1 MSTEIENRVVQLEMN
16 NKSLEKNSK
25 QSIKTLE
32 KLDKAL
38 EFKNGRKSFEDVEKA
53 AEKCNFEPLLKAA
66 DTVSTRFST
75 MGIIGVRALE
85 RITDKALDAG
95 AALVKSLT
103 IDQITAGYS
112 KYEQKTSSIQT
123 LVNSTGLS
131 VKEINKYLDQLMWF
145 SDETSYSFTE
155 MVNALATMSSSGG
168 DINSLI
174 PMIQGVANATA
185 FAGKGATEF
194 SRVMYNLNQS
204 YTAGYLSYMDWK
216 SVEQAGAASKQLKQI
231 FLDTAVAEGKLA
243 KGQADISNFNNLLSK
258 KVFTRDI
265 MEKSFGYFNEMT
277 QKAYEMIGT
286 LDDQGNVIETAS
298 QAYEILGQQYDTV
311 SLRAAKSAQEA
322 KSFSEAIN
330 ATKDAVSSQ
339 WLKMFES
346 IFGDYEQ
353 QVELWTGLSEG
364 LYNIFAAPLSDV
376 ADLIDE
382 AFQSTPISTIE
393 ESLADCG
400 IELDAFKEKLVN
412 TAKASGKF
420 PDELI
425 DATAGSAK
433 SIQDLLSLHWVD
445 SSMVSSVM
453 AGYSNALESGEK
465 VTKEFTTAAELADR
479 MMTGEF
485 GNRWNYK
492 ELTKN
497 LQEAGYD
504 IANAK
509 DIFKLAKSDPTAQ
522 IRLLGEL
529 TDKNAVSLENAAE
542 AAKNFNHEFYASN
555 SGRTIALEGVKNIL
569 SAIGDRIS
577 TVKKAWGDIFP
588 SATAGSIKNAIIAF
602 HQWTETLKM
611 GEDEGN
617 RIYSVASKV
626 FGALKTG
633 ISVVGRII
641 GLAGNL
647 VKSVIR
653 IGKAFFALA
662 PVQGFISSIRTG
674 LSDIYHYVGN
684 KILNALQWCE
694 NFINNKLNPS
704 ADDLSDIF
712 DRISKKLAPLYKFA
726 KRVGSYAL
734 GVLGRIWQLLSPY
747 ANFLYTNLVSPFA
760 QFISEVVNSD
770 DPIATLASGVS
781 SFIKKVSTGLSNVVQ
796 KIKNFSISDLFK
808 SANTKF
814 QEFLDAF
821 PELKTAFE
829 NLQDVVDNLKEH
841 LDFGQLLAIFTGTA
855 LVIGVG
861 KFAQALSD
869 LSGVAVEIKK
879 TLGNLNSIIKRKSGS
894 GFAANMKA
902 ISIAIGVL
910 AASLF
915 LLSTIPSEDLSRV
928 AKYLGG
934 MMAVLI
940 VVSAIAAIVATKLP
954 EDKLQK
960 VRGIIKPLLALSA
973 AMLILSIASK
983 NASIAAGEGEGSWKK
998 VWKIL
1003 VVIGGLAVEL
1013 VGVTALLGLLGGK
1026 ITVAA
1031 IVLMVVS
1038 VAILKLAQAVKLLEN
1053 IKLSDDAIKLG
1064 WIVAAIMIVGIL
1076 ASAVTKVGKGM
1087 SGFANAALGI
1097 LAFVASIYLLTITF
1111 EKITS
1116 EGMKETWKKFGE
1128 HSSIIIP
1135 VLLILG
1141 GLVIAL
1147 IAISKRMGEMSKSL
1161 AKLGIGVFAMV
1172 GAMYLITLLFERLS
1186 DFADVDHYWAGWLGV
1201 FLIGVIVVLMVETL
1215 GRAAQMSDGGKG
1227 ALKLAATVIVM
1238 TVAIGVMM
1246 LLFKAM
1252 ALLTKSMTVEEIWSA
1267 IGYLFVLGVIIG
1279 ALTLVAGKAAQ
1290 LGGGKGL
1297 TIIIGVITG
1306 MVALVLMMIT
1316 LTSFKLE
1323 QIGPAILGILG
1334 IAIALG
1340 GVIMAVGYAAQA
1352 ASKNKG
1358 GAASL
1363 FAMMGILLAV
1373 GISLSLLAKYGWTQ
1387 LLAAA
1392 VSISAVLAVLAGAM
1406 DYMSKAIQAVGGSA
1420 GSVVSLFAVIGVL
1433 AAIAGALYFLAPMPW
1448 PQLLAAAGAMAAVL
1462 FSVAFAM
1469 QILGNATPNIV
1480 NVLLAVL
1487 LLGTIFFGLWA
1498 IIPAMEALAKVDT
1511 MSLLINMG
1519 ILLAAVLLLS
1529 LIAAGLAVAMA
1540 AFPPL
1545 VLAFV
1550 VVIGIFLA
1558 IAVMMAAVSLAIY
1571 TFADAAERLQGVDL
1585 FSIAG
1590 GMSTMAGAMA
1600 LVALAGIALLVGN
1613 IGIYAFILALT
1624 ILGVSM
1630 ALATISITAFNF
1642 ALIALGNTIS
1652 AIANAFQN
1660 ANGNILGGLANLRD
1674 EFAKSAE
1681 STAGSAKLMWDAIAG
1696 GGDQDASGI
1705 LDGLV
1710 STSGEKGSQGGSNY
1724 GQEFTTTASAEISNG
1739 DILSEVNTDAETKG
1753 VEGAQAYS
1761 LAYTENTD
1769 IEIDNES
1776 VFEEST
1782 EASKTAGGDA
1792 ATAYVD
1798 QFETDFNAGFDELSP
1813 DIQSKLGDLFKGGG
1827 VDPSQGFSGMG
1838 NFGMTGIDFSGTD
1851 SDAMKNDI
1859 SKFANSMVST
1869 DEFNDAGQ
1877 KNTKAF
1883 VAGMVAYLGSGE
1895 ASESAKTAITTWL
1908 EENLTPTDEWETMT
1922 PIGTDIAT
1930 KIEQEINEAFV
1941 STADT
1946 STTSQS
1952 LLTLLGNAVNGT
1964 DFTSIGSLIST
1975 NVMGSVSTS
1984 LSSGQ
1989 AGGEE
1994 GAIGNFLPL
2003 LTSMVAGTDAT
2014 EPANTLGLSFIT
2026 KLGASLTSVKNL
2038 NDLNN
2043 SGVSMGNEVNSGG
2056 QSVDTTA
2063 TGSYWGQGLKDGVW
2077 AWAQRIWQAGYDLA
2091 QKLISGTQS
2100 GINSN
2105 SPSKE
2110 AYKLGVYFDMGLINA
2125 VVAGYDEVESV
2136 AYSLGTRACDGLNEG
2151 IQNGVEG
2158 GITPVI
2164 DMSDV
2169 MDALDDFD
2177 STYRP
2182 TIKPRL
2188 DMSDV
2193 DPALSNMNAVASYMG
2208 SRGVEKSQETEP
2220 STPASFNFTQ
2230 NNYSPKALSRI
2241 DIYRQTRN
2249 QFSTVKD
2256 MIKK

>member
-66 DTVSTRFST
+66 NTVSTRFST
-75 MGIIGVRALE
+75 MGIIGVRTLE

-103 IDQITAGYS
+103 IDQITSGYS

-131 VKEINKYLDQLMWF
+131 VKEINRYLDQLMWF

-155 MVNALATMSSSGG
+155 MVNALATMSASGG

-243 KGQADISNFNNLLSK
+243 KSQADISNFTNLLSK

-322 KSFSEAIN
+322 KSFSEAVD

-339 WLKMFES
+339 WLKIFES

-353 QVELWTGLSEG
+353 QVGLWTGLSES
-364 LYNIFAAPLSDV
+364 LYNIFASPLSDV
-376 ADLIDE
+376 SDLIDE
-382 AFQSTPISTIE
+382 AFQSTSIGTIE

-400 IELDAFKEKLVN
+400 IELDAFKEKLVAV
-412 TAKASGKF
+412 AKESGKF
-420 PDELI
+420 PDKLI
-425 DATAGSAK
+425 DATAGSAE
-433 SIQDLLSLHWVD
+433 SIQDLLSLNWVD
-445 SSMVSSVM
+445 SSMISTIM
-453 AGYSNALESGEK
+453 GGYTKALESGEK
-465 VTKEFTTAAELADR
+465 VTKEFTTATELANR

-504 IANAK
+504 IANAQ
-509 DIFKLAKSDPTAQ
+509 DIFKLAKNDPTAQ

-529 TDKNAVSLENAAE
+529 TDKNAISLENAAE

-577 TVKKAWGDIFP
+577 MVKKAWGDIFP
-588 SATAGSIKNAIIAF
+588 SATVGSIKNAIVSF

-617 RIYSVASKV
+617 RIYDVASKV

-633 ISVVGRII
+633 ISIVGRII
-641 GLAGNL
+641 GLSGNL
-647 VKSVIR
+647 TKSVIR

-704 ADDLSDIF
+704 ADDLSDIL
-712 DRISKKLAPLYKFA
+712 DRISKKFAPLYKFA

-781 SFIKKVSTGLSNVVQ
+781 RFIKKVSTGLSNVAQ

-808 SANTKF
+808 NANAKF
-814 QEFLDAF
+814 KEFFDAF
-821 PELKTAFE
+821 PGLKTAFE
-829 NLQDVVDNLKEH
+829 NLQKVVDNLKEH
-841 LDFGQLLAIFTGTA
+841 LDFGQLLAIFTGAT

-861 KFAQALSD
+861 KFTKALSH
-869 LSGVAVEIKK
+869 LSDVAVEIKR
-879 TLGNLNSIIKRKSGS
+879 TLGSLNSIIKRKSGS
-894 GFAANMKA
+894 GFAANMRA

-915 LLSTIPSEDLSRV
+915 ILSKIPSEDLSRV

-940 VVSAIAAIVATKLP
+940 VVSAIAALVATKLSAN
-954 EDKLQK
+954 KLKK
-960 VRGIIKPLLALSA
+960 VKGAIKPLLALSA

-1031 IVLMVVS
+1031 IVLMVIS

-1076 ASAVTKVGKGM
+1076 ASAITKVGNGM

-1097 LAFVASIYLLTITF
+1097 FAFVASIYLLTITL

-1135 VLLILG
+1135 VLVTLG

-1147 IAISKRMGEMSKSL
+1147 IAISKRMSEMSKSL

-1201 FLIGVIVVLMVETL
+1201 FLIGAIVAVMAETL

-1227 ALKLAATVIVM
+1227 ALKLAAAVIVM
-1238 TVAIGVMM
+1238 TVAIGVIMT
-1246 LLFKAM
+1246 LFKAM
-1252 ALLTKSMTVEEIWSA
+1252 ALLTKSMMVEEIWSA

-1279 ALTLVAGKAAQ
+1279 ALTLVVGKAAQ

-1297 TIIIGVITG
+1297 TIIIGAVAGI
-1306 MVALVLMMIT
+1306 VALALMMIT
-1316 LTSFKLE
+1316 LTSFTWS
-1323 QIGPAILGILG
+1323 QIWPVMVGILG
-1334 IAIALG
+1334 IAVALAGVMVALG
-1340 GVIMAVGYAAQA
+1340 FAAKV

-1358 GAASL
+1358 GSVSL
-1363 FAMMGILLAV
+1363 FAMMGVLLTVGVSLAV
-1373 GISLSLLAKYGWTQ
+1373 LSNMPIDAMMWAAITMVSVI
-1387 LLAAA
+1387 AA
-1392 VSISAVLAVLAGAM
+1392 VSIAVSYLG
-1406 DYMSKAIQAVGGSA
+1406 KAQVNIIN
-1420 GSVVSLFAVIGVL
+1420 AVI
-1433 AAIAGALYFLAPMPW
+1433 
-1448 PQLLAAAGAMAAVL
+1448 AAGL
-1462 FSVAFAM
+1462 
-1469 QILGNATPNIV
+1469 LIV
-1480 NVLLAVL
+1480 
-1487 LLGTIFFGLWA
+1487 IFGGLYA
-1498 IIPAMEALAKVDT
+1498 IIPLMAAFAQADT
-1511 MSLLINMG
+1511 MSLLANMG
-1519 ILLAAVLLLS
+1519 ILLGAVAILVVIAAV
-1529 LIAAGLAVAMA
+1529 LAVAMA
-1540 AFPPL
+1540 KFPPL
-1545 VLAFV
+1545 VL
-1550 VVIGIFLA
+1550 GLL
-1558 IAVMMAAVSLAIY
+1558 AVMGLFLSISVMMLTVSLAIH
-1571 TFADAAERLQGVDL
+1571 TFADAAEKLQGVNL
-1585 FSIAG
+1585 FSIAS
-1590 GMSTMAGAMA
+1590 GMAAMAGAMA
-1600 LVALAGIALLVGN
+1600 LVAITGIALLIGN
-1613 IGIYAFILALT
+1613 IGIYAFASSIT
-1624 ILGVSM
+1624 ILGGSM

-1696 GGDQDASGI
+1696 GGESQNAGAM
-1705 LDGLV
+1705 LDNLV
-1710 STSGEKGSQGGSNY
+1710 SASGEKGSQSGSNY
-1724 GQEFTTTASAEISNG
+1724 GQEFTTTASAAISGG
-1739 DILSEVNTDAETKG
+1739 DILSEVNSDSETKG
-1753 VEGAQAYS
+1753 IEGAQAYS
-1761 LAYTENTD
+1761 LAYTENAD
-1769 IEIDNES
+1769 IKIDNES

-1798 QFETDFNAGFDELSP
+1798 QFGANFNAGFDELSP
-1813 DIQSKLGDLFKGGG
+1813 DIQSKLSSLFQGGG
-1827 VDPSQGFSGMG
+1827 TDLSQSFSGIG
-1838 NFGMTGIDFSGTD
+1838 NFGIDFSGTD
-1851 SDAMKNDI
+1851 IDAIKGNI
-1859 SKFANSMVST
+1859 SNFASNMVST
-1869 DEFNDAGQ
+1869 DEFNGAGQ
-1877 KNTKAF
+1877 ENTKAF
-1883 VAGMVAYLGSGE
+1883 VAGLVSYLGSGE
-1895 ASESAKTAITTWL
+1895 ASATAKVAITSWL
-1908 EENLTPTDEWETMT
+1908 EESFSTEELT
-1922 PIGTDIAT
+1922 PIGTEIAT
-1930 KIEQEINEAFV
+1930 NLVQETN
-1941 STADT
+1941 TALENTTDT
-1946 STTSQS
+1946 SIASQS
-1952 LLTLLGNAVNGT
+1952 IFTLLSNAINGV
-1964 DFTSIGSLIST
+1964 DFASIGNLIST
-1975 NVMGSVSTS
+1975 NVMGSVNTS

-1994 GAIGNFLPL
+1994 GMVGNFLPL
-2003 LTSMVAGTDAT
+2003 LTSMVASTDAT
-2014 EPANTLGLSFIT
+2014 EPANTLGLSFVT
-2026 KLGASLTSVKNL
+2026 KLGSSLTSVKNL
-2038 NDLNN
+2038 NDLKN
-2043 SGVSMGNEVNSGG
+2043 SGISLGNEVNSGG
-2056 QSVDTTA
+2056 KSVDTTA
-2063 TGSYWGQGLKDGVW
+2063 TGSYWGEGLANGAW
-2077 AWAQRIWQAGYDLA
+2077 GWAQRIWQTGYDLA
-2091 QKLISGTQS
+2091 QKLIAGTKS

-2169 MDALDDFD
+2169 MDALDNFD
-2177 STYRP
+2177 NTYRP

-2208 SRGVEKSQETEP
+2208 NRGVEKSQETKP

-2249 QFSTVKD
+2249 QFSTVKE

>member
-155 MVNALATMSSSGG
+155 MVNALATMSASGG

-194 SRVMYNLNQS
+194 SRIMYNLNQS

-231 FLDTAVAEGKLA
+231 LLDTAVAERKIT
-243 KGQADISNFNNLLSK
+243 KRQANISNFTNLLSK

-382 AFQSTPISTIE
+382 AFQSTPIGTIE

-425 DATAGSAK
+425 DATAGSAE

-504 IANAK
+504 IANAR

-529 TDKNAVSLENAAE
+529 TDKNAASLENAAE
-542 AAKNFNHEFYASN
+542 AAKNFNHEFYDSN

-577 TVKKAWGDIFP
+577 MVKKAWGDIFP

-602 HQWTETLKM
+602 HRWTETLKM
-611 GEDEGN
+611 GEDAGN

-653 IGKAFFALA
+653 IAKAFFALA

-712 DRISKKLAPLYKFA
+712 DRISNKLAPLYKFA

-770 DPIATLASGVS
+770 DPIATLASGVGR
-781 SFIKKVSTGLSNVVQ
+781 FVKKVSTGLSNVVQ

-829 NLQDVVDNLKEH
+829 NLQKVVDNLKEH
-841 LDFGQLLAIFTGTA
+841 LDFGQLLAIFTGAA
-855 LVIGVG
+855 LVVGVG
-861 KFAQALSD
+861 KFTKALSD

-915 LLSTIPSEDLSRV
+915 LLSMIPSEDLSRV

-940 VVSAIAAIVATKLP
+940 VVSAVAAIVATKLTAN
-954 EDKLQK
+954 KLQK

-1003 VVIGGLAVEL
+1003 VIIGGLAVEL

-1031 IVLMVVS
+1031 IVLMVIS
-1038 VAILKLAQAVKLLEN
+1038 VAILKLAKAVKLLEN

-1135 VLLILG
+1135 VLVILG

-1201 FLIGVIVVLMVETL
+1201 FLIGIIVSTMAVAL
-1215 GRAAQMSDGGKG
+1215 GEAAQKSDGGKG

-1246 LLFKAM
+1246 MLFKAM

-1279 ALTLVAGKAAQ
+1279 ALG
-1290 LGGGKGL
+1290 
-1297 TIIIGVITG
+1297 
-1306 MVALVLMMIT
+1306 
-1316 LTSFKLE
+1316 F
-1323 QIGPAILGILG
+1323 
-1334 IAIALG
+1334 
-1340 GVIMAVGYAAQA
+1340 AAQA

-1358 GAASL
+1358 GSVSL
-1363 FAMMGILLAV
+1363 FAMMGVLLTVGASLAV
-1373 GISLSLLAKYGWTQ
+1373 LSNMPIDAMMWAAITMVSVI
-1387 LLAAA
+1387 AA
-1392 VSISAVLAVLAGAM
+1392 VSIAVSYLG
-1406 DYMSKAIQAVGGSA
+1406 KAQVNIIN
-1420 GSVVSLFAVIGVL
+1420 AVI
-1433 AAIAGALYFLAPMPW
+1433 
-1448 PQLLAAAGAMAAVL
+1448 AAGL
-1462 FSVAFAM
+1462 
-1469 QILGNATPNIV
+1469 LIV
-1480 NVLLAVL
+1480 
-1487 LLGTIFFGLWA
+1487 IFGGLYA
-1498 IIPAMEALAKVDT
+1498 IIPLMTAFAQADT
-1511 MSLLINMG
+1511 MSLLANMA
-1519 ILLAAVLLLS
+1519 ILVVAIALLVA
-1529 LIAAGLAVAMA
+1529 IAAGLAVAMA
-1540 AFPPL
+1540 NFPPL
-1545 VLAFV
+1545 VL
-1550 VVIGIFLA
+1550 GLL
-1558 IAVMMAAVSLAIY
+1558 AVMGLFLVISIMMLAVSLAIH
-1571 TFADAAERLQGVDL
+1571 TFAGAAEKLQGVDL

-1590 GMSTMAGAMA
+1590 GMSAMAGAMA
-1600 LVALAGIALLVGN
+1600 LVALAGIALLIGN
-1613 IGIYAFILALT
+1613 IGIYAFILAIT
-1624 ILGVSM
+1624 ILSASM
-1630 ALATISITAFNF
+1630 ALASISITAFNF

-1753 VEGAQAYS
+1753 IEGAQAYS

-1869 DEFNDAGQ
+1869 DEFNNAGQ
-1877 KNTKAF
+1877 ENTKAF

-1908 EENLTPTDEWETMT
+1908 EENLTPTDEWEAMT

-1941 STADT
+1941 SNADT

-1984 LSSGQ
+1984 LASGQ

-1994 GAIGNFLPL
+1994 GMVGNFLPL
-2003 LTSMVAGTDAT
+2003 LTSMVASTDAT

-2026 KLGASLTSVKNL
+2026 KLGSSLTSIKNL

-2043 SGVSMGNEVNSGG
+2043 SGVSMGNEVNAGG
-2056 QSVDTTA
+2056 QSVSTES

-2077 AWAQRIWQAGYDLA
+2077 AWAQQIWQAGYDLA

-2110 AYKLGVYFDMGLINA
+2110 AYKLGGYFDMGLINA

-2136 AYSLGTRACDGLNEG
+2136 AYILGTRACDGLNEG

-2169 MDALDDFD
+2169 MDTLDNFD

-2188 DMSDV
+2188 DMSDI

-2208 SRGVEKSQETEP
+2208 NRGVEKSQETEP

-2249 QFSTVKD
+2249 QFSTVKE

>member
-103 IDQITAGYS
+103 IDQITAGYN

-123 LVNSTGLS
+123 LVNSTGKS
-131 VKEINKYLDQLMWF
+131 VKEINRYLDRLMWF

-155 MVNALATMSSSGG
+155 MVNALATMVSSGG
-168 DINSLI
+168 DIDKII
-174 PMIQGVANATA
+174 PLIQGVANATS
-185 FAGKGATEF
+185 FAGKGAAEF

-204 YTAGYLSYMDWK
+204 YTAGYLSYTDWK
-216 SVEQAGAASKQLKQI
+216 SVEGATVASKQLKEV
-231 FLDTAVAEGKLA
+231 LLETAVAEGKVS

-258 KVFTRDI
+258 KVFTREV
-265 MEKSFGYFNEMT
+265 MEKGFGYFNEMT

-330 ATKDAVSSQ
+330 ATKDAVSSK
-339 WLKMFES
+339 WSDIFES

-364 LYNIFAAPLSDV
+364 LYNIFAAPLGDV
-376 ADLIDE
+376 ASLIDE
-382 AFQSTPISTIE
+382 AFQSTPIGTIE

-425 DATAGSAK
+425 DATAGSAE

-770 DPIATLASGVS
+770 DPIATLASGVGR
-781 SFIKKVSTGLSNVVQ
+781 FIKKVSTGLSNVVQ

-808 SANTKF
+808 NANTKF
-814 QEFLDAF
+814 KEFLDAF

-829 NLQDVVDNLKEH
+829 DLQKVVDNLKEH
-841 LDFGQLLAIFTGTA
+841 LDFGQLLAIFTGAA
-855 LVIGVG
+855 LVVGVG
-861 KFAQALSD
+861 KFTKALSD

-1135 VLLILG
+1135 VLAILG

-1252 ALLTKSMTVEEIWSA
+1252 ALLTKSMAIEEIWSA
-1267 IGYLFVLGVIIG
+1267 IGYLVVLGVIIG

-1297 TIIIGVITG
+1297 TIIIGVVAGI
-1306 MVALVLMMIT
+1306 VALALIMIT
-1316 LTSFKLE
+1316 LTSFKWS
-1323 QIGPAILGILG
+1323 QIWPAMVGILG

-1340 GVIMAVGYAAQA
+1340 GVIMAVGWAAGQAAQY
-1352 ASKNKG
+1352 KG
-1358 GAASL
+1358 GSVSL
-1363 FAMMGILLAV
+1363 FAMMGVLLTVGAFLAV
-1373 GISLSLLAKYGWTQ
+1373 LSNMPIDAMMWAAITMVSVI
-1387 LLAAA
+1387 AA
-1392 VSISAVLAVLAGAM
+1392 VSIAVSYLG
-1406 DYMSKAIQAVGGSA
+1406 KAQVNIIN
-1420 GSVVSLFAVIGVL
+1420 AVI
-1433 AAIAGALYFLAPMPW
+1433 
-1448 PQLLAAAGAMAAVL
+1448 AAG
-1462 FSVAFAM
+1462 
-1469 QILGNATPNIV
+1469 
-1480 NVLLAVL
+1480 LLVV
-1487 LLGTIFFGLWA
+1487 IFGGLYA
-1498 IIPAMEALAKVDT
+1498 IIPLMTAFAQADT
-1511 MSLLINMG
+1511 MSLLKNMG
-1519 ILLAAVLLLS
+1519 ILLAAIALLVIIAVVL
-1529 LIAAGLAVAMA
+1529 AAAMA
-1540 AFPPL
+1540 KVPELILGLLGVMALFL
-1545 VLAFV
+1545 V
-1550 VVIGIFLA
+1550 IS
-1558 IAVMMAAVSLAIY
+1558 VMMLAVSLAIH
-1571 TFADAAERLQGVDL
+1571 TFAGAAEKLQGVDL

-1590 GMSTMAGAMA
+1590 GMSAMAGAMA
-1600 LVALAGIALLVGN
+1600 LVALAGIALLIGN

-1869 DEFNDAGQ
+1869 DEFNNAGQ
-1877 KNTKAF
+1877 ENTKAF

-1908 EENLTPTDEWETMT
+1908 AENLTPTDEWETMT

-1941 STADT
+1941 SNADT

-1994 GAIGNFLPL
+1994 GTVGNFLPL
-2003 LTSMVAGTDAT
+2003 LASMVASTDAT

-2091 QKLISGTQS
+2091 RKLVDGAETGSGVA
-2100 GINSN
+2100 

-2110 AYKLGVYFDMGLINA
+2110 AYRIGRFFDMGLINA

-2169 MDALDDFD
+2169 MDALDNFD

-2208 SRGVEKSQETEP
+2208 NRGVEKSQETET

>member
-382 AFQSTPISTIE
+382 AFQSTPIGTIE

-529 TDKNAVSLENAAE
+529 TDKNAASLENAAE

-555 SGRTIALEGVKNIL
+555 SGRTIAIEGVKNIL
-569 SAIGDRIS
+569 SAIGDRIAM
-577 TVKKAWGDIFP
+577 VKKAWGDIFP
-588 SATAGSIKNAIIAF
+588 SATAGSIKNAIITF

-617 RIYSVASKV
+617 RIYNVASKV

-653 IGKAFFALA
+653 IAKAFFALA

-704 ADDLSDIF
+704 ADDLSDIL

-781 SFIKKVSTGLSNVVQ
+781 RFIKKVSTGLSNVVQ

-808 SANTKF
+808 SANAKF
-814 QEFLDAF
+814 KEFLDAF

-829 NLQDVVDNLKEH
+829 NLQKVVDNLKEH
-841 LDFGQLLAIFTGTA
+841 LDFGQLLAIFTGAA

-861 KFAQALSD
+861 KFTKALSD

-915 LLSTIPSEDLSRV
+915 LLSMIPSEDLSRV

-940 VVSAIAAIVATKLP
+940 VVSAVAAIVATKLP

-1003 VVIGGLAVEL
+1003 VIIGGLAVEL

-1053 IKLSDDAIKLG
+1053 IKLSEDAIKLG

-1076 ASAVTKVGKGM
+1076 ASAITKVGKGM
-1087 SGFANAALGI
+1087 SGLTNAALGI

-1135 VLLILG
+1135 VLAILG

-1246 LLFKAM
+1246 MLFKAM
-1252 ALLTKSMTVEEIWSA
+1252 ALLTKSMTVEEILSA
-1267 IGYLFVLGVIIG
+1267 IGYLVVLGAIIG
-1279 ALTLVAGKAAQ
+1279 ALTIVVGKAAQ

-1297 TIIIGVITG
+1297 TIIIGVVAGI
-1306 MVALVLMMIT
+1306 VALALMMIT
-1316 LTSFKLE
+1316 LTSFGWKELLKATW
-1323 QIGPAILGILG
+1323 AILGV
-1334 IAIALG
+1334 AAALG
-1340 GVIMAVGYAAQA
+1340 GVIKAVGWAAGQAAQY
-1352 ASKNKG
+1352 KG
-1358 GAASL
+1358 GSASL
-1363 FAMMGILLAV
+1363 FAMMGILLTV
-1373 GISLSLLAKYGWTQ
+1373 GAS
-1387 LLAAA
+1387 
-1392 VSISAVLAVLAGAM
+1392 LAVLSNMPIDAM
-1406 DYMSKAIQAVGGSA
+1406 MWATGMMV
-1420 GSVVSLFAVIGVL
+1420 AVI
-1433 AAIAGALYFLAPMPW
+1433 AAISIAVSYLGKAQVNIINAVI
-1448 PQLLAAAGAMAAVL
+1448 AAGL
-1462 FSVAFAM
+1462 
-1469 QILGNATPNIV
+1469 LIV
-1480 NVLLAVL
+1480 
-1487 LLGTIFFGLWA
+1487 IFGGLYA
-1498 IIPAMEALAKVDT
+1498 IIPLMTAFAQADT
-1511 MSLLINMG
+1511 MSLLKNMG
-1519 ILLAAVLLLS
+1519 ILLAAIALLVI
-1529 LIAAGLAVAMA
+1529 IAAVLAAAMA
-1540 AFPPL
+1540 KVPELILGLLGVMALFL
-1545 VLAFV
+1545 V
-1550 VVIGIFLA
+1550 IS
-1558 IAVMMAAVSLAIY
+1558 VMMLAVSLAIH
-1571 TFADAAERLQGVDL
+1571 TFAGAAEKLQGVDL

-1590 GMSTMAGAMA
+1590 GMSAMAGAMA
-1600 LVALAGIALLVGN
+1600 LVALAGIALLIGN

-1630 ALATISITAFNF
+1630 ALASISITAFNF

-1696 GGDQDASGI
+1696 GGDQDTSGI

-1739 DILSEVNTDAETKG
+1739 DILSEVNSDAETKG

-1869 DEFNDAGQ
+1869 DEFNNAGQ
-1877 KNTKAF
+1877 ENTKAF

-1941 STADT
+1941 SNADT

-2077 AWAQRIWQAGYDLA
+2077 AWAQRIWRAGYDLA

-2169 MDALDDFD
+2169 MDTLDDFD

-2208 SRGVEKSQETEP
+2208 NRGVKKSQETEP
-2220 STPASFNFTQ
+2220 STPASFNFVQ

-2241 DIYRQTRN
+2241 NIYRQTRN
-2249 QFSTVKD
+2249 QFSTVKE

>member
-103 IDQITAGYS
+103 IDQITAGYN

-155 MVNALATMSSSGG
+155 MVNALATMSASGG

-194 SRVMYNLNQS
+194 SRIMYNLNQS

-231 FLDTAVAEGKLA
+231 LLDTAVAERKIT
-243 KGQADISNFNNLLSK
+243 KRQADISNFNNLLSK

-382 AFQSTPISTIE
+382 AFQSTPIGTIE

-425 DATAGSAK
+425 DATAGSAE

-626 FGALKTG
+626 FGVLKTG

-641 GLAGNL
+641 GLVGNL

-653 IGKAFFALA
+653 IGKAFFALV

-726 KRVGSYAL
+726 KKVGSYAL

-770 DPIATLASGVS
+770 DPIATLASGVGR
-781 SFIKKVSTGLSNVVQ
+781 FIKKVSTGLSNVVQ

-808 SANTKF
+808 NANTKF
-814 QEFLDAF
+814 KEFLDAF

-829 NLQDVVDNLKEH
+829 DLQKVVDNLKEH
-841 LDFGQLLAIFTGTA
+841 LDFGQLLAIFTGAA
-855 LVIGVG
+855 LVVGVG
-861 KFAQALSD
+861 KFTKALSD

-1087 SGFANAALGI
+1087 SRFANAALGI

-1135 VLLILG
+1135 VLAILG

-1186 DFADVDHYWAGWLGV
+1186 NFADVDHYWAGWLGV
-1201 FLIGVIVVLMVETL
+1201 LLIGVIVSTMAVAL
-1215 GRAAQMSDGGKG
+1215 GEAAQKSDGGKG
-1227 ALKLAATVIVM
+1227 ALKLAAAVIVM

-1246 LLFKAM
+1246 MLFKAM

-1267 IGYLFVLGVIIG
+1267 IGYLFVLGAIIG
-1279 ALTLVAGKAAQ
+1279 ALTLVVGKAAQ

-1297 TIIIGVITG
+1297 TIIIGVVAGI
-1306 MVALVLMMIT
+1306 VALALMMIV
-1316 LTSFKLE
+1316 LTSFTWD
-1323 QIGPAILGILG
+1323 QMIGPLGAIFICGVVLAGVML
-1334 IAIALG
+1334 ALG
-1340 GVIMAVGYAAQA
+1340 FAAQA

-1363 FAMMGILLAV
+1363 FGMMGVLLAV
-1373 GISLSLLAKYGWTQ
+1373 GASLAVLSNMPIDAMMWATGMMV
-1387 LLAAA
+1387 AVIAA
-1392 VSISAVLAVLAGAM
+1392 VSIAVSYLG
-1406 DYMSKAIQAVGGSA
+1406 KAQVNIIN
-1420 GSVVSLFAVIGVL
+1420 AVI
-1433 AAIAGALYFLAPMPW
+1433 
-1448 PQLLAAAGAMAAVL
+1448 AAGL
-1462 FSVAFAM
+1462 
-1469 QILGNATPNIV
+1469 LIV
-1480 NVLLAVL
+1480 
-1487 LLGTIFFGLWA
+1487 IFGGLYA
-1498 IIPAMEALAKVDT
+1498 IIPLMTAFAQADT
-1511 MSLLINMG
+1511 MSLLKNMG
-1519 ILLAAVLLLS
+1519 ILLAAIALLVIIAVVL
-1529 LIAAGLAVAMA
+1529 AAAMA
-1540 AFPPL
+1540 KVPELILGLLGVMALFL
-1545 VLAFV
+1545 V
-1550 VVIGIFLA
+1550 IS
-1558 IAVMMAAVSLAIY
+1558 VMMLAVSLAIH
-1571 TFADAAERLQGVDL
+1571 TFAGAAEKLQGVDL

-1590 GMSTMAGAMA
+1590 GMSAMAGAMA
-1600 LVALAGIALLVGN
+1600 LVALAGIALLIGN

-1813 DIQSKLGDLFKGGG
+1813 DIQSKLGDLFKGGD

-1941 STADT
+1941 SNADT

-1994 GAIGNFLPL
+1994 GAVGNFLPL

-2026 KLGASLTSVKNL
+2026 KLGASLTSIKNL

-2077 AWAQRIWQAGYDLA
+2077 AWAHQIWQAGYDLA

-2169 MDALDDFD
+2169 MDALDNFD

-2208 SRGVEKSQETEP
+2208 NRGVEKSQETET

>member
-112 KYEQKTSSIQT
+112 KYEQKTSSVQT

-131 VKEINKYLDQLMWF
+131 VKEINRYLDQLMWF

-155 MVNALATMSSSGG
+155 MVNALATMSASGG

-243 KGQADISNFNNLLSK
+243 KGQADISNFTNLLSK

-322 KSFSEAIN
+322 KSFSEAVN

-353 QVELWTGLSEG
+353 QVGLWTGLSES

-382 AFQSTPISTIE
+382 AFQSTPIGTIE

-400 IELDAFKEKLVN
+400 IELDAFKEKLVDV
-412 TAKASGKF
+412 AKASGKF

-425 DATAGSAK
+425 DATAESAE

-445 SSMVSSVM
+445 SSMISTIM
-453 AGYSNALESGEK
+453 GGYTKALESGEK

-485 GNRWNYK
+485 GKRWNYK

-504 IANAK
+504 IANAQ

-569 SAIGDRIS
+569 SAIGDRIAM
-577 TVKKAWGDIFP
+577 VKKAWGDIFP
-588 SATAGSIKNAIIAF
+588 SATAKSIKNAIISF
-602 HQWTETLKM
+602 HQWSETLKM
-611 GEDEGN
+611 GEGEGN
-617 RIYSVASKV
+617 RIYDVASKV
-626 FGALKTG
+626 FGVLKAG

-647 VKSVIR
+647 VKSIIR

-704 ADDLSDIF
+704 ADDLSNIL
-712 DRISKKLAPLYKFA
+712 DRISKKLTPLYKFA
-726 KRVGSYAL
+726 KRVGSYTL

-781 SFIKKVSTGLSNVVQ
+781 RFVKKVSTGLSNVVQ

-821 PELKTAFE
+821 PELRTAFE
-829 NLQDVVDNLKEH
+829 NLQKVVDNLKEH
-841 LDFGQLLAIFTGTA
+841 LDFGQLLAIFTGAA

-861 KFAQALSD
+861 KFTKALSH
-869 LSGVAVEIKK
+869 LSDVAVEIKK
-879 TLGNLNSIIKRKSGS
+879 TLGSLNSIIKRKSGS

-915 LLSTIPSEDLSRV
+915 LLSKIPSEDLSRV

-954 EDKLQK
+954 ANKLQK
-960 VRGIIKPLLALSA
+960 VKGIIKPLLALSA

-1031 IVLMVVS
+1031 IVLMVIS

-1064 WIVAAIMIVGIL
+1064 WIIGVIMAVAIISSAISKLGK
-1076 ASAVTKVGKGM
+1076 AGKGM
-1087 SGFANAALGI
+1087 SGFTDTCIGV
-1097 LAFVASIYLLTITF
+1097 LAVVGSIYLLTLTI
-1111 EKITS
+1111 EKLTS
-1116 EGMKETWKKFGE
+1116 KGMEITWKKFGTMLAWM
-1128 HSSIIIP
+1128 IP
-1135 VLLILG
+1135 TLAMVA
-1141 GLVIAL
+1141 GLVFAMMVVGKAMGDGAKSIVQ
-1147 IAISKRMGEMSKSL
+1147 ISV
-1161 AKLGIGVFAMV
+1161 GVFVMV

-1186 DFADVDHYWAGWLGV
+1186 NFADVDHYWAGWLGV
-1201 FLIGVIVVLMVETL
+1201 LLIGVIVSTMAVAL
-1215 GRAAQMSDGGKG
+1215 GEAAQKSDGGKG
-1227 ALKLAATVIVM
+1227 ALKLAAAVIVM

-1246 LLFKAM
+1246 MLFKAM

-1267 IGYLFVLGVIIG
+1267 IGYLFVLGAIIG
-1279 ALTLVAGKAAQ
+1279 ALTLVVGKAAQ

-1297 TIIIGVITG
+1297 TIIIGVVAGI
-1306 MVALVLMMIT
+1306 VALALMMIT
-1316 LTSFKLE
+1316 LTSFTWD
-1323 QIGPAILGILG
+1323 QMIGPIGAIFVCAVALAGVMV
-1334 IAIALG
+1334 ALG
-1340 GVIMAVGYAAQA
+1340 FAAQA

-1363 FAMMGILLAV
+1363 FAMMGILFVV
-1373 GISLSLLAKYGWTQ
+1373 GAS
-1387 LLAAA
+1387 
-1392 VSISAVLAVLAGAM
+1392 LAVLSNMPIDAM
-1406 DYMSKAIQAVGGSA
+1406 MWATGMMIAVIAAVAIAVG
-1420 GSVVSLFAVIGVL
+1420 
-1433 AAIAGALYFLAPMPW
+1433 Y
-1448 PQLLAAAGAMAAVL
+1448 
-1462 FSVAFAM
+1462 
-1469 QILGNATPNIV
+1469 LGNAKFNLG
-1480 NVLLAVL
+1480 NAVVAGL
-1487 LLGTIFFGLWA
+1487 LLLIVFASLIA
-1498 IIPAMEALAKVDT
+1498 VIPAMEAFAKVDT
-1511 MSLLINMG
+1511 MALLKNMV
-1519 ILLAAVLLLS
+1519 ILVGAVALLLVAA
-1529 LIAAGLAVAMA
+1529 LIIAKVPMIALGALAI
-1540 AFPPL
+1540 
-1545 VLAFV
+1545 
-1550 VVIGIFLA
+1550 IGIFLA
-1558 IAVMMAAVSLAIY
+1558 IAAVTIALALAIGVFTTSIY
-1571 TFADAAERLQGVDL
+1571 VLQGIDL
-1585 FSIAG
+1585 GSIALG
-1590 GMSTMAGAMA
+1590 LLKLAGSMA
-1600 LVALAGIALLVGN
+1600 LLAAAGILMIVGSAGL
-1613 IGIYAFILALT
+1613 ISGSAAIT
-1624 ILGVSM
+1624 ILGVAASAAAVGIVLFNV
-1630 ALATISITAFNF
+1630 ALVS
-1642 ALIALGNTIS
+1642 LGNTIS
-1652 AIANAFQN
+1652 AIANAFQD
-1660 ANGNILGGLANLRD
+1660 ANGSILGGLANLRD

-1681 STAGSAKLMWDAIAG
+1681 STSDSAKLMWDSIAG
-1696 GGDQDASGI
+1696 GGESQNAGAM
-1705 LDGLV
+1705 LDNLV
-1710 STSGEKGSQGGSNY
+1710 SASGEKGSQGGSNY
-1724 GQEFTTTASAEISNG
+1724 GQEFTTTASAAISGG
-1739 DILSEVNTDAETKG
+1739 DILSEVNSDSETKG
-1753 VEGAQAYS
+1753 IEGAQAYS
-1761 LAYTENTD
+1761 LAYTENAD

-1776 VFEEST
+1776 AFEEAT
-1782 EASKTAGGDA
+1782 EASRTSGGDA
-1792 ATAYVD
+1792 GTAYVD
-1798 QFETDFNAGFDELSP
+1798 QFGANFNAGFDELSP
-1813 DIQSKLGDLFKGGG
+1813 DIQSKLSSLFQGGG
-1827 VDPSQGFSGMG
+1827 TDLSQSFSGMG

-1851 SDAMKNDI
+1851 SDAIKGDI
-1859 SKFANSMVST
+1859 SNFASNMVST
-1869 DEFNDAGQ
+1869 DEFNGAGQ
-1877 KNTKAF
+1877 ENTKAF
-1883 VAGMVAYLGSGE
+1883 VAGLVSYLGSGE
-1895 ASESAKTAITTWL
+1895 ASASAKAAITSWL
-1908 EENLTPTDEWETMT
+1908 EESFSTEELT
-1922 PIGTDIAT
+1922 PIGTEIAT
-1930 KIEQEINEAFV
+1930 NLVQETN
-1941 STADT
+1941 TALENTTDT
-1946 STTSQS
+1946 STASQS
-1952 LLTLLGNAVNGT
+1952 IFTLLSNAINGV
-1964 DFTSIGSLIST
+1964 DFASIGSLIST
-1975 NVMGSVSTS
+1975 NVMGSVNTS

-1989 AGGEE
+1989 AGGQE
-1994 GAIGNFLPL
+1994 GTVSGNFTPL
-2003 LTSMVAGTDAT
+2003 LTSMVASTDAT

-2026 KLGASLTSVKNL
+2026 KLGSSLTSVKNL
-2038 NDLNN
+2038 NDLKNAGT
-2043 SGVSMGNEVNSGG
+2043 SLGNEVNSGG
-2056 QSVDTTA
+2056 KSVDTTA
-2063 TGSYWGQGLKDGVW
+2063 TGSYWGQGLANGAW
-2077 AWAQRIWQAGYDLA
+2077 SWAQSIWQTGYDLA
-2091 QKLISGTQS
+2091 QKLIAGTKT
-2100 GINSN
+2100 GINSH

-2169 MDALDDFD
+2169 MDALDEFD

-2208 SRGVEKSQETEP
+2208 NRGVEKSQETEP

-2249 QFSTVKD
+2249 QFSTVKE

>member
-103 IDQITAGYS
+103 IDQITAGYN

-155 MVNALATMSSSGG
+155 MVNALATMSASGG

-194 SRVMYNLNQS
+194 SRIMYNLNQS

-231 FLDTAVAEGKLA
+231 LLDTAVAERKIT
-243 KGQADISNFNNLLSK
+243 KRQADISNFNNLLSK

-339 WLKMFES
+339 WLKMFDS

-425 DATAGSAK
+425 DATAGSAE

-577 TVKKAWGDIFP
+577 MVKKAWGDIFP

-747 ANFLYTNLVSPFA
+747 ANFLYANLVSPFA

-770 DPIATLASGVS
+770 DPIATLASGVGR
-781 SFIKKVSTGLSNVVQ
+781 FIKKVSTGLSNVVQ

-808 SANTKF
+808 NANTKF

-821 PELKTAFE
+821 PEFKTAFE

-855 LVIGVG
+855 LVVGVG
-861 KFAQALSD
+861 KFAQALND

-915 LLSTIPSEDLSRV
+915 LLSMIPSEDLSRV

-940 VVSAIAAIVATKLP
+940 VVSAVAAVVATKLP

-1097 LAFVASIYLLTITF
+1097 LVFVASIYLLTITI

-1135 VLLILG
+1135 ILLILG

-1227 ALKLAATVIVM
+1227 ALKLAAAVIVM

-1246 LLFKAM
+1246 MLFKAM

-1267 IGYLFVLGVIIG
+1267 IGYLFVLGAIIG
-1279 ALTLVAGKAAQ
+1279 ALTLVVGKAAQ

-1297 TIIIGVITG
+1297 TIIIGVIAG
-1306 MVALVLMMIT
+1306 MVALTLLMIT
-1316 LTSFKLE
+1316 LTSFGWKELLKATL
-1323 QIGPAILGILG
+1323 AILGV
-1334 IAIALG
+1334 AAALG
-1340 GVIMAVGYAAQA
+1340 GVIMAVGWAAGQAAQY
-1352 ASKNKG
+1352 KG

-1363 FAMMGILLAV
+1363 FGMMGILLAV
-1373 GISLSLLAKYGWTQ
+1373 GISLSLLAKYDWTQ

-1433 AAIAGALYFLAPMPW
+1433 AAVAGALYYLAPMPW
-1448 PQLLAAAGAMAAVL
+1448 AQLLAAAGAMAAVL

-1529 LIAAGLAVAMA
+1529 LIAAGLAAAMA

-1600 LVALAGIALLVGN
+1600 LVALAGIALLIGN

-1624 ILGVSM
+1624 ILSASM
-1630 ALATISITAFNF
+1630 ALASISITAFNF

-1813 DIQSKLGDLFKGGG
+1813 DIQSKLSSLFQGGG
-1827 VDPSQGFSGMG
+1827 TDLSQSFSGMG

-1851 SDAMKNDI
+1851 SDAIKGDI
-1859 SKFANSMVST
+1859 SNFASNMVST
-1869 DEFNDAGQ
+1869 DEFNGAGQ
-1877 KNTKAF
+1877 ENTKAF
-1883 VAGMVAYLGSGE
+1883 VAGLVSYLGSGE
-1895 ASESAKTAITTWL
+1895 ASASAKAAITSWL
-1908 EENLTPTDEWETMT
+1908 EESFSTEELT
-1922 PIGTDIAT
+1922 PIGTEIAT
-1930 KIEQEINEAFV
+1930 NLVQETN
-1941 STADT
+1941 TALENTTDT
-1946 STTSQS
+1946 STASQS
-1952 LLTLLGNAVNGT
+1952 IFTLLSNAINGV
-1964 DFTSIGSLIST
+1964 DFASIGSLISA
-1975 NVMGSVSTS
+1975 NVMGSVNTS

-1989 AGGEE
+1989 AGGQE
-1994 GAIGNFLPL
+1994 GAVGNFLPL
-2003 LTSMVAGTDAT
+2003 LTSMVASTDAT

-2026 KLGASLTSVKNL
+2026 KLGASLTSIKNL
-2038 NDLNN
+2038 NDLKN
-2043 SGVSMGNEVNSGG
+2043 SGVSMGNEVNAGG
-2056 QSVDTTA
+2056 KSVDTTA

-2077 AWAQRIWQAGYDLA
+2077 AWAHQIWQAGYDLA
-2091 QKLISGTQS
+2091 QKLISGTKS
-2100 GINSN
+2100 GINSH

-2208 SRGVEKSQETEP
+2208 NRGVEKSQETEP

-2249 QFSTVKD
+2249 QFSTVKE

>member
-155 MVNALATMSSSGG
+155 MVNALATMSASGG

-194 SRVMYNLNQS
+194 SRIMYNLNQS

-231 FLDTAVAEGKLA
+231 LLDTAVAERKIT

-382 AFQSTPISTIE
+382 AFQSTPIGTIE

-555 SGRTIALEGVKNIL
+555 SGRTIAIEGVKNIL
-569 SAIGDRIS
+569 SAIGDRIAM
-577 TVKKAWGDIFP
+577 VKKAWGDIFP

-726 KRVGSYAL
+726 KRVGSYTL

-814 QEFLDAF
+814 KEFLDAF

-829 NLQDVVDNLKEH
+829 NLQKVVDNLKEH
-841 LDFGQLLAIFTGTA
+841 LDFGQLLAIFTGAA
-855 LVIGVG
+855 LVVGVG
-861 KFAQALSD
+861 KFTKALSD

-915 LLSTIPSEDLSRV
+915 LLSMIPSEDLSRV

-940 VVSAIAAIVATKLP
+940 VVSAVAAIVATKLTAN
-954 EDKLQK
+954 KLQK

-1135 VLLILG
+1135 VLAILG

-1279 ALTLVAGKAAQ
+1279 ALTIVAGKAAQ

-1297 TIIIGVITG
+1297 TIIIGVIAG

-1487 LLGTIFFGLWA
+1487 LLRTIFFGLWA

-1529 LIAAGLAVAMA
+1529 LIAAGLAAAMA

-1600 LVALAGIALLVGN
+1600 LVALAGVGLLIGN
-1613 IGIYAFILALT
+1613 IGIYAFILAIT
-1624 ILGVSM
+1624 ILGASM
-1630 ALATISITAFNF
+1630 ALASISITAFNF

-1739 DILSEVNTDAETKG
+1739 DILSEVNSDAETKG

-1869 DEFNDAGQ
+1869 DEFNNAGQ
-1877 KNTKAF
+1877 ENTKAF

-1908 EENLTPTDEWETMT
+1908 AENLTPTDEWETMT

-1994 GAIGNFLPL
+1994 GAVGNFLPL

-2100 GINSN
+2100 GINSH

-2169 MDALDDFD
+2169 MDTLDNFD

-2208 SRGVEKSQETEP
+2208 NRGVEKSQETEP

-2249 QFSTVKD
+2249 QFSTVKE

>member
-75 MGIIGVRALE
+75 MGIIGARTLE

-103 IDQITAGYS
+103 IDQITSGYS

-131 VKEINKYLDQLMWF
+131 VKEINRYLDQLMWF

-155 MVNALATMSSSGG
+155 MVNALATMSASGG

-243 KGQADISNFNNLLSK
+243 KSQADISNFTNLLSK

-322 KSFSEAIN
+322 KSFSEAID

-339 WLKMFES
+339 WLKIFES

-353 QVELWTGLSEG
+353 QVGLWTGLSES
-364 LYNIFAAPLSDV
+364 LYNIFASPLSDV

-382 AFQSTPISTIE
+382 AFQSTSIGTIE

-400 IELDAFKEKLVN
+400 IELDAFKEKLVAV
-412 TAKASGKF
+412 AKESGKF
-420 PDELI
+420 PDKLI
-425 DATAGSAK
+425 DATAGSAE
-433 SIQDLLSLHWVD
+433 SIQDLLSLNWVD
-445 SSMVSSVM
+445 SSMISTIM
-453 AGYSNALESGEK
+453 GGYTKALESGEK
-465 VTKEFTTAAELADR
+465 VTKEFTTAAELANR

-504 IANAK
+504 IANAQ
-509 DIFKLAKSDPTAQ
+509 DIFKLAKNDPTAQ

-529 TDKNAVSLENAAE
+529 TDKNAISLENAAE

-577 TVKKAWGDIFP
+577 MVKKAWGDIFP
-588 SATAGSIKNAIIAF
+588 SATVGSIKNAIISF

-617 RIYSVASKV
+617 RIYYVASKV
-626 FGALKTG
+626 LGTLKTG
-633 ISVVGRII
+633 ISIVGRII
-641 GLAGNL
+641 GLSGNL
-647 VKSVIR
+647 TKGIIR

-694 NFINNKLNPS
+694 NLINNKLNPS
-704 ADDLSDIF
+704 ADDLSDIL

-734 GVLGRIWQLLSPY
+734 GILGRIWQLLSPY

-781 SFIKKVSTGLSNVVQ
+781 RFIKKVSTGLSNVAQ

-808 SANTKF
+808 NANAKF
-814 QEFLDAF
+814 KEFLDAF
-821 PELKTAFE
+821 PGLKTAFE
-829 NLQDVVDNLKEH
+829 NLQKVVDNLKEH
-841 LDFGQLLAIFTGTA
+841 LDFGQLLAIFTGAT

-861 KFAQALSD
+861 KFTKALSH
-869 LSGVAVEIKK
+869 LSDVAVEIKR
-879 TLGNLNSIIKRKSGS
+879 TLGSLNSIIKRKSGS
-894 GFAANMKA
+894 GLAANMKA

-915 LLSTIPSEDLSRV
+915 ILSKIPSEDLSRV

-940 VVSAIAAIVATKLP
+940 VVSAIAALVATKLSAN
-954 EDKLQK
+954 KLKK
-960 VRGIIKPLLALSA
+960 VKGAIKPLLALSA

-1031 IVLMVVS
+1031 IVLMVIS

-1076 ASAVTKVGKGM
+1076 ASAITKVGNGM

-1097 LAFVASIYLLTITF
+1097 FAFVASIYLLTITI
-1111 EKITS
+1111 EKLTS
-1116 EGMKETWKKFGE
+1116 EGIKETWKKFGE

-1135 VLLILG
+1135 VLVTLG

-1201 FLIGVIVVLMVETL
+1201 FLIGAIVAVMAETL

-1227 ALKLAATVIVM
+1227 ALKLAAAVIVM
-1238 TVAIGVMM
+1238 TVAIGVIMM
-1246 LLFKAM
+1246 LFKAM
-1252 ALLTKSMTVEEIWSA
+1252 ALLTKSMMVEEIWSA
-1267 IGYLFVLGVIIG
+1267 IGYLFVLGAIIG
-1279 ALTLVAGKAAQ
+1279 ALTLVVGKAAQ

-1297 TIIIGVITG
+1297 TIIIGAVAGI
-1306 MVALVLMMIT
+1306 VALALMMIT
-1316 LTSFKLE
+1316 LTSFTWS
-1323 QIGPAILGILG
+1323 QIWPAMVGILG
-1334 IAIALG
+1334 IAVALAGVMVALG
-1340 GVIMAVGYAAQA
+1340 FAAKV

-1358 GAASL
+1358 GSVSL
-1363 FAMMGILLAV
+1363 FAMMGVLLTVGASLAV
-1373 GISLSLLAKYGWTQ
+1373 LSNMPIDAMMWAAITM
-1387 LLAAA
+1387 ASVIAA
-1392 VSISAVLAVLAGAM
+1392 VSIAVSYLG
-1406 DYMSKAIQAVGGSA
+1406 KAQVNIIN
-1420 GSVVSLFAVIGVL
+1420 AVI
-1433 AAIAGALYFLAPMPW
+1433 
-1448 PQLLAAAGAMAAVL
+1448 AAGL
-1462 FSVAFAM
+1462 
-1469 QILGNATPNIV
+1469 LIV
-1480 NVLLAVL
+1480 
-1487 LLGTIFFGLWA
+1487 IFGGLYA
-1498 IIPAMEALAKVDT
+1498 IIPLMAAFAQADT
-1511 MSLLINMG
+1511 MSLLANMG
-1519 ILLAAVLLLS
+1519 ILLGAVAILVA
-1529 LIAAGLAVAMA
+1529 IATVLAVVMA
-1540 AFPPL
+1540 KFPPL
-1545 VLAFV
+1545 VL
-1550 VVIGIFLA
+1550 GLL
-1558 IAVMMAAVSLAIY
+1558 AVMGLFLSISVMMLTVSLAIR
-1571 TFADAAERLQGVDL
+1571 TFADAAEKLQGVNL

-1590 GMSTMAGAMA
+1590 GMAAMAGAMA
-1600 LVALAGIALLVGN
+1600 LVAITGIALLISN
-1613 IGIYAFILALT
+1613 IGIYAFASAIT
-1624 ILGVSM
+1624 ILGGSM

-1696 GGDQDASGI
+1696 GGESQNAGAM
-1705 LDGLV
+1705 LDNLV
-1710 STSGEKGSQGGSNY
+1710 SASGEKGSQSGSNY
-1724 GQEFTTTASAEISNG
+1724 GQEFTTTASAAISGG
-1739 DILSEVNTDAETKG
+1739 DILSEVNSDSETKG
-1753 VEGAQAYS
+1753 IEGAQAYS

-1769 IEIDNES
+1769 IKIDNES

-1782 EASKTAGGDA
+1782 EASKAAGGDA

-1798 QFETDFNAGFDELSP
+1798 QFGANFNAGFDELSP
-1813 DIQSKLGDLFKGGG
+1813 DIQSKLSSLFQGGG
-1827 VDPSQGFSGMG
+1827 TDLSQSFSGIG
-1838 NFGMTGIDFSGTD
+1838 NFGIDFSGTD
-1851 SDAMKNDI
+1851 SDAIKGNI
-1859 SKFANSMVST
+1859 SNFASNMVSI
-1869 DEFNDAGQ
+1869 DEFNGAGQ
-1877 KNTKAF
+1877 ENTKAF
-1883 VAGMVAYLGSGE
+1883 VAGLVSYLGSGE
-1895 ASESAKTAITTWL
+1895 ASATAKVAITSWL
-1908 EENLTPTDEWETMT
+1908 EESFSTEELT
-1922 PIGTDIAT
+1922 PIGTEIAT
-1930 KIEQEINEAFV
+1930 NLVQETN
-1941 STADT
+1941 TALGNTTDT
-1946 STTSQS
+1946 STASQS
-1952 LLTLLGNAVNGT
+1952 IFTLLSNAINGV
-1964 DFTSIGSLIST
+1964 DFASIGNLIST
-1975 NVMGSVSTS
+1975 NVMGSVNTS

-1994 GAIGNFLPL
+1994 GMVGNFLPL
-2003 LTSMVAGTDAT
+2003 LTSMVASTDAT

-2026 KLGASLTSVKNL
+2026 KLGSSLTSVKNL
-2038 NDLNN
+2038 NDLKN
-2043 SGVSMGNEVNSGG
+2043 SGISLGNEINSGG
-2056 QSVDTTA
+2056 KSVDTTA
-2063 TGSYWGQGLKDGVW
+2063 TGSYWGEGLANGAW
-2077 AWAQRIWQAGYDLA
+2077 GWAQSIWQTGYNLA
-2091 QKLISGTQS
+2091 QKLIAGTKS

-2169 MDALDDFD
+2169 MDALDNFD
-2177 STYRP
+2177 NTYRP

-2208 SRGVEKSQETEP
+2208 NRGVEKSQETKP

-2249 QFSTVKD
+2249 QFSTVKE

>member
-38 EFKNGRKSFEDVEKA
+38 EFKNGRRSFEDVEKA

-112 KYEQKTSSIQT
+112 KYEQKTSSVQT

-131 VKEINKYLDQLMWF
+131 VKEINRYLDQLMWF

-155 MVNALATMSSSGG
+155 MVNALATMSASGG

-243 KGQADISNFNNLLSK
+243 KGQADISNFTNLLSK

-322 KSFSEAIN
+322 KSFSEAVN

-353 QVELWTGLSEG
+353 QVGLWTGLSES

-382 AFQSTPISTIE
+382 AFQSTPIGTIE

-400 IELDAFKEKLVN
+400 IELDAFKEKLVDV
-412 TAKASGKF
+412 AKASGKF

-425 DATAGSAK
+425 DATAGSAE

-445 SSMVSSVM
+445 SSMISTIM
-453 AGYSNALESGEK
+453 GGYTKALESGEK
-465 VTKEFTTAAELADR
+465 VTKEFTTAAELANR

-504 IANAK
+504 IANAQ

-542 AAKNFNHEFYASN
+542 AAKNFNHEFYTSN

-569 SAIGDRIS
+569 SAIGDRIAM
-577 TVKKAWGDIFP
+577 VKKAWGDIFP
-588 SATAGSIKNAIIAF
+588 SATAKSIKNAIISF
-602 HQWTETLKM
+602 HQWSETLKM
-611 GEDEGN
+611 GEGEGN
-617 RIYSVASKV
+617 RIYDVASKV
-626 FGALKTG
+626 FGVLKAG

-647 VKSVIR
+647 VKSIIR

-662 PVQGFISSIRTG
+662 PVQGFISNIRTG

-704 ADDLSDIF
+704 ADNLSDIL
-712 DRISKKLAPLYKFA
+712 DRISKKLAPLYKFS
-726 KRVGSYAL
+726 KRVGGYAL

-781 SFIKKVSTGLSNVVQ
+781 RFVKKVSTGLSNVVQ

-821 PELKTAFE
+821 PELRTAFE
-829 NLQDVVDNLKEH
+829 NLQKVVDNLKEH
-841 LDFGQLLAIFTGTA
+841 LDFGQLLAIFTGAA

-861 KFAQALSD
+861 KFTKALSH
-869 LSGVAVEIKK
+869 LSDVAVEIKK
-879 TLGNLNSIIKRKSGS
+879 TLGSLNSIIKRKSGS

-915 LLSTIPSEDLSRV
+915 LLSKIPSEDLSRV

-940 VVSAIAAIVATKLP
+940 VVSAIAALVATKLP
-954 EDKLQK
+954 ANKLQK
-960 VRGIIKPLLALSA
+960 VKGIIKPLLALSA

-1031 IVLMVVS
+1031 IVLMVIS

-1076 ASAVTKVGKGM
+1076 ASAITKVGKGM

-1097 LAFVASIYLLTITF
+1097 LAFVASIYLLTITI
-1111 EKITS
+1111 EMITS

-1186 DFADVDHYWAGWLGV
+1186 SFANVDNYWAGWLGV
-1201 FLIGVIVVLMVETL
+1201 LLIGTIVVLMVETL

-1238 TVAIGVMM
+1238 TVAIGVMI

-1252 ALLTKSMTVEEIWSA
+1252 SLLTKTMEAEEILSA
-1267 IGYLFVLGVIIG
+1267 IGYLALLGLIIG

-1297 TIIIGVITG
+1297 TIIIGVIAG
-1306 MVALVLMMIT
+1306 MVALVLLMIT
-1316 LTSFKLE
+1316 LTSFKSE
-1323 QIGPAILGILG
+1323 QIGPAMIGILG
-1334 IAIALG
+1334 VALALG
-1340 GVIMAVGYAAQA
+1340 AVIWAVGKAAGQAAQYQ
-1352 ASKNKG
+1352 G
-1358 GAASL
+1358 GSASL

-1373 GISLSLLAKYGWTQ
+1373 GASL
-1387 LLAAA
+1387 A
-1392 VSISAVLAVLAGAM
+1392 VLSNMPIDAMMWATGMMIAVLA
-1406 DYMSKAIQAVGGSA
+1406 AV
-1420 GSVVSLFAVIGVL
+1420 
-1433 AAIAGALYFLAPMPW
+1433 AIAVSYLGKAQVNPGNMLLAIGLLMAVFLGLYFLI
-1448 PQLLAAAGAMAAVL
+1448 PQ
-1462 FSVAFAM
+1462 
-1469 QILGNATPNIV
+1469 
-1480 NVLLAVL
+1480 
-1487 LLGTIFFGLWA
+1487 
-1498 IIPAMEALAKVDT
+1498 MEAFAKVDT
-1511 MSLLINMG
+1511 MALLKNMVVLVG
-1519 ILLAAVLLLS
+1519 AVALLLVAA
-1529 LIAAGLAVAMA
+1529 LIIAKVPMIALGALAIV
-1540 AFPPL
+1540 
-1545 VLAFV
+1545 
-1550 VVIGIFLA
+1550 GIFLA
-1558 IAVMMAAVSLAIY
+1558 IAAVTIALAIAIGVFTVSIY
-1571 TFADAAERLQGVDL
+1571 VLQGIDL
-1585 FSIAG
+1585 GSIALG
-1590 GMSTMAGAMA
+1590 LLKLAGSMA
-1600 LVALAGIALLVGN
+1600 LLALAGILMIVGSAGL
-1613 IGIYAFILALT
+1613 ISGSVAIT
-1624 ILGVSM
+1624 ILGVAASAAAVGIVLFNV
-1630 ALATISITAFNF
+1630 ALVS
-1642 ALIALGNTIS
+1642 LGNTIS
-1652 AIANAFQN
+1652 AIANAFQD
-1660 ANGNILGGLANLRD
+1660 ANGSILGGLANLRD

-1681 STAGSAKLMWDAIAG
+1681 STSSSAKLMWDSIAG
-1696 GGDQDASGI
+1696 GGESQNADAM
-1705 LDGLV
+1705 LDNLV
-1710 STSGEKGSQGGSNY
+1710 SASGEKGSQGGSNY
-1724 GQEFTTTASAEISNG
+1724 GQEFTTTASAAISGG
-1739 DILSEVNTDAETKG
+1739 DILSEVNSDSETKG
-1753 VEGAQAYS
+1753 IEGAQAYS

-1776 VFEEST
+1776 AFEEAT
-1782 EASKTAGGDA
+1782 EASRTSGGDA
-1792 ATAYVD
+1792 GTAYVD
-1798 QFETDFNAGFDELSP
+1798 QFGANFNAGFDELSP
-1813 DIQSKLGDLFKGGG
+1813 DIQSKLSSLFQGGG
-1827 VDPSQGFSGMG
+1827 TDLSQNFSGMG

-1851 SDAMKNDI
+1851 SDAIKGDI
-1859 SKFANSMVST
+1859 SNFASNMVST
-1869 DEFNDAGQ
+1869 DEFNGAGQ
-1877 KNTKAF
+1877 ENTKAF
-1883 VAGMVAYLGSGE
+1883 VAGLVSYLGSGE
-1895 ASESAKTAITTWL
+1895 ASASAKAAITSWL
-1908 EENLTPTDEWETMT
+1908 EESFSTEELT
-1922 PIGTDIAT
+1922 PIGTEIAT
-1930 KIEQEINEAFV
+1930 NLVQETNTALE
-1941 STADT
+1941 STTDT
-1946 STTSQS
+1946 STASQS
-1952 LLTLLGNAVNGT
+1952 IFTLLSNAINGV
-1964 DFTSIGSLIST
+1964 DFASIGSLIST
-1975 NVMGSVSTS
+1975 NVMGSVNTS

-1994 GAIGNFLPL
+1994 GAVGNFLPL
-2003 LTSMVAGTDAT
+2003 LTSMVASTDAT

-2026 KLGASLTSVKNL
+2026 KLGASLTSIKNL
-2038 NDLNN
+2038 NDLKN

-2056 QSVDTTA
+2056 KSVDTTA
-2063 TGSYWGQGLKDGVW
+2063 TGSYWGQGLKNGVW
-2077 AWAQRIWQAGYDLA
+2077 AWAQQIWQAGYDLA
-2091 QKLISGTQS
+2091 RKLVAGTKS

-2169 MDALDDFD
+2169 MDALDNFD

-2208 SRGVEKSQETEP
+2208 NRGVEKSQETEP
-2220 STPASFNFTQ
+2220 TTPASFNFTQ

-2249 QFSTVKD
+2249 QFSTVKE

>member
-66 DTVSTRFST
+66 DTISSRFST

-112 KYEQKTSSIQT
+112 KYEQKTSSVQT

-131 VKEINKYLDQLMWF
+131 VKEINRYLDQLMWF

-155 MVNALATMSSSGG
+155 MVNALATMSASGG

-243 KGQADISNFNNLLSK
+243 KGQANISNFTNLLSK

-353 QVELWTGLSEG
+353 QVGLWTGLSES
-364 LYNIFAAPLSDV
+364 LYNIFAAPLNDV

-382 AFQSTPISTIE
+382 AFQSTPIGTIE

-400 IELDAFKEKLVN
+400 IELDAFKEKLVDV
-412 TAKASGKF
+412 AKASGKF

-425 DATAGSAK
+425 DATAGSAE

-445 SSMVSSVM
+445 NSMISTIM
-453 AGYSNALESGEK
+453 GGYTKALESGEK

-542 AAKNFNHEFYASN
+542 AAKNFNHEFYTSN

-569 SAIGDRIS
+569 SAIGDRIAM
-577 TVKKAWGDIFP
+577 VKKAWGDIFP
-588 SATAGSIKNAIIAF
+588 SATAKSIKNAIISF
-602 HQWTETLKM
+602 HQWSETLKM
-611 GEDEGN
+611 GEGEGN
-617 RIYSVASKV
+617 RIYDVASKV
-626 FGALKTG
+626 FGVLKAG

-647 VKSVIR
+647 VKSIIR

-704 ADDLSDIF
+704 ADDLSNIL
-712 DRISKKLAPLYKFA
+712 DRISKKLTPLYKFA
-726 KRVGSYAL
+726 KRVGSYTL

-781 SFIKKVSTGLSNVVQ
+781 RFVKKVSTGLSNVVQ

-821 PELKTAFE
+821 PELRTAFE
-829 NLQDVVDNLKEH
+829 NLQKVVDNLKEH
-841 LDFGQLLAIFTGTA
+841 LDFGQLLAIFTGAA

-861 KFAQALSD
+861 KFTKALSH
-869 LSGVAVEIKK
+869 LSDVAVEIKK
-879 TLGNLNSIIKRKSGS
+879 TLGSLNSIIKRKSGS

-915 LLSTIPSEDLSRV
+915 LLSKIPSEDLSRV

-954 EDKLQK
+954 ANKLQK
-960 VRGIIKPLLALSA
+960 VKGIIKPLLALSA

-1013 VGVTALLGLLGGK
+1013 VGITALLGLLGGK

-1031 IVLMVVS
+1031 IVLMVIS

-1053 IKLSDDAIKLG
+1053 IELSDDAIKLG
-1064 WIVAAIMIVGIL
+1064 WIIGVIMAVAIISSAISKLGK
-1076 ASAVTKVGKGM
+1076 AGKGM
-1087 SGFANAALGI
+1087 SGFTDTCIGV
-1097 LAFVASIYLLTITF
+1097 LAVVGSIYLLTLTI
-1111 EKITS
+1111 EKLMS
-1116 EGMKETWKKFGE
+1116 KGMEITWKKFGTMLAWM
-1128 HSSIIIP
+1128 IP
-1135 VLLILG
+1135 TLAMVA
-1141 GLVIAL
+1141 GLVFAMMVVGKAMGDGAKSIVQ
-1147 IAISKRMGEMSKSL
+1147 ISV
-1161 AKLGIGVFAMV
+1161 GVFVMV

-1186 DFADVDHYWAGWLGV
+1186 NFADVDHYWAGWLGV
-1201 FLIGVIVVLMVETL
+1201 LLIGVIVSTMAVAL
-1215 GRAAQMSDGGKG
+1215 GEAAQKSDGGKG
-1227 ALKLAATVIVM
+1227 ALKLAAAVIVM

-1246 LLFKAM
+1246 MLFKAM
-1252 ALLTKSMTVEEIWSA
+1252 ALLTKSMTVEEIWSP
-1267 IGYLFVLGVIIG
+1267 IG
-1279 ALTLVAGKAAQ
+1279 AIFVCAVALA
-1290 LGGGKGL
+1290 
-1297 TIIIGVITG
+1297 GV
-1306 MVALVLMMIT
+1306 MVALG
-1316 LTSFKLE
+1316 F
-1323 QIGPAILGILG
+1323 
-1334 IAIALG
+1334 
-1340 GVIMAVGYAAQA
+1340 AAQA

-1363 FAMMGILLAV
+1363 FAMIGILFVV
-1373 GISLSLLAKYGWTQ
+1373 GAS
-1387 LLAAA
+1387 
-1392 VSISAVLAVLAGAM
+1392 LAVLSNMPIDAM
-1406 DYMSKAIQAVGGSA
+1406 MWATGMMIAVIAAVAIAVG
-1420 GSVVSLFAVIGVL
+1420 
-1433 AAIAGALYFLAPMPW
+1433 Y
-1448 PQLLAAAGAMAAVL
+1448 
-1462 FSVAFAM
+1462 
-1469 QILGNATPNIV
+1469 LGNAKFNLG
-1480 NVLLAVL
+1480 NAVVAGL
-1487 LLGTIFFGLWA
+1487 LLLIVFASLIA
-1498 IIPAMEALAKVDT
+1498 VVPAMEAFAKVDT
-1511 MSLLINMG
+1511 MALLKNMV
-1519 ILLAAVLLLS
+1519 ILVGAVALLLVAA
-1529 LIAAGLAVAMA
+1529 LIIAKVPMIALGALAIV
-1540 AFPPL
+1540 
-1545 VLAFV
+1545 
-1550 VVIGIFLA
+1550 GIFLA
-1558 IAVMMAAVSLAIY
+1558 IAAVTIALTLAIGVFTASIY
-1571 TFADAAERLQGVDL
+1571 VLQGIDL
-1585 FSIAG
+1585 GSIALG
-1590 GMSTMAGAMA
+1590 LLKLAGSMA
-1600 LVALAGIALLVGN
+1600 LLAAAGILMIVGSAGL
-1613 IGIYAFILALT
+1613 ISGSAAIT
-1624 ILGVSM
+1624 ILGVAASAAAVGIVLFNV
-1630 ALATISITAFNF
+1630 ALVS
-1642 ALIALGNTIS
+1642 LGNTIS
-1652 AIANAFQN
+1652 AIANAFQD
-1660 ANGNILGGLANLRD
+1660 ANGSILGGLANLRD

-1681 STAGSAKLMWDAIAG
+1681 STSSSAKLMWDSIAG
-1696 GGDQDASGI
+1696 GGESQNAGAM
-1705 LDGLV
+1705 LDNLV
-1710 STSGEKGSQGGSNY
+1710 SASGEKGSQGGSNY
-1724 GQEFTTTASAEISNG
+1724 GQEFTTTASAAISGG
-1739 DILSEVNTDAETKG
+1739 DILSEVNSDSETKG
-1753 VEGAQAYS
+1753 IEGAQAYS
-1761 LAYTENTD
+1761 LAYTENAD

-1776 VFEEST
+1776 AFEEAT
-1782 EASKTAGGDA
+1782 EASKTSGGDA
-1792 ATAYVD
+1792 GTAYVD
-1798 QFETDFNAGFDELSP
+1798 QFGANFNAGFDELSP
-1813 DIQSKLGDLFKGGG
+1813 DIQSKLSSLFQGGG
-1827 VDPSQGFSGMG
+1827 TDLSQSFSGMG

-1851 SDAMKNDI
+1851 SDAIKGDI
-1859 SKFANSMVST
+1859 SNFASNMVST
-1869 DEFNDAGQ
+1869 DEFNGAGQ
-1877 KNTKAF
+1877 ENTKAF
-1883 VAGMVAYLGSGE
+1883 VAGLVSYLGSGE
-1895 ASESAKTAITTWL
+1895 ASASAKAAITSWL
-1908 EENLTPTDEWETMT
+1908 EESFSTEELT
-1922 PIGTDIAT
+1922 PIGTEIAT
-1930 KIEQEINEAFV
+1930 NLVQETNTALE
-1941 STADT
+1941 STTDT
-1946 STTSQS
+1946 STASQS
-1952 LLTLLGNAVNGT
+1952 IFTLLSNAINGV
-1964 DFTSIGSLIST
+1964 DFASIGSLIST
-1975 NVMGSVSTS
+1975 NVMGSVNTS

-1989 AGGEE
+1989 AGGQE
-1994 GAIGNFLPL
+1994 GAVGNFLPL
-2003 LTSMVAGTDAT
+2003 LTSMVASTDAT

-2026 KLGASLTSVKNL
+2026 KLGASLTSIKNL
-2038 NDLNN
+2038 NDLKN
-2043 SGVSMGNEVNSGG
+2043 SGVSMGNEVNAGG
-2056 QSVDTTA
+2056 KSVDTTA

-2077 AWAQRIWQAGYDLA
+2077 AWAHQIWQTGYDLA
-2091 QKLISGTQS
+2091 QKLISGTKT
-2100 GINSN
+2100 GINSH

-2169 MDALDDFD
+2169 MDALDNFD

-2208 SRGVEKSQETEP
+2208 NRGVEKSQETEP

-2249 QFSTVKD
+2249 QFSTVKE

>member
-38 EFKNGRKSFEDVEKA
+38 EFKNGKRSFEDVEKA

-66 DTVSTRFST
+66 ETVSSRFST

-95 AALVKSLT
+95 VALAKSLT

-112 KYEQKTSSIQT
+112 KYEQKTSSVQT
-123 LVNSTGLS
+123 LVNSTGKS

-168 DINSLI
+168 DIESLI

-185 FAGKGATEF
+185 FAGKGASEF
-194 SRVMYNLNQS
+194 TRVMYNLNQS

-231 FLDTAVAEGKLA
+231 LLDTAVAEGKLA

-258 KVFTRDI
+258 KVFTRDV

-322 KSFSEAIN
+322 KSFTEAIDS
-330 ATKDAVSSQ
+330 TKDAVSSQ
-339 WLKMFES
+339 WLKIFES
-346 IFGDYEQ
+346 VFGDYDQ
-353 QVELWTGLSEG
+353 QVALWTDLANS
-364 LYNIFAAPLSDV
+364 LYDIFASPLSGV
-376 ADLIDE
+376 AELFDE
-382 AFQSTPISTIE
+382 AFQSTPVGTIE
-393 ESLADCG
+393 ESLSDCG
-400 IELDAFKEKLVN
+400 IELDAFKEKLVDV
-412 TAKASGKF
+412 AKASGKF

-425 DATAGSAK
+425 DATAGSAT

-445 SSMVSSVM
+445 SSMISNIMS
-453 AGYSNALESGEK
+453 GYSKALESGEK

-504 IANAK
+504 IVNAQ
-509 DIFKLAKSDPTAQ
+509 DIFKLAKNDPTAQ

-529 TDKNAVSLENAAE
+529 TDKNAASLENAAE
-542 AAKNFNHEFYASN
+542 AAKNFNHEFYDSN
-555 SGRTIALEGVKNIL
+555 SGRTIGLEGIKNIL
-569 SAIGDRIS
+569 SAISDRIGM
-577 TVKKAWGDIFP
+577 VKKAWGDIFP
-588 SATAGSIKNAIIAF
+588 SASADGIKNAIISF

-617 RIYSVASKV
+617 RLYNVASKV
-626 FGALKTG
+626 FGALKAG

-641 GLAGNL
+641 GLAKNL
-647 VKSVIR
+647 VKIIIE
-653 IGKAFFALA
+653 IGKAFFALE
-662 PVQGFISSIRTG
+662 PVQKFISDVRAG
-674 LSDIYHYVGN
+674 LAAVYHYVGE
-684 KILNALQWCE
+684 KLLNALQWCE

-704 ADDLSDIF
+704 TGDLSDKIEII
-712 DRISKKLAPLYKFA
+712 RKKLAPLFKFV
-726 KRVGSYAL
+726 KKVGGYTL
-734 GVLGRIWQLLSPY
+734 GILGKIWQLLLPY
-747 ANFLYTNLVSPFA
+747 ANFLYANLVSPFA
-760 QFISEVVNSD
+760 QFISEVINSD
-770 DPIATLASGVS
+770 DPIATLASGIGRFV
-781 SFIKKVSTGLSNVVQ
+781 KKVSTGFSNLIQ
-796 KIKNFSISDLFK
+796 KAKNFSIADLFK
-808 SANTKF
+808 NANAKF

-821 PELKTAFE
+821 PELRTAFE
-829 NLQDVVDNLKEH
+829 NLQTVVDNLKEH

-855 LVIGVG
+855 LVVGVG
-861 KFAQALSD
+861 KFASALND
-869 LSGVAVEIKK
+869 LSGVATEIKK

-915 LLSTIPSEDLSRV
+915 VLSKVPSEDLSRIT
-928 AKYLGG
+928 KYLGG

-940 VVSAIAAIVATKLP
+940 AVSAIAAIVANKMP
-954 EDKLQK
+954 EDRLEK
-960 VRGIIKPLLALSA
+960 VRSVIRPLLALSA

-1003 VVIGGLAVEL
+1003 VLIGGLSVEL
-1013 VGVTALLGLLGGK
+1013 VGITALLGLLGGK

-1031 IVLMVVS
+1031 VVLMVIS
-1038 VAILKLAQAVKLLEN
+1038 IAILKLAQAVKLLEN
-1053 IKLSDDAIKLG
+1053 IQLSDDAIKLG
-1064 WIVAAIMIVGIL
+1064 WIVAAIMIVAII
-1076 ASAVTKVGKGM
+1076 ASAVSKLGKGS
-1087 SGFANAALGI
+1087 SGFVNAALGL
-1097 LAFVASIYLLTITF
+1097 LAFVGSLYLLTLAI

-1116 EGMKETWKKFGE
+1116 KDMQETWKNFGD
-1128 HSSIIIP
+1128 HSSVIIP
-1135 VLLILG
+1135 LLVVLG
-1141 GLVIAL
+1141 ALVVGL

-1186 DFADVDHYWAGWLGV
+1186 NFTTIDKYWAGWLGV
-1201 FLIGVIVVLMVETL
+1201 FLIGIIVVAMTEAL
-1215 GRAAQMSDGGKG
+1215 GHAAQMSDGGKG
-1227 ALKLAATVIVM
+1227 ALKLAAAVIVM
-1238 TVAIGVMM
+1238 TLAIGVMM
-1246 LLFKAM
+1246 MLFKAM
-1252 ALLTKSMTVEEIWSA
+1252 ALLTKSMEVEEIWSA
-1267 IGYLFVLGVIIG
+1267 IGYLAVLGLIIG
-1279 ALTLVAGKAAQ
+1279 ALTLVVGKAAQ

-1297 TIIIGVITG
+1297 GILIGAVAGI
-1306 MVALVLMMIT
+1306 VVLALVMIA
-1316 LTSFKLE
+1316 LTSFTWD
-1323 QIGPAILGILG
+1323 QIWPAMLGIIG
-1334 IAIALG
+1334 CAAALALAMW
-1340 GVIMAVGYAAQA
+1340 GVGKAAEV

-1358 GAASL
+1358 GTGALVAAVFVLLVVGASL
-1363 FAMMGILLAV
+1363 AVLSNMPIDAMMWAAVAMIAVIAAVAIAVSYLGKAQFNLGNAILAV
-1373 GISLSLLAKYGWTQ
+1373 V
-1387 LLAAA
+1387 LLAA
-1392 VSISAVLAVLAGAM
+1392 V
-1406 DYMSKAIQAVGGSA
+1406 
-1420 GSVVSLFAVIGVL
+1420 FIG
-1433 AAIAGALYFLAPMPW
+1433 
-1448 PQLLAAAGAMAAVL
+1448 
-1462 FSVAFAM
+1462 
-1469 QILGNATPNIV
+1469 LG
-1480 NVLLAVL
+1480 
-1487 LLGTIFFGLWA
+1487 A
-1498 IIPAMEALAKVDT
+1498 IIPMMETFAKVDT
-1511 MSLLINMG
+1511 MALLKNMAILVGAVALLLVAALIIAKVPMIALGALAIVG
-1519 ILLAAVLLLS
+1519 IFIAIAVVTFALAVAIGVFTASMYVLQGIDLGGIASGLLS
-1529 LIAAGLAVAMA
+1529 L
-1540 AFPPL
+1540 
-1545 VLAFV
+1545 
-1550 VVIGIFLA
+1550 
-1558 IAVMMAAVSLAIY
+1558 
-1571 TFADAAERLQGVDL
+1571 
-1585 FSIAG
+1585 
-1590 GMSTMAGAMA
+1590 AGAMA
-1600 LVALAGIALLVGN
+1600 LLAMAGILMIVGSAGLISGAATITL
-1613 IGIYAFILALT
+1613 IGIAGSLAAVGIVLFD
-1624 ILGVSM
+1624 V
-1630 ALATISITAFNF
+1630 

-1660 ANGNILGGLANLRD
+1660 ANGSLIGGLANLRD

-1681 STAGSAKLMWDAIAG
+1681 STAGSAKLLWDSIAG
-1696 GGDQDASGI
+1696 GGDQDATAMFDGIIGSSG
-1705 LDGLV
+1705 
-1710 STSGEKGSQGGSNY
+1710 SAGSESATNY
-1724 GQEFTTTASAEISNG
+1724 SSEFNSTASNEIANG
-1739 DILSEVNTDAETKG
+1739 GVMDTLSEMAGTQGATD
-1753 VEGAQAYS
+1753 AQAYS
-1761 LAYTENTD
+1761 LAYTENSD
-1769 IEIDNES
+1769 IEIDNEA
-1776 VFEEST
+1776 VFEEAT
-1782 EASKTAGGDA
+1782 EASKTGGGEA

-1827 VDPSQGFSGMG
+1827 IDPSQSFSGMG
-1838 NFGMTGIDFSGTD
+1838 NFGMTGLDFSGTD
-1851 SDAMKNDI
+1851 SDAIKSDI
-1859 SKFANSMVST
+1859 SNVAHSMIST
-1869 DEFNDAGQ
+1869 DEFNSAGQ
-1877 KNTKAF
+1877 ENTKAF
-1883 VAGMVAYLGSGE
+1883 VAGLVAYLGSGE
-1895 ASESAKTAITTWL
+1895 ASESAKTAITSWL
-1908 EENLTPTDEWETMT
+1908 EENLTPTWETMT

-1930 KIEQEINEAFV
+1930 NIVQETN
-1941 STADT
+1941 TALET
-1946 STTSQS
+1946 STDTTATSSS
-1952 LLTLLGNAVNGT
+1952 LYTMLDGAVSGVDWTTLGNLVSGNM
-1964 DFTSIGSLIST
+1964 FNSIGQSFLS
-1975 NVMGSVSTS
+1975 NQGVSEDI
-1984 LSSGQ
+1984 LS
-1989 AGGEE
+1989 
-1994 GAIGNFLPL
+1994 GNFLPL
-2003 LTSMVAGTDAT
+2003 LTSMA
-2014 EPANTLGLSFIT
+2014 ANTDTTKPATALGGSFIE
-2026 KLGASLTSVKNL
+2026 KLSGYLTSVKNL

-2043 SGVSMGNEVNSGG
+2043 AGVSMGNEVNSGG
-2056 QSVDTTA
+2056 QSVSTEP
-2063 TGSYWGQGLKDGVW
+2063 TGSYWGQGLKNGAW
-2077 AWAQRIWQAGYDLA
+2077 GWAQSIWQTGYNLA
-2091 QKLISGTQS
+2091 QRLIAGTKA

-2110 AYKLGVYFDMGLINA
+2110 AYKLGEYFDMGLINA
-2125 VVAGYDEVESV
+2125 VIAGYDEVEAV

-2177 STYRP
+2177 NTYRP

-2208 SRGVEKSQETEP
+2208 NRGSHEVPAAES
-2220 STPASFNFTQ
+2220 STPTSFSFTQ
-2230 NNYSPKALSRI
+2230 NNYSPKPLSRI

>member
-1 MSTEIENRVVQLEMN
+1 MSTEIENRVVQLEMH

-112 KYEQKTSSIQT
+112 KYEQKTSSVQT

-131 VKEINKYLDQLMWF
+131 VKEINRYLDQLMWF

-155 MVNALATMSSSGG
+155 MVNALATMSASGG

-243 KGQADISNFNNLLSK
+243 KGQADISNFTNLLSK

-322 KSFSEAIN
+322 KSFSEAVN

-353 QVELWTGLSEG
+353 QVGLWTGLSES

-382 AFQSTPISTIE
+382 AFQSTPIGTIE

-400 IELDAFKEKLVN
+400 IELDAFKEKLVDV
-412 TAKASGKF
+412 AKASGKF

-425 DATAGSAK
+425 DATAGSAE

-445 SSMVSSVM
+445 SSMISTIM
-453 AGYSNALESGEK
+453 GGYTKALKSGEK

-504 IANAK
+504 IANAQ

-569 SAIGDRIS
+569 SAIGDRIAM
-577 TVKKAWGDIFP
+577 VKKAWGDIFP
-588 SATAGSIKNAIIAF
+588 SATAKSIKNATVSF
-602 HQWTETLKM
+602 HQWSETLKM
-611 GEDEGN
+611 GENEGN

-704 ADDLSDIF
+704 ADDLSDIL

-770 DPIATLASGVS
+770 DPIATLTSGVS
-781 SFIKKVSTGLSNVVQ
+781 RFIKKVSTGLSNVVQ

-808 SANTKF
+808 SANAKF
-814 QEFLDAF
+814 KEFLDAF

-829 NLQDVVDNLKEH
+829 NLQKVVDNLKEH
-841 LDFGQLLAIFTGTA
+841 LDFGQLLAIFTGAA
-855 LVIGVG
+855 LVVGVG
-861 KFAQALSD
+861 KFTKALSD

-879 TLGNLNSIIKRKSGS
+879 TLGNLNGIIKRKSGS

-915 LLSTIPSEDLSRV
+915 LLSKIPSEDLSRV

-940 VVSAIAAIVATKLP
+940 VVSAVAAIVATKLP

-1003 VVIGGLAVEL
+1003 VVIGGVAVEL

-1031 IVLMVVS
+1031 IVLMVIS
-1038 VAILKLAQAVKLLEN
+1038 IAILRLAQAVKLLEN
-1053 IKLSDDAIKLG
+1053 IKLSDDAIKFG
-1064 WIVAAIMIVGIL
+1064 WIIAAIMAVAMIS
-1076 ASAVTKVGKGM
+1076 SAISKLGKAGKGM
-1087 SGFANAALGI
+1087 SGFADTCIGV
-1097 LAFVASIYLLTITF
+1097 LAIVGAIYLLTLTI
-1111 EKITS
+1111 EKMTS
-1116 EGMKETWKKFGE
+1116 KGMEVTWKKFGTML
-1128 HSSIIIP
+1128 SWMIPTLAMVAGLIFAMMVVGKAMGDGAKSI
-1135 VLLILG
+1135 VQ
-1141 GLVIAL
+1141 
-1147 IAISKRMGEMSKSL
+1147 ISV
-1161 AKLGIGVFAMV
+1161 GVFVMV

-1201 FLIGVIVVLMVETL
+1201 LLIGVIISTMAVAL
-1215 GRAAQMSDGGKG
+1215 GEAAQKSDGGKG

-1246 LLFKAM
+1246 MLFKAM

-1267 IGYLFVLGVIIG
+1267 IGYLVVLGAIIG
-1279 ALTLVAGKAAQ
+1279 ALTIVVGKAAQ

-1297 TIIIGVITG
+1297 TIIIGVIAG

-1334 IAIALG
+1334 IAVALAGVMVALG
-1340 GVIMAVGYAAQA
+1340 FAAQA

-1373 GISLSLLAKYGWTQ
+1373 GVS
-1387 LLAAA
+1387 LAALSNMPIDAMMWATGMMIA
-1392 VSISAVLAVLAGAM
+1392 VIAAV
-1406 DYMSKAIQAVGGSA
+1406 AIAVG
-1420 GSVVSLFAVIGVL
+1420 
-1433 AAIAGALYFLAPMPW
+1433 Y
-1448 PQLLAAAGAMAAVL
+1448 
-1462 FSVAFAM
+1462 
-1469 QILGNATPNIV
+1469 LGNAKFNLG
-1480 NVLLAVL
+1480 NAVVAGL
-1487 LLGTIFFGLWA
+1487 LLTIVFASLIA
-1498 IIPAMEALAKVDT
+1498 VIPAMEAFAKVDT
-1511 MSLLINMG
+1511 MALLKNMVVLVG
-1519 ILLAAVLLLS
+1519 AVALLLVAA
-1529 LIAAGLAVAMA
+1529 LIIAKVPMIALGALAI
-1540 AFPPL
+1540 
-1545 VLAFV
+1545 
-1550 VVIGIFLA
+1550 IGIFLA
-1558 IAVMMAAVSLAIY
+1558 IAVVTTALALAIGVF
-1571 TFADAAERLQGVDL
+1571 TAAIYILQGIDL
-1585 FSIAG
+1585 GSIALG
-1590 GMSTMAGAMA
+1590 LLKLAGSMALLAMAGILMI
-1600 LVALAGIALLVGN
+1600 VGSAGLISGSAA
-1613 IGIYAFILALT
+1613 IT
-1624 ILGVSM
+1624 ILGVAASTAAIGI
-1630 ALATISITAFNF
+1630 ALFNF
-1642 ALIALGNTIS
+1642 ALVALGNTIS
-1652 AIANAFQN
+1652 AIANAFQD

-1696 GGDQDASGI
+1696 GEDQNAGAM
-1705 LDGLV
+1705 LDSLV
-1710 STSGEKGSQGGSNY
+1710 SASGEKGSQGGSNY
-1724 GQEFTTTASAEISNG
+1724 GQEFTTTASAAISGG
-1739 DILSEVNTDAETKG
+1739 DILGEVNSNSETKG
-1753 VEGAQAYS
+1753 IEGAKAYS
-1761 LAYTENTD
+1761 LAYTENAD

-1776 VFEEST
+1776 AFEEAT
-1782 EASKTAGGDA
+1782 EASKTSGGDA
-1792 ATAYVD
+1792 GTAYVD
-1798 QFETDFNAGFDELSP
+1798 QFGANFNAGFDELSP
-1813 DIQSKLGDLFKGGG
+1813 DIQSKLSSLFQGGG
-1827 VDPSQGFSGMG
+1827 TDLSQNFSGMG

-1851 SDAMKNDI
+1851 SNAIKSDI
-1859 SKFANSMVST
+1859 SNFASNMVST
-1869 DEFNDAGQ
+1869 DEFNGAGQ
-1877 KNTKAF
+1877 ENTKAF
-1883 VAGMVAYLGSGE
+1883 VAGLVSYLGSGE
-1895 ASESAKTAITTWL
+1895 ASATAKAAITSWL
-1908 EENLTPTDEWETMT
+1908 EESFSTEELT
-1922 PIGTDIAT
+1922 PIGTEIAT
-1930 KIEQEINEAFV
+1930 NLVQETN
-1941 STADT
+1941 TALENTTDT
-1946 STTSQS
+1946 STASQS
-1952 LLTLLGNAVNGT
+1952 IFALLSNAINGV
-1964 DFTSIGSLIST
+1964 DFASIGNLVST
-1975 NVMGSVSTS
+1975 NVMGSVNTS
-1984 LSSGQ
+1984 LLSGQ

-1994 GAIGNFLPL
+1994 GTVGNFLPL
-2003 LTSMVAGTDAT
+2003 LTSMVASTDAT

-2026 KLGASLTSVKNL
+2026 KLGTSLTSVKNL

-2043 SGVSMGNEVNSGG
+2043 SGVSMGNEVNAGG

-2077 AWAQRIWQAGYDLA
+2077 AWAHRIWQAGYDLA

-2100 GINSN
+2100 GINSH
-2105 SPSKE
+2105 SPSKK

-2169 MDALDDFD
+2169 MDALDGFD

-2193 DPALSNMNAVASYMG
+2193 NPALSNMNAVASYMG
-2208 SRGVEKSQETEP
+2208 NRGVEKSKVTEP

-2249 QFSTVKD
+2249 QFSTVKE

>member
-38 EFKNGRKSFEDVEKA
+38 EFKNGRRSFEDVEKA

-112 KYEQKTSSIQT
+112 KYEQKTSSVQT

-131 VKEINKYLDQLMWF
+131 VKEINRYLDQLMWF

-155 MVNALATMSSSGG
+155 MVNALATMSASGG

-243 KGQADISNFNNLLSK
+243 KGQADISNFTNLLSK

-322 KSFSEAIN
+322 KSFSEAVN

-353 QVELWTGLSEG
+353 QVGLWTGLSES

-382 AFQSTPISTIE
+382 AFQSTPIGTIE

-400 IELDAFKEKLVN
+400 IELDAFKEKLVDV
-412 TAKASGKF
+412 AKASGKF

-425 DATAGSAK
+425 DATAGSAE

-445 SSMVSSVM
+445 SSMISTIM
-453 AGYSNALESGEK
+453 GGYTKALESGEK
-465 VTKEFTTAAELADR
+465 VTKEFTTAAELANR

-504 IANAK
+504 IANAQ

-542 AAKNFNHEFYASN
+542 AAKNFNHEFYDSN

-569 SAIGDRIS
+569 SAIGDRIAM
-577 TVKKAWGDIFP
+577 VKKAWGDIFP
-588 SATAGSIKNAIIAF
+588 SATAGSIKNAIISF
-602 HQWTETLKM
+602 HQWSETLKM
-611 GEDEGN
+611 GEGEGN
-617 RIYSVASKV
+617 RIYDVASKV
-626 FGALKTG
+626 FGVLKAG

-647 VKSVIR
+647 VKSIIR

-662 PVQGFISSIRTG
+662 PVQGFISNIRTG

-704 ADDLSDIF
+704 ADNLSDIL

-726 KRVGSYAL
+726 NRVGGYAL

-781 SFIKKVSTGLSNVVQ
+781 RFVKKVSTGLSNVVQ
-796 KIKNFSISDLFK
+796 NIKNFSISDLFK

-814 QEFLDAF
+814 QEFLDTF
-821 PELKTAFE
+821 PELRTAFE
-829 NLQDVVDNLKEH
+829 NLQKVVDNLKEH
-841 LDFGQLLAIFTGTA
+841 LDFGQLLAIFTGAA

-861 KFAQALSD
+861 KFTKALSH
-869 LSGVAVEIKK
+869 LSDVAVEIKK
-879 TLGNLNSIIKRKSGS
+879 TLGGLNSIIKRKSGS

-915 LLSTIPSEDLSRV
+915 LLSKIPSEDLSRV

-934 MMAVLI
+934 MMAVFT
-940 VVSAIAAIVATKLP
+940 VVSAIAALVATKLP
-954 EDKLQK
+954 ANKLKK
-960 VRGIIKPLLALSA
+960 VKGIIKPLLALSA

-1031 IVLMVVS
+1031 IVLMVIS

-1076 ASAVTKVGKGM
+1076 ASAITKVGKGM

-1097 LAFVASIYLLTITF
+1097 LAFVASIYLLTITI

-1186 DFADVDHYWAGWLGV
+1186 NFANVDNYWAGWLGV
-1201 FLIGVIVVLMVETL
+1201 LLIGTIVVLMVETL

-1238 TVAIGVMM
+1238 TVAIGFMI

-1252 ALLTKSMTVEEIWSA
+1252 SLLTKTMEVEEILSA
-1267 IGYLFVLGVIIG
+1267 IGYLALLGLIIG

-1297 TIIIGVITG
+1297 TIIIGVIAG

-1316 LTSFKLE
+1316 LTSFKSE
-1323 QIGPAILGILG
+1323 QIGPAMIGILG
-1334 IAIALG
+1334 VALALG
-1340 GVIMAVGYAAQA
+1340 AVIWAVGQA
-1352 ASKNKG
+1352 AGQAARYQG
-1358 GAASL
+1358 GSASL

-1373 GISLSLLAKYGWTQ
+1373 GASLAVLSNMPIDAMMWATGMMIAVLAAVAIAVSYLGKAQFNPGNTLLAVA
-1387 LLAAA
+1387 LLAA
-1392 VSISAVLAVLAGAM
+1392 VFLG
-1406 DYMSKAIQAVGGSA
+1406 
-1420 GSVVSLFAVIGVL
+1420 
-1433 AAIAGALYFLAPMPW
+1433 LYFLI
-1448 PQLLAAAGAMAAVL
+1448 PQ
-1462 FSVAFAM
+1462 
-1469 QILGNATPNIV
+1469 
-1480 NVLLAVL
+1480 
-1487 LLGTIFFGLWA
+1487 
-1498 IIPAMEALAKVDT
+1498 MEAFAKVDT
-1511 MSLLINMG
+1511 MALLKNMVVLVG
-1519 ILLAAVLLLS
+1519 AVALLLVAA
-1529 LIAAGLAVAMA
+1529 LIIAKVPMIALGALAIV
-1540 AFPPL
+1540 
-1545 VLAFV
+1545 
-1550 VVIGIFLA
+1550 GIFLA
-1558 IAVMMAAVSLAIY
+1558 IAAVTIALAIAIGVFTVSIY
-1571 TFADAAERLQGVDL
+1571 ALQGIDL
-1585 FSIAG
+1585 GSIALG
-1590 GMSTMAGAMA
+1590 LLKLAGSMA
-1600 LVALAGIALLVGN
+1600 LLAAAGILMIVGSAGL
-1613 IGIYAFILALT
+1613 ISGSVAIT
-1624 ILGVSM
+1624 ILGVAASAAAVGIVLFNV
-1630 ALATISITAFNF
+1630 ALVS
-1642 ALIALGNTIS
+1642 LGNTIS
-1652 AIANAFQN
+1652 AIANAFQD
-1660 ANGNILGGLANLRD
+1660 ANGSILGGLANLRD

-1681 STAGSAKLMWDAIAG
+1681 STSSSAKLMWDSIAG
-1696 GGDQDASGI
+1696 GGESQNAGAM
-1705 LDGLV
+1705 LDNLV
-1710 STSGEKGSQGGSNY
+1710 SASGEKGSQGGSNY
-1724 GQEFTTTASAEISNG
+1724 GQEFTTTASAAISGG
-1739 DILSEVNTDAETKG
+1739 DILSEVNSDSETKG
-1753 VEGAQAYS
+1753 IEGAQAYS
-1761 LAYTENTD
+1761 LAYTENAD

-1776 VFEEST
+1776 AFEEAT
-1782 EASKTAGGDA
+1782 EASKTSGGDA
-1792 ATAYVD
+1792 GTAYVD
-1798 QFETDFNAGFDELSP
+1798 QFGANFNAGFDELSP
-1813 DIQSKLGDLFKGGG
+1813 DIQSKLSGLFQGGG
-1827 VDPSQGFSGMG
+1827 TDLSQSFSGMG

-1851 SDAMKNDI
+1851 SDAIKGDI
-1859 SKFANSMVST
+1859 SNFASNMVST
-1869 DEFNDAGQ
+1869 DEFNGAGQ
-1877 KNTKAF
+1877 ENTKAF
-1883 VAGMVAYLGSGE
+1883 VAGLVSYLGSGE
-1895 ASESAKTAITTWL
+1895 ASTSAKAAITSWL
-1908 EENLTPTDEWETMT
+1908 EESFSTEELT
-1922 PIGTDIAT
+1922 PIGTEIAT
-1930 KIEQEINEAFV
+1930 NLVQETN
-1941 STADT
+1941 TALENTTDT
-1946 STTSQS
+1946 STASQS
-1952 LLTLLGNAVNGT
+1952 IFTLLNNAINGV
-1964 DFTSIGSLIST
+1964 DFASIGSLIST
-1975 NVMGSVSTS
+1975 NVMGSVNTS

-1994 GAIGNFLPL
+1994 GAVGNFLPL
-2003 LTSMVAGTDAT
+2003 LTSMVASTDAT

-2026 KLGASLTSVKNL
+2026 KLGSSLTSVKNL
-2038 NDLNN
+2038 NDLKNAGT
-2043 SGVSMGNEVNSGG
+2043 SLGNEVNSGG
-2056 QSVDTTA
+2056 KSVDTTA
-2063 TGSYWGQGLKDGVW
+2063 TGSYWGQGLANGAW
-2077 AWAQRIWQAGYDLA
+2077 SWAQSIWQTGYDLA
-2091 QKLISGTQS
+2091 QNLIAGTKT
-2100 GINSN
+2100 GINSH

-2110 AYKLGVYFDMGLINA
+2110 AYKLGVYFDIGLINA

-2208 SRGVEKSQETEP
+2208 NRGVEKSQETEP
-2220 STPASFNFTQ
+2220 TTPASFNFTQ

-2249 QFSTVKD
+2249 QFSTVKE

>member
-382 AFQSTPISTIE
+382 AFQSTPIGTIE

-433 SIQDLLSLHWVD
+433 SIQDLLSLNWVD

-542 AAKNFNHEFYASN
+542 AAKNFNHEFYTSN

-569 SAIGDRIS
+569 SAIGDRIAM
-577 TVKKAWGDIFP
+577 VKKAWGDIFP

-617 RIYSVASKV
+617 RIYDVASKV

-647 VKSVIR
+647 AKSVIR
-653 IGKAFFALA
+653 IAKAFFALA

-781 SFIKKVSTGLSNVVQ
+781 RFIKKVSTGLSNVVQ

-808 SANTKF
+808 SANAKF
-814 QEFLDAF
+814 KEFLDAF

-829 NLQDVVDNLKEH
+829 NLQKVVDNLKEH
-841 LDFGQLLAIFTGTA
+841 LDFGQLLAIFTGAA

-861 KFAQALSD
+861 KFTKALSD

-915 LLSTIPSEDLSRV
+915 LLSMIPSEDLSRV

-940 VVSAIAAIVATKLP
+940 VVSAVAAIVATKLTAN
-954 EDKLQK
+954 KLQK

-1135 VLLILG
+1135 VLAILG

-1252 ALLTKSMTVEEIWSA
+1252 ALLTKSMAIEEILSA
-1267 IGYLFVLGVIIG
+1267 IGYLVVLGAIIG
-1279 ALTLVAGKAAQ
+1279 ALTIVVGKAAQ

-1297 TIIIGVITG
+1297 TIIIGVIAG
-1306 MVALVLMMIT
+1306 MVALTLMMIT
-1316 LTSFKLE
+1316 LTSFGWKNLLKATL
-1323 QIGPAILGILG
+1323 AILGV
-1334 IAIALG
+1334 AAALG
-1340 GVIMAVGYAAQA
+1340 GVIMAVGWAAGQAAQYQ
-1352 ASKNKG
+1352 G

-1363 FAMMGILLAV
+1363 FAMMGVLLTVGASLAV
-1373 GISLSLLAKYGWTQ
+1373 LSNMPIDAMMWAAITMVSVI
-1387 LLAAA
+1387 AA
-1392 VSISAVLAVLAGAM
+1392 VSIAVSYLG
-1406 DYMSKAIQAVGGSA
+1406 KAQVNIIN
-1420 GSVVSLFAVIGVL
+1420 AVI
-1433 AAIAGALYFLAPMPW
+1433 
-1448 PQLLAAAGAMAAVL
+1448 AAGL
-1462 FSVAFAM
+1462 
-1469 QILGNATPNIV
+1469 LIV
-1480 NVLLAVL
+1480 
-1487 LLGTIFFGLWA
+1487 IFGGLYA
-1498 IIPAMEALAKVDT
+1498 IIPLMTAFAQADT
-1511 MSLLINMG
+1511 MSLLKNMG
-1519 ILLAAVLLLS
+1519 ILLAAIALLVIIAVVL
-1529 LIAAGLAVAMA
+1529 AAAMA
-1540 AFPPL
+1540 KVPELILGLLGVMALFL
-1545 VLAFV
+1545 V
-1550 VVIGIFLA
+1550 IS
-1558 IAVMMAAVSLAIY
+1558 VMMLAVSLAIH
-1571 TFADAAERLQGVDL
+1571 TFAGAAEKLQGVDL

-1590 GMSTMAGAMA
+1590 GMSAMAGAMA
-1600 LVALAGIALLVGN
+1600 LVALAGIALLIGN

-1739 DILSEVNTDAETKG
+1739 DILSEVNSDAETKG

-1827 VDPSQGFSGMG
+1827 VDPSQGLSGMG

-1869 DEFNDAGQ
+1869 DEFNNAGQ
-1877 KNTKAF
+1877 ENTKAF

-1895 ASESAKTAITTWL
+1895 ASESAKTAIMTWL

-2003 LTSMVAGTDAT
+2003 LTSMVASTDAT

-2026 KLGASLTSVKNL
+2026 KLGASLTSIKNL

-2169 MDALDDFD
+2169 MDALDNFD

-2208 SRGVEKSQETEP
+2208 NRGVEKSQETEP

>member
-155 MVNALATMSSSGG
+155 MVNALATMSASGG

-194 SRVMYNLNQS
+194 SRIMYNLNQS

-382 AFQSTPISTIE
+382 AFQSTPIGTIE

-542 AAKNFNHEFYASN
+542 AAKNFNHEFYTSN

-569 SAIGDRIS
+569 SAIGDRIAM
-577 TVKKAWGDIFP
+577 VKKAWGDIFP
-588 SATAGSIKNAIIAF
+588 SATAGSIKNAIISF

-617 RIYSVASKV
+617 RIYDVASKV

-653 IGKAFFALA
+653 IAKAFFALA

-704 ADDLSDIF
+704 ADDLSDIL

-781 SFIKKVSTGLSNVVQ
+781 RFIKKVSTGLSNVVQ

-814 QEFLDAF
+814 KEFLDAF

-829 NLQDVVDNLKEH
+829 NLQKVVDNLKEH
-841 LDFGQLLAIFTGTA
+841 LDFGQLLAIFTGAA

-861 KFAQALSD
+861 KFTKALSD

-915 LLSTIPSEDLSRV
+915 LLSMIPSEDLSRV

-940 VVSAIAAIVATKLP
+940 VVSAVAAIVATKLTAN
-954 EDKLQK
+954 KLQK

-1031 IVLMVVS
+1031 IVLMVIS

-1076 ASAVTKVGKGM
+1076 ASAITKVGKGM
-1087 SGFANAALGI
+1087 SGLTNASLGI
-1097 LAFVASIYLLTITF
+1097 LAFVASIYLLTLTF

-1135 VLLILG
+1135 VLVILG

-1252 ALLTKSMTVEEIWSA
+1252 ALLTKSMAIEEILSA
-1267 IGYLFVLGVIIG
+1267 IGYLVVLGAIIG
-1279 ALTLVAGKAAQ
+1279 ALTIVVGKAAQ

-1297 TIIIGVITG
+1297 TIIIGVVAGI
-1306 MVALVLMMIT
+1306 VALALMMIT
-1316 LTSFKLE
+1316 LTSFGWKKLLKATL
-1323 QIGPAILGILG
+1323 AILGV
-1334 IAIALG
+1334 AAALG
-1340 GVIMAVGYAAQA
+1340 GVIMAVGWAAGQAAQY
-1352 ASKNKG
+1352 KG
-1358 GAASL
+1358 GSASL
-1363 FAMMGILLAV
+1363 FAMMGILLTV
-1373 GISLSLLAKYGWTQ
+1373 GAS
-1387 LLAAA
+1387 
-1392 VSISAVLAVLAGAM
+1392 LAVLSNMPIDAM
-1406 DYMSKAIQAVGGSA
+1406 MWATGMMV
-1420 GSVVSLFAVIGVL
+1420 AVI
-1433 AAIAGALYFLAPMPW
+1433 AAISIAVSYLGKAQVNIINAVI
-1448 PQLLAAAGAMAAVL
+1448 AAGL
-1462 FSVAFAM
+1462 
-1469 QILGNATPNIV
+1469 LIV
-1480 NVLLAVL
+1480 
-1487 LLGTIFFGLWA
+1487 IFGGLYA
-1498 IIPAMEALAKVDT
+1498 IIPLMTAFAQADT
-1511 MSLLINMG
+1511 MSLLKNMG
-1519 ILLAAVLLLS
+1519 ILLAAIALLVIIAVVL
-1529 LIAAGLAVAMA
+1529 AAAMA
-1540 AFPPL
+1540 KVPELILGLLGVMALFL
-1545 VLAFV
+1545 V
-1550 VVIGIFLA
+1550 IS
-1558 IAVMMAAVSLAIY
+1558 VMMLAVSLAIH
-1571 TFADAAERLQGVDL
+1571 TFAGAAEKLQGVDL

-1590 GMSTMAGAMA
+1590 GMSAMAGAMA
-1600 LVALAGIALLVGN
+1600 LVALAGIALLIGN

-1739 DILSEVNTDAETKG
+1739 DILSEVNSDAETKG

-1813 DIQSKLGDLFKGGG
+1813 GIQSKLGDLFKGGG

-1869 DEFNDAGQ
+1869 DEFNNAGQ
-1877 KNTKAF
+1877 ENTKAF

-2169 MDALDDFD
+2169 MDALDNFD

-2208 SRGVEKSQETEP
+2208 SRGVEKPQETEP

>member
-155 MVNALATMSSSGG
+155 MVNALATMSASGG

-194 SRVMYNLNQS
+194 SRIMYNLNQS

-231 FLDTAVAEGKLA
+231 LLDTAVAERKIT

-382 AFQSTPISTIE
+382 AFQSTPIGTIE

-569 SAIGDRIS
+569 SAIGDRIAM
-577 TVKKAWGDIFP
+577 VKKAWGDIFP

-626 FGALKTG
+626 FGVLKTG
-633 ISVVGRII
+633 ISIVGRII

-653 IGKAFFALA
+653 IAKAFFALE

-704 ADDLSDIF
+704 ADDLSDIL

-781 SFIKKVSTGLSNVVQ
+781 RFIKKVSTGLSNVVQ

-814 QEFLDAF
+814 KEFLDAF

-829 NLQDVVDNLKEH
+829 NLQKVVDNLKEH
-841 LDFGQLLAIFTGTA
+841 LDFGQLLAIFTGAA

-861 KFAQALSD
+861 KFTKALSD

-915 LLSTIPSEDLSRV
+915 LLSMIPSEDLSRV

-940 VVSAIAAIVATKLP
+940 VVSAVAAIVATKLTAN
-954 EDKLQK
+954 KLQK

-1031 IVLMVVS
+1031 IVLMVIS

-1076 ASAVTKVGKGM
+1076 ASAITKVGKGM
-1087 SGFANAALGI
+1087 SGLTNASLGI
-1097 LAFVASIYLLTITF
+1097 LAFVASIYLLTLTF

-1135 VLLILG
+1135 VLVILG

-1227 ALKLAATVIVM
+1227 ALKLAATAIVM

-1252 ALLTKSMTVEEIWSA
+1252 ALLTKSMAIEEILSA
-1267 IGYLFVLGVIIG
+1267 IGYLVVLGAIIG
-1279 ALTLVAGKAAQ
+1279 ALTIVVGKAAQ

-1297 TIIIGVITG
+1297 TIIIGVVAGI
-1306 MVALVLMMIT
+1306 VALALMMIT
-1316 LTSFKLE
+1316 LTSFGWKKLLKATL
-1323 QIGPAILGILG
+1323 AILGV
-1334 IAIALG
+1334 AAALG
-1340 GVIMAVGYAAQA
+1340 GVIMAVGWAAGQAAQY
-1352 ASKNKG
+1352 KG
-1358 GAASL
+1358 GSASL
-1363 FAMMGILLAV
+1363 FAMMGILLTV
-1373 GISLSLLAKYGWTQ
+1373 GAS
-1387 LLAAA
+1387 
-1392 VSISAVLAVLAGAM
+1392 LAVLSNMPIDAM
-1406 DYMSKAIQAVGGSA
+1406 MWATGMMV
-1420 GSVVSLFAVIGVL
+1420 AVI
-1433 AAIAGALYFLAPMPW
+1433 AAISIAVSYLGKAQVNIINAVI
-1448 PQLLAAAGAMAAVL
+1448 AAGL
-1462 FSVAFAM
+1462 
-1469 QILGNATPNIV
+1469 LIV
-1480 NVLLAVL
+1480 
-1487 LLGTIFFGLWA
+1487 IFGGLYA
-1498 IIPAMEALAKVDT
+1498 IIPLMTAFAQADT
-1511 MSLLINMG
+1511 MSLLKNMG
-1519 ILLAAVLLLS
+1519 ILLAAIALLVIIAVVL
-1529 LIAAGLAVAMA
+1529 AAAMA
-1540 AFPPL
+1540 KVPELILGLLGVMALFL
-1545 VLAFV
+1545 V
-1550 VVIGIFLA
+1550 IS
-1558 IAVMMAAVSLAIY
+1558 VMMLAVSLAIH
-1571 TFADAAERLQGVDL
+1571 TFAGAAEKLQGVDL

-1590 GMSTMAGAMA
+1590 GMSAMAGAMA
-1600 LVALAGIALLVGN
+1600 LVALAGIALLIGN

-1739 DILSEVNTDAETKG
+1739 DILSEVNSDAETKG

-1869 DEFNDAGQ
+1869 DEFNNAGQ
-1877 KNTKAF
+1877 ENTKAF

-1994 GAIGNFLPL
+1994 GAVGNFLPL
-2003 LTSMVAGTDAT
+2003 LTSMVASTDAT

-2043 SGVSMGNEVNSGG
+2043 SGVSMGNEVNAGG

-2077 AWAQRIWQAGYDLA
+2077 AWAHQIWQAGYDLA

-2100 GINSN
+2100 GINSH
-2105 SPSKE
+2105 SPSKK
-2110 AYKLGVYFDMGLINA
+2110 AYKLGVNFDMGLINA

-2169 MDALDDFD
+2169 MDTLDNFD

>member
-38 EFKNGRKSFEDVEKA
+38 EFKNGKKSFEDVEKA

-66 DTVSTRFST
+66 DTISTRFST
-75 MGIIGVRALE
+75 MGIVGARALE

-112 KYEQKTSSIQT
+112 KYEQKTSSVQT

-131 VKEINKYLDQLMWF
+131 LKEINRYLDQLMWF

-155 MVNALATMSSSGG
+155 MVNALATMSASGG

-185 FAGKGATEF
+185 FAGKGAAEF

-204 YTAGYLSYMDWK
+204 YTAGYMSYMDWK

-243 KGQADISNFNNLLSK
+243 KGQADISNFTNLLSK

-286 LDDQGNVIETAS
+286 LDDQGNAIETAS

-353 QVELWTGLSEG
+353 QVELWTGLSES
-364 LYNIFAAPLSDV
+364 LYNIFASPLSDV
-376 ADLIDE
+376 AGLIDE
-382 AFQSTPISTIE
+382 AFQSTPIGTIE

-400 IELDAFKEKLVN
+400 IELDAFKEKLVDV
-412 TAKASGKF
+412 AKASGKF

-425 DATAGSAK
+425 DATAGSAE
-433 SIQDLLSLHWVD
+433 SIQDLLSLNWVD
-445 SSMVSSVM
+445 SSMVSSIM
-453 AGYSNALESGEK
+453 SGYSRALVSGTK

-504 IANAK
+504 IANAQ

-529 TDKNAVSLENAAE
+529 TDKNAISLENAAE
-542 AAKNFNHEFYASN
+542 AAKNFNHEFYDSK

-569 SAIGDRIS
+569 SAIGDRIGM
-577 TVKKAWGDIFP
+577 VKKAWGDIFP
-588 SATAGSIKNAIIAF
+588 SATAGSIKNAIISF
-602 HQWTETLKM
+602 HRWTETLKM
-611 GEDEGN
+611 GADEGD
-617 RIYSVASKV
+617 RIYGVASKV
-626 FGALKTG
+626 FGALKAG

-641 GLAGNL
+641 GLAKNL
-647 VKSVIR
+647 VKSTIE

-662 PVQGFISSIRTG
+662 PVQAFIGSIRAG

-684 KILNALQWCE
+684 RILNALQWSE
-694 NFINNKLNPS
+694 NFVNNKLNPS
-704 ADDLSDIF
+704 ADDLSDIL
-712 DRISKKLAPLYKFA
+712 DRISKKLSPLYKFA
-726 KRVGSYAL
+726 KRVGSYTL
-734 GVLGRIWQLLSPY
+734 GVMGKIWQLLSPY
-747 ANFLYTNLVSPFA
+747 ANFLYTNLVSPFV

-770 DPIATLASGVS
+770 DPIDTLASGVS
-781 SFIKKVSTGLSNVVQ
+781 RFVKKVSTGLSSVVQ
-796 KIKNFSISDLFK
+796 KIRSFSISDLFK

-814 QEFLDAF
+814 QEFLNAF
-821 PELKTAFE
+821 PELRTAFE
-829 NLQDVVDNLKEH
+829 NLQEVIDNLKEH
-841 LDFGQLLAIFTGTA
+841 LDFGQLLAIFTGAA
-855 LVIGVG
+855 LVTGVG
-861 KFAQALSD
+861 KFTKALGD
-869 LSGVAVEIKK
+869 LSGIAVEIKK

-894 GFAANMKA
+894 GFAANMKT

-915 LLSTIPSEDLSRV
+915 LLSKIPSEDLSRV
-928 AKYLGG
+928 TKYLGG

-940 VVSAIAAIVATKLP
+940 VVSAVAAVVANKMP
-954 EDKLQK
+954 EGHLKK
-960 VRGIIKPLLALSA
+960 VRGVIKPLLALSA

-1003 VVIGGLAVEL
+1003 VLIGGLAVEL
-1013 VGVTALLGLLGGK
+1013 VGV
-1026 ITVAA
+1026 TVAA

-1053 IKLSDDAIKLG
+1053 IQLSDDAIKLAG
-1064 WIVAAIMIVGIL
+1064 IVGVIMVVAII
-1076 ASAVTKVGKGM
+1076 ASAASKLGKAGKGL
-1087 SGFANAALGI
+1087 SGFTDTCIGL
-1097 LAFVASIYLLTITF
+1097 LAVVASIYLLTLTI
-1111 EKITS
+1111 EKLTS
-1116 EGMKETWKKFGE
+1116 KGMEVTWKKFGTMLAWMIPTLAMVAGLIFAMMVVGKAMGDGAK
-1128 HSSIIIP
+1128 SI
-1135 VLLILG
+1135 LQ
-1141 GLVIAL
+1141 
-1147 IAISKRMGEMSKSL
+1147 IS
-1161 AKLGIGVFAMV
+1161 IGVFALV

-1186 DFADVDHYWAGWLGV
+1186 KFASVDNYWAGWLGV
-1201 FLIGVIVVLMVETL
+1201 LLIGVIVSTMAVAL
-1215 GRAAQMSDGGKG
+1215 GEAAQKSDGGKG
-1227 ALKLAATVIVM
+1227 ALKLAAAVIVM
-1238 TVAIGVMM
+1238 TLAIGTMM

-1267 IGYLFVLGVIIG
+1267 IGYLFALGVIIG
-1279 ALTLVAGKAAQ
+1279 ALTLVVGKAAQ

-1297 TIIIGVITG
+1297 TIIIGVVAGI
-1306 MVALVLMMIT
+1306 VALALLLIT
-1316 LTSFKLE
+1316 LTSFTWDQMVAPLGAIFICGITLAIV
-1323 QIGPAILGILG
+1323 IG
-1334 IAIALG
+1334 ALG
-1340 GVIMAVGYAAQA
+1340 LAAQA

-1363 FAMMGILLAV
+1363 FAMMGVLLAV
-1373 GISLSLLAKYGWTQ
+1373 GISLSLLAKYDWTQ
-1387 LLAAA
+1387 LFAAA
-1392 VSISAVLAVLAGAM
+1392 VFISAVLAVLAGAM
-1406 DYMSKAIQAVGGSA
+1406 NYMGEAIKAVGSSA
-1420 GSVVSLFAVIGVL
+1420 GSVVSLLAVIGILV
-1433 AAIAGALYFLAPMPW
+1433 AIAGALYLLAPMPW
-1448 PQLLAAAGAMAAVL
+1448 PQLLAAAGAMVAVL
-1462 FSVAFAM
+1462 FAVAFAI
-1469 QILGNATPNIV
+1469 QILGKATPNLA
-1480 NVLLAVL
+1480 NVLLALL
-1487 LLGTIFFGLWA
+1487 LLGTIFAGLYT

-1511 MSLLINMG
+1511 MSLLKNMG
-1519 ILLAAVLLLS
+1519 ILLGAVAVLVV
-1529 LIAAGLAVAMA
+1529 IAALLAVAMA
-1540 AFPPL
+1540 YFPPL

-1558 IAVMMAAVSLAIY
+1558 VAVMMAAISLAIY
-1571 TFADAAERLQGVDL
+1571 TFASAAERLQGVDL
-1585 FSIAG
+1585 FGIAG
-1590 GMSTMAGAMA
+1590 GMSAMAGAML
-1600 LVALAGIALLVGN
+1600 LVALAGVALLIGN
-1613 IGIYAFILALT
+1613 IGIYATCLAVTL
-1624 ILGVSM
+1624 LGASM
-1630 ALATISITAFNF
+1630 AIASAGIIAFNF
-1642 ALIALGNTIS
+1642 ALVALGNTIS
-1652 AIANAFQN
+1652 AIANAFQD
-1660 ANGNILGGLANLRD
+1660 ANGSILGGLANLRD

-1681 STAGSAKLMWDAIAG
+1681 STSGSAKLMWDAIAG
-1696 GGDQDASGI
+1696 GGESQNAGEM
-1705 LDGLV
+1705 LDILV
-1710 STSGEKGSQGGSNY
+1710 SSSGEKGSQGGSNY
-1724 GQEFTTTASAEISNG
+1724 GQEFTTTASAAISGG
-1739 DILSEVNTDAETKG
+1739 DILGEVNNDSEAKG
-1753 VEGAQAYS
+1753 MEGAQAYS
-1761 LAYTENTD
+1761 LAYTENTN
-1769 IEIDNES
+1769 IEIDNKS
-1776 VFEEST
+1776 AFEEAT
-1782 EASKTAGGDA
+1782 EASRTGGGDA
-1792 ATAYVD
+1792 GTAYVD
-1798 QFETDFNAGFDELSP
+1798 QFGANFNAGFDELSP
-1813 DIQSKLGDLFKGGG
+1813 DIQSKLNGLFQGGG
-1827 VDPSQGFSGMG
+1827 ADLSQSFSGMG

-1851 SDAMKNDI
+1851 SDAIKGDI
-1859 SKFANSMVST
+1859 SNFANSMIST
-1869 DEFNDAGQ
+1869 DDFNGAGQ
-1877 KNTKAF
+1877 ENTKAF
-1883 VAGMVAYLGSGE
+1883 VAGLVSYLGSGE
-1895 ASESAKTAITTWL
+1895 ASASAKAAITSWL
-1908 EENLTPTDEWETMT
+1908 GESFSTEELA
-1922 PIGTDIAT
+1922 PIGTEIAT
-1930 KIEQEINEAFV
+1930 NLVQETNTALE
-1941 STADT
+1941 STTDT
-1946 STTSQS
+1946 STASQS
-1952 LLTLLGNAVNGT
+1952 IFTLLSNAVNGV

-1975 NVMGSVSTS
+1975 NVMGSVNTS
-1984 LSSGQ
+1984 LASGQ
-1989 AGGEE
+1989 ASGQE
-1994 GAIGNFLPL
+1994 GMASNFLPL
-2003 LTSMVAGTDAT
+2003 LTSMVASTDAT
-2014 EPANTLGLSFIT
+2014 EPANTLGLNFIT
-2026 KLGASLTSVKNL
+2026 KLGTSLASVKNL
-2038 NDLNN
+2038 NDLKNAGT
-2043 SGVSMGNEVNSGG
+2043 SLGNEVNSGG
-2056 QSVDTTA
+2056 KSVDTTA
-2063 TGSYWGQGLKDGVW
+2063 TGSYWGEGLANGAW
-2077 AWAQRIWQAGYDLA
+2077 GWAQSIWQTGYNLA
-2091 QKLISGTQS
+2091 QRLIAGTKA

-2208 SRGVEKSQETEP
+2208 NRSSNEAPVAES
-2220 STPASFNFTQ
+2220 STPTSFNFTQ

-2241 DIYRQTRN
+2241 DIYRQTHN
-2249 QFSTVKD
+2249 QFSTVKE

>member
-155 MVNALATMSSSGG
+155 MVNALATMSASGG

-194 SRVMYNLNQS
+194 SRIMYNLNQS

-231 FLDTAVAEGKLA
+231 LLDTAVAERKIT
-243 KGQADISNFNNLLSK
+243 KRQANISNFTNLLSK

-393 ESLADCG
+393 ENLADCG

-425 DATAGSAK
+425 DATAGSAE

-504 IANAK
+504 IANAR

-555 SGRTIALEGVKNIL
+555 SGRTIALDGVKNIL
-569 SAIGDRIS
+569 SAIGDRIAM
-577 TVKKAWGDIFP
+577 VKKAWGDIFP

-602 HQWTETLKM
+602 HRWTETLKM
-611 GEDEGN
+611 GEDAGN

-653 IGKAFFALA
+653 IAKAFFALA
-662 PVQGFISSIRTG
+662 PVQGFISNIRTG

-770 DPIATLASGVS
+770 DPIATLASGVGR
-781 SFIKKVSTGLSNVVQ
+781 FIKKVSTGLSNVVQ

-829 NLQDVVDNLKEH
+829 DLQKVVDNLKEH
-841 LDFGQLLAIFTGTA
+841 LDFGQLLAIFTGAA
-855 LVIGVG
+855 LVVGVG
-861 KFAQALSD
+861 KFTKALSD

-915 LLSTIPSEDLSRV
+915 LLSMIPSEDLSRV

-940 VVSAIAAIVATKLP
+940 VVSAVAAIVATKLP

-1003 VVIGGLAVEL
+1003 VIIGGLAVEL

-1031 IVLMVVS
+1031 IVLMVIS

-1076 ASAVTKVGKGM
+1076 ASAITKVGKGM
-1087 SGFANAALGI
+1087 SGLTNASLGI
-1097 LAFVASIYLLTITF
+1097 LAFVASIYLLTLTL

-1116 EGMKETWKKFGE
+1116 EGVKETWKKFGE

-1135 VLLILG
+1135 VLVILG

-1279 ALTLVAGKAAQ
+1279 ALTIVAGKAAQ

-1297 TIIIGVITG
+1297 TIIIGVIAG

-1363 FAMMGILLAV
+1363 FAMMGILFAV
-1373 GISLSLLAKYGWTQ
+1373 GISLSLLAKYDWTQ

-1392 VSISAVLAVLAGAM
+1392 VFISAVLAALAGAM

-1433 AAIAGALYFLAPMPW
+1433 AAVAGALYFLAPMPW
-1448 PQLLAAAGAMAAVL
+1448 AQLLAAAGAMVAVL
-1462 FSVAFAM
+1462 LSVAFAM

-1487 LLGTIFFGLWA
+1487 LLRTIFFGLWA

-1600 LVALAGIALLVGN
+1600 LVALAGIALLIGN
-1613 IGIYAFILALT
+1613 IGIYAFILAIT
-1624 ILGVSM
+1624 ILGASM
-1630 ALATISITAFNF
+1630 ALASISITAFNF

-1813 DIQSKLGDLFKGGG
+1813 DIQSKLGDLFKGGD

-1994 GAIGNFLPL
+1994 GTVGNFLPL

-2151 IQNGVEG
+2151 IQNVVEG

-2169 MDALDDFD
+2169 MDTLDNFD

-2208 SRGVEKSQETEP
+2208 NRGVEKSQETEP

-2249 QFSTVKD
+2249 QFSTVKE

>member
-66 DTVSTRFST
+66 NTVSTRFST

-103 IDQITAGYS
+103 IDQITSGYS

-131 VKEINKYLDQLMWF
+131 VKEINRHLDQLMWF

-155 MVNALATMSSSGG
+155 MVNALATMSASGG

-243 KGQADISNFNNLLSK
+243 KSQADISNFTNLLSK

-322 KSFSEAIN
+322 KSFSEAVD

-339 WLKMFES
+339 WLKIFES

-353 QVELWTGLSEG
+353 QVGLWTGLSES
-364 LYNIFAAPLSDV
+364 LYNIFASPLSDV

-382 AFQSTPISTIE
+382 AFQSTSIGTIE

-400 IELDAFKEKLVN
+400 IELDAFKEKLVAV
-412 TAKASGKF
+412 AKESGKF
-420 PDELI
+420 PDKLI
-425 DATAGSAK
+425 DATAGSAE
-433 SIQDLLSLHWVD
+433 SIQDLLSLQWVD
-445 SSMVSSVM
+445 SSMISTIM
-453 AGYSNALESGEK
+453 GGYTKALESGEK
-465 VTKEFTTAAELADR
+465 VTKEFTTAAELANR

-504 IANAK
+504 IANAQ
-509 DIFKLAKSDPTAQ
+509 DIFKLAKNDPTAQ

-529 TDKNAVSLENAAE
+529 TDKNAISLENAAE

-577 TVKKAWGDIFP
+577 MVKKAWGDIFP
-588 SATAGSIKNAIIAF
+588 SATVGSIKNAIISF

-617 RIYSVASKV
+617 RIYDVASKV

-633 ISVVGRII
+633 ISIVGRII
-641 GLAGNL
+641 GLSGNL
-647 VKSVIR
+647 IKSVIR

-674 LSDIYHYVGN
+674 LSDIYNYVGN

-704 ADDLSDIF
+704 ADDLSGIL

-781 SFIKKVSTGLSNVVQ
+781 RFIKKVSTGLSNVAQ

-808 SANTKF
+808 NANAKF
-814 QEFLDAF
+814 KEFFDAF
-821 PELKTAFE
+821 PGLKTAFE
-829 NLQDVVDNLKEH
+829 NLQKVVDNLKEH
-841 LDFGQLLAIFTGTA
+841 LDFGQLLAIFTGAT

-861 KFAQALSD
+861 KFTKALSH
-869 LSGVAVEIKK
+869 LSDVAVEIKR
-879 TLGNLNSIIKRKSGS
+879 TLGSLNSIIKRKSGS
-894 GFAANMKA
+894 GFAANMRA

-915 LLSTIPSEDLSRV
+915 ILSKIPSEDLSRV

-940 VVSAIAAIVATKLP
+940 VVSEIAALVATKLSAN
-954 EDKLQK
+954 KLKK
-960 VRGIIKPLLALSA
+960 VKGAIKPLLALSA

-1026 ITVAA
+1026 ITVAS
-1031 IVLMVVS
+1031 IVLMVIS
-1038 VAILKLAQAVKLLEN
+1038 VAILKIAQAVKLLEN

-1076 ASAVTKVGKGM
+1076 ASAITKVGNGM

-1097 LAFVASIYLLTITF
+1097 FAFVASIYLLTITL
-1111 EKITS
+1111 EKLTS

-1135 VLLILG
+1135 VLVTLG

-1201 FLIGVIVVLMVETL
+1201 FLIGAIVAVMAETL

-1227 ALKLAATVIVM
+1227 ALKLAAAVIVM
-1238 TVAIGVMM
+1238 TVAIGVIMM
-1246 LLFKAM
+1246 LFKAM
-1252 ALLTKSMTVEEIWSA
+1252 ALLTKSMMVEEIWSA
-1267 IGYLFVLGVIIG
+1267 IGYLFVLGAIIG
-1279 ALTLVAGKAAQ
+1279 ALTLVVGKAAQ

-1297 TIIIGVITG
+1297 TIIIGAVAGI
-1306 MVALVLMMIT
+1306 VALALMMIT
-1316 LTSFKLE
+1316 LTSFTWS
-1323 QIGPAILGILG
+1323 QIWPAMVGILG
-1334 IAIALG
+1334 IAVALAGVIVALG
-1340 GVIMAVGYAAQA
+1340 FAANV

-1358 GAASL
+1358 GSVSL
-1363 FAMMGILLAV
+1363 FAMMGVLLTVGASLAV
-1373 GISLSLLAKYGWTQ
+1373 LSNMPIDAMMWAAITMVSVI
-1387 LLAAA
+1387 AA
-1392 VSISAVLAVLAGAM
+1392 VSIAVSYLG
-1406 DYMSKAIQAVGGSA
+1406 KAQVNIIN
-1420 GSVVSLFAVIGVL
+1420 AVI
-1433 AAIAGALYFLAPMPW
+1433 
-1448 PQLLAAAGAMAAVL
+1448 AAGL
-1462 FSVAFAM
+1462 
-1469 QILGNATPNIV
+1469 LIV
-1480 NVLLAVL
+1480 
-1487 LLGTIFFGLWA
+1487 IFGGLYA
-1498 IIPAMEALAKVDT
+1498 IIPLMAAFAQADT
-1511 MSLLINMG
+1511 MSLLANMG
-1519 ILLAAVLLLS
+1519 ILLGAVAILVAIAAVL
-1529 LIAAGLAVAMA
+1529 VVVMA
-1540 AFPPL
+1540 KFPPL
-1545 VLAFV
+1545 VL
-1550 VVIGIFLA
+1550 GLL
-1558 IAVMMAAVSLAIY
+1558 AVMGLFLSISVMMLTVSLAIH
-1571 TFADAAERLQGVDL
+1571 TFADAAEKLQGVNL

-1590 GMSTMAGAMA
+1590 GMAAMAGAMA
-1600 LVALAGIALLVGN
+1600 LVAITGIALLIGN
-1613 IGIYAFILALT
+1613 IGIYAFASSIT
-1624 ILGVSM
+1624 ILGGSM

-1696 GGDQDASGI
+1696 GGESQNAGAM
-1705 LDGLV
+1705 LDNLV
-1710 STSGEKGSQGGSNY
+1710 SASGEKGSQSGSNY
-1724 GQEFTTTASAEISNG
+1724 GQEFTTTASAAISGG
-1739 DILSEVNTDAETKG
+1739 DILSEVNSDSETKG
-1753 VEGAQAYS
+1753 IEGAQAYS

-1769 IEIDNES
+1769 IKIDNES

-1798 QFETDFNAGFDELSP
+1798 QFGANFNAGFNELSP
-1813 DIQSKLGDLFKGGG
+1813 DIQSKLSSLFQGGG
-1827 VDPSQGFSGMG
+1827 ADLSQSFSGIG
-1838 NFGMTGIDFSGTD
+1838 NFGIDFSGTD
-1851 SDAMKNDI
+1851 SDAIKGNI
-1859 SKFANSMVST
+1859 SNFASNMVSI
-1869 DEFNDAGQ
+1869 DEFNGAGQ
-1877 KNTKAF
+1877 ENTKAF
-1883 VAGMVAYLGSGE
+1883 VAGLVSYLGSGE
-1895 ASESAKTAITTWL
+1895 ASATAKVAITSWL
-1908 EENLTPTDEWETMT
+1908 EESFSTEELT
-1922 PIGTDIAT
+1922 PIGTEIAT
-1930 KIEQEINEAFV
+1930 NLVQETN
-1941 STADT
+1941 TALKNTTDT
-1946 STTSQS
+1946 SIASQS
-1952 LLTLLGNAVNGT
+1952 IFTLLSNAINGV
-1964 DFTSIGSLIST
+1964 DFASIGNLIST
-1975 NVMGSVSTS
+1975 NVMGSVNTS

-1994 GAIGNFLPL
+1994 GMVGNFLPL
-2003 LTSMVAGTDAT
+2003 LTSMAASTDAT
-2014 EPANTLGLSFIT
+2014 EPANTLGLSFVT
-2026 KLGASLTSVKNL
+2026 KLGSSLTSVKNL
-2038 NDLNN
+2038 NDLKN
-2043 SGVSMGNEVNSGG
+2043 SGTSLGNEVNSGG
-2056 QSVDTTA
+2056 KSVDTTA
-2063 TGSYWGQGLKDGVW
+2063 TGSYWGEGLANGAW
-2077 AWAQRIWQAGYDLA
+2077 GWAQSIWQTGYDLA
-2091 QKLISGTQS
+2091 KKLIDGTKS

-2125 VVAGYDEVESV
+2125 VIAGYDEVESV

-2169 MDALDDFD
+2169 MDALDNFD
-2177 STYRP
+2177 NTYRP

-2208 SRGVEKSQETEP
+2208 NRGVEKSQETKP

-2249 QFSTVKD
+2249 QFSTVKE

>member
-382 AFQSTPISTIE
+382 AFQSTPIGTIE

-433 SIQDLLSLHWVD
+433 SIQDLLSLNWVD

-542 AAKNFNHEFYASN
+542 AAKNFNHEFYTSN

-569 SAIGDRIS
+569 SAIGDRIAM
-577 TVKKAWGDIFP
+577 VKKAWGDIFP
-588 SATAGSIKNAIIAF
+588 SATAGSIKNAIISF

-617 RIYSVASKV
+617 RIYDVASKV

-674 LSDIYHYVGN
+674 LYDIYHYVGN
-684 KILNALQWCE
+684 KILSALQWCE

-704 ADDLSDIF
+704 ADDLSDIL

-781 SFIKKVSTGLSNVVQ
+781 RFIKKVSTGLSNVVQ

-814 QEFLDAF
+814 KEFLDAF

-829 NLQDVVDNLKEH
+829 NLQKVVDNLKEH
-841 LDFGQLLAIFTGTA
+841 LDFGQLLAIFTGAA

-861 KFAQALSD
+861 KFTKALSD

-915 LLSTIPSEDLSRV
+915 LLSMIPSEDLSRV

-940 VVSAIAAIVATKLP
+940 VVSAVAAIVATKLTAN
-954 EDKLQK
+954 KLQK

-1031 IVLMVVS
+1031 IVLMVIS

-1076 ASAVTKVGKGM
+1076 ASAITKVGKGM
-1087 SGFANAALGI
+1087 SGLTNASLGI
-1097 LAFVASIYLLTITF
+1097 LAFVASIYLLTLTF

-1135 VLLILG
+1135 VLVILG

-1252 ALLTKSMTVEEIWSA
+1252 ALLTKSMAIEEILSA
-1267 IGYLFVLGVIIG
+1267 IGYLVVLGAIIG
-1279 ALTLVAGKAAQ
+1279 ALTIVVGKAAQ

-1297 TIIIGVITG
+1297 TIIIGVVAGI
-1306 MVALVLMMIT
+1306 VALALMMIT
-1316 LTSFKLE
+1316 LTSFGWKKLLKATL
-1323 QIGPAILGILG
+1323 AILGV
-1334 IAIALG
+1334 AAALG
-1340 GVIMAVGYAAQA
+1340 GVIMAVGWAAGQAAQY
-1352 ASKNKG
+1352 KG
-1358 GAASL
+1358 GSASL
-1363 FAMMGILLAV
+1363 FAMMGILLTV
-1373 GISLSLLAKYGWTQ
+1373 GAS
-1387 LLAAA
+1387 
-1392 VSISAVLAVLAGAM
+1392 LAVLSNMPIDAM
-1406 DYMSKAIQAVGGSA
+1406 MWATGMMV
-1420 GSVVSLFAVIGVL
+1420 AVI
-1433 AAIAGALYFLAPMPW
+1433 AAISIAVSYLGKAQVNIINAVI
-1448 PQLLAAAGAMAAVL
+1448 AAGL
-1462 FSVAFAM
+1462 
-1469 QILGNATPNIV
+1469 LIV
-1480 NVLLAVL
+1480 
-1487 LLGTIFFGLWA
+1487 IFGGLYA
-1498 IIPAMEALAKVDT
+1498 IIPLMTAFAQADT
-1511 MSLLINMG
+1511 MSLLKNMG
-1519 ILLAAVLLLS
+1519 ILLAAIALLVIIAVVL
-1529 LIAAGLAVAMA
+1529 AAAMA
-1540 AFPPL
+1540 KVPELILGLLGVMALFL
-1545 VLAFV
+1545 V
-1550 VVIGIFLA
+1550 IS
-1558 IAVMMAAVSLAIY
+1558 VMMLAVSLAIH
-1571 TFADAAERLQGVDL
+1571 TFAGAAEKLQGVDL

-1590 GMSTMAGAMA
+1590 GMSAMAGAMA

-1753 VEGAQAYS
+1753 AEGAQAYS

-1869 DEFNDAGQ
+1869 DEFNNAGQ
-1877 KNTKAF
+1877 ENTKAF

-1941 STADT
+1941 SNADT

-2026 KLGASLTSVKNL
+2026 KLGASLTSIKNL

-2043 SGVSMGNEVNSGG
+2043 SGVSMGNEVNAGG

-2077 AWAQRIWQAGYDLA
+2077 AWAHQIWQAGYDLA

-2100 GINSN
+2100 GINSH

-2169 MDALDDFD
+2169 MDALDNFD

-2208 SRGVEKSQETEP
+2208 NRGVEKSQEIEP

>member
-25 QSIKTLE
+25 RSIKTLE

-155 MVNALATMSSSGG
+155 MVNALATMSASGG

-194 SRVMYNLNQS
+194 SRIMYNLNQS

-231 FLDTAVAEGKLA
+231 LLDTAVAERKIT
-243 KGQADISNFNNLLSK
+243 KRQADISNFNNLLSK

-339 WLKMFES
+339 WLKMFDS

-770 DPIATLASGVS
+770 DPIATLASGVGR
-781 SFIKKVSTGLSNVVQ
+781 FVKKVSTGLSNVVQ

-808 SANTKF
+808 NANTKF
-814 QEFLDAF
+814 KEFLDAF

-829 NLQDVVDNLKEH
+829 DLQKVVDNLKEH
-841 LDFGQLLAIFTGTA
+841 LDFGQLLAIFTGAA
-855 LVIGVG
+855 LVVGVG
-861 KFAQALSD
+861 KFTKALSD

-1135 VLLILG
+1135 VLAILG

-1246 LLFKAM
+1246 MLFKAM

-1267 IGYLFVLGVIIG
+1267 IGYLVVLGMIIG
-1279 ALTLVAGKAAQ
+1279 ALTLVVGKAAQ

-1297 TIIIGVITG
+1297 TIIIGVVAG
-1306 MVALVLMMIT
+1306 MVALALMMIV
-1316 LTSFKLE
+1316 LTSFTWD
-1323 QIGPAILGILG
+1323 QMIGPLGAIFICGVVLAGVML
-1334 IAIALG
+1334 ALG
-1340 GVIMAVGYAAQA
+1340 FAAQA

-1363 FAMMGILLAV
+1363 FAMMGVLFVVGAYLAV
-1373 GISLSLLAKYGWTQ
+1373 LSNMPIDAMMWAAITMVSVI
-1387 LLAAA
+1387 AA
-1392 VSISAVLAVLAGAM
+1392 VSIAVSYLG
-1406 DYMSKAIQAVGGSA
+1406 KAQVNIIN
-1420 GSVVSLFAVIGVL
+1420 AVI
-1433 AAIAGALYFLAPMPW
+1433 
-1448 PQLLAAAGAMAAVL
+1448 AAALLGVIFYGLYKIIPLMT
-1462 FSVAFAM
+1462 AFA
-1469 QILGNATPNIV
+1469 QA
-1480 NVLLAVL
+1480 
-1487 LLGTIFFGLWA
+1487 
-1498 IIPAMEALAKVDT
+1498 DT
-1511 MSLLINMG
+1511 MSLLKNMG
-1519 ILLAAVLLLS
+1519 ILLVAIALLVTIAVVLAA
-1529 LIAAGLAVAMA
+1529 AMA
-1540 AFPPL
+1540 KVPELILGLLGVMALFL
-1545 VLAFV
+1545 V
-1550 VVIGIFLA
+1550 IS
-1558 IAVMMAAVSLAIY
+1558 VMMLAVSLAIH
-1571 TFADAAERLQGVDL
+1571 TFAAAAEKLQGVDL

-1600 LVALAGIALLVGN
+1600 LVALAGVGLLIGN

-1624 ILGVSM
+1624 ILGASM

-1739 DILSEVNTDAETKG
+1739 DILSEVNNDAETKG

-1869 DEFNDAGQ
+1869 DEFNNAGQ
-1877 KNTKAF
+1877 ENTKAF

-1908 EENLTPTDEWETMT
+1908 AENLTPTDEWETMT

-1964 DFTSIGSLIST
+1964 DFTSIGNLIST

-2026 KLGASLTSVKNL
+2026 KLGASLTSIKNL
-2038 NDLNN
+2038 NDLKN
-2043 SGVSMGNEVNSGG
+2043 SGVSMGNEVNAGG
-2056 QSVDTTA
+2056 KSVDTTA

-2077 AWAQRIWQAGYDLA
+2077 AWAHQIWQAGYDLA
-2091 QKLISGTQS
+2091 QKLISGTKS
-2100 GINSN
+2100 GINSH

-2208 SRGVEKSQETEP
+2208 SRGVEKPQETEP

>member
-155 MVNALATMSSSGG
+155 MVNALATMSASGG

-243 KGQADISNFNNLLSK
+243 KGQADISNFTNLLSK

-322 KSFSEAIN
+322 KSFSEAVN

-353 QVELWTGLSEG
+353 QVGLWTGLSES

-382 AFQSTPISTIE
+382 AFQSTPIGTIE

-400 IELDAFKEKLVN
+400 IELDAFKEKLVDV
-412 TAKASGKF
+412 AKASGKF

-425 DATAGSAK
+425 DATAGSAE
-433 SIQDLLSLHWVD
+433 SIQELLSLHWVN
-445 SSMVSSVM
+445 SSMISTIM
-453 AGYSNALESGEK
+453 GGYTKALESGEK
-465 VTKEFTTAAELADR
+465 VTKEFTTAAELANR

-504 IANAK
+504 IANAQ

-542 AAKNFNHEFYASN
+542 AAKNFNHEFYSSN

-569 SAIGDRIS
+569 SAIGDRIAM
-577 TVKKAWGDIFP
+577 VKKAWGDIFP
-588 SATAGSIKNAIIAF
+588 SATAGSIKNAIISF
-602 HQWTETLKM
+602 HRWTETLKI

-626 FGALKTG
+626 FGVLKAG

-647 VKSVIR
+647 VKSFIR
-653 IGKAFFALA
+653 IVKAFFALA

-781 SFIKKVSTGLSNVVQ
+781 RFINKVSTGLSNVVQ

-808 SANTKF
+808 SANAKF
-814 QEFLDAF
+814 KEFLDAF

-829 NLQDVVDNLKEH
+829 NLQKVVDNLKEH
-841 LDFGQLLAIFTGTA
+841 LDFGQLLAIFTGSA

-861 KFAQALSD
+861 KFTKALSH

-915 LLSTIPSEDLSRV
+915 LLSKIPSEDLSRV

-940 VVSAIAAIVATKLP
+940 AVSAVAAIVATKLP
-954 EDKLQK
+954 ENKLQK

-1031 IVLMVVS
+1031 IVLMVIS

-1064 WIVAAIMIVGIL
+1064 WIIGVIMAVAIISSAISKLGKAGKGFSGFTDTCIGVLAIVG
-1076 ASAVTKVGKGM
+1076 
-1087 SGFANAALGI
+1087 
-1097 LAFVASIYLLTITF
+1097 SIYLLTLTI
-1111 EKITS
+1111 EKLTS
-1116 EGMKETWKKFGE
+1116 KGMEITWKKFGTMLAW
-1128 HSSIIIP
+1128 IIP
-1135 VLLILG
+1135 TLAMVAGLIFAMMVVG
-1141 GLVIAL
+1141 K
-1147 IAISKRMGEMSKSL
+1147 AIGDGAKS
-1161 AKLGIGVFAMV
+1161 IVQISVGVFVMV

-1201 FLIGVIVVLMVETL
+1201 LLIGIIVSTMAVAL
-1215 GRAAQMSDGGKG
+1215 GEAAQKSDGGKG

-1246 LLFKAM
+1246 MLFKAM

-1267 IGYLFVLGVIIG
+1267 IGYLVVLGMIIG
-1279 ALTLVAGKAAQ
+1279 ALTIVVGKAAQ

-1297 TIIIGVITG
+1297 TIIIGVIAG
-1306 MVALVLMMIT
+1306 MVALALMMIT

-1323 QIGPAILGILG
+1323 QIGSAILGILG
-1334 IAIALG
+1334 IASALA
-1340 GVIMAVGYAAQA
+1340 GVMVALCFAAQA

-1373 GISLSLLAKYGWTQ
+1373 GVS
-1387 LLAAA
+1387 LAALSNMPIDAMMWATGMMISVIAA
-1392 VSISAVLAVLAGAM
+1392 V
-1406 DYMSKAIQAVGGSA
+1406 AIAVG
-1420 GSVVSLFAVIGVL
+1420 
-1433 AAIAGALYFLAPMPW
+1433 Y
-1448 PQLLAAAGAMAAVL
+1448 
-1462 FSVAFAM
+1462 
-1469 QILGNATPNIV
+1469 LGNAKFNLGNAIV
-1480 NVLLAVL
+1480 AGL
-1487 LLGTIFFGLWA
+1487 LLVIVFASLIA
-1498 IIPAMEALAKVDT
+1498 VVPAMEAFAKVNT
-1511 MSLLINMG
+1511 MALLKNMVVLVG
-1519 ILLAAVLLLS
+1519 AVALLLVAS
-1529 LIAAGLAVAMA
+1529 LIIAKVPMIALGALAI
-1540 AFPPL
+1540 
-1545 VLAFV
+1545 
-1550 VVIGIFLA
+1550 IGIFLA
-1558 IAVMMAAVSLAIY
+1558 IAVVTTALAFAIGVFTAAIY
-1571 TFADAAERLQGVDL
+1571 ILQGIDL
-1585 FSIAG
+1585 GSIAFG
-1590 GMSTMAGAMA
+1590 
-1600 LVALAGIALLVGN
+1600 LLKLAG
-1613 IGIYAFILALT
+1613 
-1624 ILGVSM
+1624 SM
-1630 ALATISITAFNF
+1630 ALLAIAGMLMIVGSAGLISGSAAITMLGVAASTAAIGIVLFNF
-1642 ALIALGNTIS
+1642 ALVALGNTIS
-1652 AIANAFQN
+1652 AIANAFQD

-1681 STAGSAKLMWDAIAG
+1681 STAGSAKLMWDSIAG
-1696 GGDQDASGI
+1696 GGEDQNAGAM
-1705 LDGLV
+1705 LDSLV
-1710 STSGEKGSQGGSNY
+1710 SASGEKGSQGGSNY
-1724 GQEFTTTASAEISNG
+1724 GQEFTTTASAAISGG
-1739 DILSEVNTDAETKG
+1739 DILGEVNSDSETKG
-1753 VEGAQAYS
+1753 IEGAKAYS
-1761 LAYTENTD
+1761 LAYTKNAD

-1776 VFEEST
+1776 AFEEAT

-1827 VDPSQGFSGMG
+1827 IDPSQSFSGMG

-1869 DEFNDAGQ
+1869 DEFNNAGQ
-1877 KNTKAF
+1877 ENTKAF

-1930 KIEQEINEAFV
+1930 KIEQEINEAFI
-1941 STADT
+1941 SNADT

-1994 GAIGNFLPL
+1994 GAAGNFLPL
-2003 LTSMVAGTDAT
+2003 LTSMVASTDAT

-2026 KLGASLTSVKNL
+2026 KLGASLTSIKNL

-2043 SGVSMGNEVNSGG
+2043 SGVSMGNEVNAGG

-2063 TGSYWGQGLKDGVW
+2063 TGSYWGEGLKDGVW
-2077 AWAQRIWQAGYDLA
+2077 AWADQIWQAGYDLA
-2091 QKLISGTQS
+2091 RKLVDGAETGSGVA
-2100 GINSN
+2100 

-2110 AYKLGVYFDMGLINA
+2110 AYRIGRFFDMGLINA

-2169 MDALDDFD
+2169 MDALDNFD

-2208 SRGVEKSQETEP
+2208 NRSVEKSREIEP

>member
-155 MVNALATMSSSGG
+155 MVNALATMSASGG

-194 SRVMYNLNQS
+194 SRIMYNLNQS

-231 FLDTAVAEGKLA
+231 LLDTAVAERKIT
-243 KGQADISNFNNLLSK
+243 KRQADISNFNNLLSK

-339 WLKMFES
+339 WLKMFDS

-425 DATAGSAK
+425 DATAGSAE

-770 DPIATLASGVS
+770 DPIATLASGVGR
-781 SFIKKVSTGLSNVVQ
+781 FVKKVSTGLSNVVQ

-808 SANTKF
+808 NANTKF
-814 QEFLDAF
+814 KEFLDAF

-829 NLQDVVDNLKEH
+829 DLQKVVDNLKEH
-841 LDFGQLLAIFTGTA
+841 LDFGQLLAIFTGAA
-855 LVIGVG
+855 LVVGVG
-861 KFAQALSD
+861 KFTKALSD

-1135 VLLILG
+1135 VLAILG

-1246 LLFKAM
+1246 MLFKAM

-1267 IGYLFVLGVIIG
+1267 IGYLFVLGAIIG
-1279 ALTLVAGKAAQ
+1279 ALTLVVGKAAQ

-1297 TIIIGVITG
+1297 TIIIGVVAGI
-1306 MVALVLMMIT
+1306 VALALIMIT
-1316 LTSFKLE
+1316 LTSFKWS
-1323 QIGPAILGILG
+1323 QIWPAMVGILG

-1340 GVIMAVGYAAQA
+1340 GVIMAVGWAAGQAAQY
-1352 ASKNKG
+1352 KG
-1358 GAASL
+1358 GSVSL
-1363 FAMMGILLAV
+1363 FAMMGVLLTVGASLAV
-1373 GISLSLLAKYGWTQ
+1373 LSNMPIDAMMWAAITMVSVI
-1387 LLAAA
+1387 AA
-1392 VSISAVLAVLAGAM
+1392 VSIAVSYLG
-1406 DYMSKAIQAVGGSA
+1406 KAQVNIIN
-1420 GSVVSLFAVIGVL
+1420 AVI
-1433 AAIAGALYFLAPMPW
+1433 
-1448 PQLLAAAGAMAAVL
+1448 AAGL
-1462 FSVAFAM
+1462 
-1469 QILGNATPNIV
+1469 LIV
-1480 NVLLAVL
+1480 
-1487 LLGTIFFGLWA
+1487 IFGGLYA
-1498 IIPAMEALAKVDT
+1498 IIPLMTAFAQADT
-1511 MSLLINMG
+1511 MSLLKNMG
-1519 ILLAAVLLLS
+1519 ILLAAIALLVIIAVVL
-1529 LIAAGLAVAMA
+1529 AAAMA
-1540 AFPPL
+1540 KVPELILGLLGVMALFL
-1545 VLAFV
+1545 V
-1550 VVIGIFLA
+1550 IS
-1558 IAVMMAAVSLAIY
+1558 VMMLAVSLAIH
-1571 TFADAAERLQGVDL
+1571 TFAGAAEKLQGVDL

-1590 GMSTMAGAMA
+1590 GMSAMAGAMA
-1600 LVALAGIALLVGN
+1600 LVALAGIALLIGN

-1941 STADT
+1941 SNADT

-1994 GAIGNFLPL
+1994 GTVGNFLPL
-2003 LTSMVAGTDAT
+2003 LASMVASTDAT

-2091 QKLISGTQS
+2091 RKLVDGAETGSGVA
-2100 GINSN
+2100 

-2110 AYKLGVYFDMGLINA
+2110 AYRIGRFFDMGLINA

-2169 MDALDDFD
+2169 MDALDNFD

-2208 SRGVEKSQETEP
+2208 NRGVEKSQETEP

>member
-112 KYEQKTSSIQT
+112 KYEQKTSSVQT

-131 VKEINKYLDQLMWF
+131 VKEINRYLDQLMWF

-155 MVNALATMSSSGG
+155 MVNALATMSASGG

-243 KGQADISNFNNLLSK
+243 KGQADISNFTNLLSK

-322 KSFSEAIN
+322 KSFSEAVN

-353 QVELWTGLSEG
+353 QVGLWTGLSES

-382 AFQSTPISTIE
+382 AFQSTPIGTIE

-400 IELDAFKEKLVN
+400 IELDAFKEKLVDV
-412 TAKASGKF
+412 AKASGKF

-425 DATAGSAK
+425 DATAGSAE

-445 SSMVSSVM
+445 SSMISTIM
-453 AGYSNALESGEK
+453 GGYTKALESGEK

-485 GNRWNYK
+485 GKRWNYK

-504 IANAK
+504 IANAQ

-569 SAIGDRIS
+569 SAIGDRIAM
-577 TVKKAWGDIFP
+577 VKKAWGDIFP
-588 SATAGSIKNAIIAF
+588 SATAKSIKNAIVSF
-602 HQWTETLKM
+602 HQWSETLKM
-611 GEDEGN
+611 GEGDGN
-617 RIYSVASKV
+617 RIYDVASKV
-626 FGALKTG
+626 FGVLKAG

-647 VKSVIR
+647 VKSIIR

-704 ADDLSDIF
+704 ADDLSDIL
-712 DRISKKLAPLYKFA
+712 DRISKKLAPLYKFT
-726 KRVGSYAL
+726 KRVGSYTL

-747 ANFLYTNLVSPFA
+747 ANFLYANLVSPFT

-781 SFIKKVSTGLSNVVQ
+781 RFVKKVSTGLSNVVQ

-821 PELKTAFE
+821 PELRTAFE
-829 NLQDVVDNLKEH
+829 NLQKVVDNLKEH
-841 LDFGQLLAIFTGTA
+841 LDFGQLLAIFTGAA

-861 KFAQALSD
+861 KFTKALSH
-869 LSGVAVEIKK
+869 LSDVAVEIKK
-879 TLGNLNSIIKRKSGS
+879 TLGSLNSIIKRKSGS

-915 LLSTIPSEDLSRV
+915 LLSKIPSEDLSRV

-940 VVSAIAAIVATKLP
+940 VVSSVAAIVATKLSAN
-954 EDKLQK
+954 KLKK
-960 VRGIIKPLLALSA
+960 VKGIIKPLLALSA

-1003 VVIGGLAVEL
+1003 VLIGGLAVEL

-1031 IVLMVVS
+1031 IVLMVIS
-1038 VAILKLAQAVKLLEN
+1038 IAILRLAQAVKLLEN
-1053 IKLSDDAIKLG
+1053 MKLSDDAIKLG
-1064 WIVAAIMIVGIL
+1064 WIIGVIMAVAMISSAISKLG
-1076 ASAVTKVGKGM
+1076 KVGKGM
-1087 SGFANAALGI
+1087 SGFTDTCIGV
-1097 LAFVASIYLLTITF
+1097 LAVVGSIYLLTLTI
-1111 EKITS
+1111 EKLTS
-1116 EGMKETWKKFGE
+1116 KGMEITWKKFGTMLAWM
-1128 HSSIIIP
+1128 IP
-1135 VLLILG
+1135 TLAMVA
-1141 GLVIAL
+1141 GLVFAMMVVGKAMGDGAKSIVQ
-1147 IAISKRMGEMSKSL
+1147 ISV
-1161 AKLGIGVFAMV
+1161 GVFVMV

-1186 DFADVDHYWAGWLGV
+1186 NFADVDHYWAGWLGV
-1201 FLIGVIVVLMVETL
+1201 LLIGVIVSTMAVAL
-1215 GRAAQMSDGGKG
+1215 GEAAQKSDGGKG
-1227 ALKLAATVIVM
+1227 ALKLAAAVIVM
-1238 TVAIGVMM
+1238 TVAIGIMM
-1246 LLFKAM
+1246 MLFKAL

-1267 IGYLFVLGVIIG
+1267 IGYLFVLGAIIG
-1279 ALTLVAGKAAQ
+1279 ALTLVVGKAAQ

-1297 TIIIGVITG
+1297 TIIIGVVAGI
-1306 MVALVLMMIT
+1306 VALASMMIT
-1316 LTSFKLE
+1316 LTSFTWD
-1323 QIGPAILGILG
+1323 QMIGPIGAIFVCAVALAGVMV
-1334 IAIALG
+1334 ALG
-1340 GVIMAVGYAAQA
+1340 FAAQA

-1363 FAMMGILLAV
+1363 FAMMGILFVV
-1373 GISLSLLAKYGWTQ
+1373 GAS
-1387 LLAAA
+1387 
-1392 VSISAVLAVLAGAM
+1392 LAVLSNMPIDAMMWAAGM
-1406 DYMSKAIQAVGGSA
+1406 MI
-1420 GSVVSLFAVIGVL
+1420 AVIAAV
-1433 AAIAGALYFLAPMPW
+1433 AIA
-1448 PQLLAAAGAMAAVL
+1448 
-1462 FSVAFAM
+1462 VAY
-1469 QILGNATPNIV
+1469 LGNAKFNLG
-1480 NVLLAVL
+1480 NAVVAGL
-1487 LLGTIFFGLWA
+1487 LL
-1498 IIPAMEALAKVDT
+1498 IIVFASLIAVVPAMEAFAKVDT
-1511 MSLLINMG
+1511 MALLKNMV
-1519 ILLAAVLLLS
+1519 ILVGAVALLLVAA
-1529 LIAAGLAVAMA
+1529 LIIAKVPMIALGALAIV
-1540 AFPPL
+1540 
-1545 VLAFV
+1545 
-1550 VVIGIFLA
+1550 GIFLA
-1558 IAVMMAAVSLAIY
+1558 IAAVTITLAIAIGVFTVSIY
-1571 TFADAAERLQGVDL
+1571 VLQGIDL
-1585 FSIAG
+1585 GSIALG
-1590 GMSTMAGAMA
+1590 LLKLAGSMA
-1600 LVALAGIALLVGN
+1600 LLAAAGILMIVGSAGL
-1613 IGIYAFILALT
+1613 ISGSVAIT
-1624 ILGVSM
+1624 ILGVAASAAAVGIVLFNV
-1630 ALATISITAFNF
+1630 ALV
-1642 ALIALGNTIS
+1642 ALGNTIS
-1652 AIANAFQN
+1652 AIANAFQD
-1660 ANGNILGGLANLRD
+1660 ANGSILGGLANLRD

-1681 STAGSAKLMWDAIAG
+1681 STSSSAKLMWDSIAG
-1696 GGDQDASGI
+1696 GGESQNAGAM
-1705 LDGLV
+1705 LDNLV
-1710 STSGEKGSQGGSNY
+1710 SASGEKGSQGGSNY
-1724 GQEFTTTASAEISNG
+1724 GQEFTTTASAAISGG
-1739 DILSEVNTDAETKG
+1739 DILGEVNSDSETKG
-1753 VEGAQAYS
+1753 IEGAQAYS
-1761 LAYTENTD
+1761 LAYTENAD

-1776 VFEEST
+1776 AFEEAT
-1782 EASKTAGGDA
+1782 EASKTSGGDA
-1792 ATAYVD
+1792 GTAYVD
-1798 QFETDFNAGFDELSP
+1798 QFGANFNAGFDELSP
-1813 DIQSKLGDLFKGGG
+1813 DIQSKLSSLFQGGG
-1827 VDPSQGFSGMG
+1827 TDLSQSFSGMG

-1851 SDAMKNDI
+1851 SDAIKGDI
-1859 SKFANSMVST
+1859 SNFASNMVST
-1869 DEFNDAGQ
+1869 DEFNGAGQ
-1877 KNTKAF
+1877 ENTKAF
-1883 VAGMVAYLGSGE
+1883 VAGLVSYLGSGE
-1895 ASESAKTAITTWL
+1895 ASASAKAAITSWL
-1908 EENLTPTDEWETMT
+1908 EESFSTEELT
-1922 PIGTDIAT
+1922 PIGTEIAT
-1930 KIEQEINEAFV
+1930 NLVQETN
-1941 STADT
+1941 TALENTTDT
-1946 STTSQS
+1946 STASQS
-1952 LLTLLGNAVNGT
+1952 IFTLLSNAINGV
-1964 DFTSIGSLIST
+1964 DFASIGSLIST
-1975 NVMGSVSTS
+1975 NVMGSVNTS

-1989 AGGEE
+1989 AGGQE
-1994 GAIGNFLPL
+1994 GAVGNFLPL
-2003 LTSMVAGTDAT
+2003 LTSMVASTDAT

-2026 KLGASLTSVKNL
+2026 KLGSSLTSIKNL
-2038 NDLNN
+2038 NDLKNAGT
-2043 SGVSMGNEVNSGG
+2043 SLGNEVNSGG
-2056 QSVDTTA
+2056 KSVDTTA
-2063 TGSYWGQGLKDGVW
+2063 TGSYWGQGLANGAW
-2077 AWAQRIWQAGYDLA
+2077 SWAQSIWQTGYDLA
-2091 QKLISGTQS
+2091 QRLIAGTKT
-2100 GINSN
+2100 GINSH

-2169 MDALDDFD
+2169 MDALDEFD

-2208 SRGVEKSQETEP
+2208 NRGVEKSQETEP

-2249 QFSTVKD
+2249 QFSTVKE

>member
-66 DTVSTRFST
+66 NTVSTRFST

-131 VKEINKYLDQLMWF
+131 VKEINRYLDQLMWF

-155 MVNALATMSSSGG
+155 MVNALATMSASGG

-243 KGQADISNFNNLLSK
+243 KSQADISNFTNLLSK

-311 SLRAAKSAQEA
+311 SMRAAKSAQEA
-322 KSFSEAIN
+322 KSFSEAVN

-353 QVELWTGLSEG
+353 QVVLWTGLSES
-364 LYNIFAAPLSDV
+364 LYNIFASPLSDV

-382 AFQSTPISTIE
+382 AFQSTPIGTIE

-400 IELDAFKEKLVN
+400 IELDAFKEKLVDV
-412 TAKASGKF
+412 AKASGKF

-425 DATAGSAK
+425 DTTAGSAE

-445 SSMVSSVM
+445 SSMISTIM
-453 AGYSNALESGEK
+453 GGYTKALESGEK
-465 VTKEFTTAAELADR
+465 ITKEFTTAAELANR

-509 DIFKLAKSDPTAQ
+509 DIFKLAKNDPTAQ

-529 TDKNAVSLENAAE
+529 TDKNAISLENAAE

-577 TVKKAWGDIFP
+577 MVKKAWGDIFP
-588 SATAGSIKNAIIAF
+588 SATAGSIKNAITSF

-617 RIYSVASKV
+617 RIYYVASKV
-626 FGALKTG
+626 LGALKTG
-633 ISVVGRII
+633 TSIVGRII
-641 GLAGNL
+641 GLSGNL
-647 VKSVIR
+647 IKSVIR

-662 PVQGFISSIRTG
+662 PVQGFISNIRTG
-674 LSDIYHYVGN
+674 LSDIYHYIGN

-704 ADDLSDIF
+704 ADDLSDILN
-712 DRISKKLAPLYKFA
+712 RISKKLAHLYKFA
-726 KRVGSYAL
+726 NRVGSYAL
-734 GVLGRIWQLLSPY
+734 GILGRIWQLLSPY

-781 SFIKKVSTGLSNVVQ
+781 RFVKKVSTGLSNVAQ

-808 SANTKF
+808 SSNTKF
-814 QEFLDAF
+814 QELLDAF
-821 PELKTAFE
+821 PELRTAFE
-829 NLQDVVDNLKEH
+829 NLQKVVDNLKEH
-841 LDFGQLLAIFTGTA
+841 LDFGQLLAIFTGAT

-861 KFAQALSD
+861 KFTKALSH
-869 LSGVAVEIKK
+869 LSDVAVEIKK
-879 TLGNLNSIIKRKSGS
+879 TLGSLNSIIKRKSGS
-894 GFAANMKA
+894 GFAANMRA

-915 LLSTIPSEDLSRV
+915 ILSKIPSEDLSRV

-934 MMAVLI
+934 MMTVLI
-940 VVSAIAAIVATKLP
+940 VVSAIAALVATKLSAN
-954 EDKLQK
+954 KLKK
-960 VRGIIKPLLALSA
+960 VNGVIKPLLALSA

-1031 IVLMVVS
+1031 IVLMVIS
-1038 VAILKLAQAVKLLEN
+1038 VAILKIAQAVKLLEN

-1076 ASAVTKVGKGM
+1076 ASAITKVGKGM

-1097 LAFVASIYLLTITF
+1097 FAFVASIYLLTITL
-1111 EKITS
+1111 EKLTS

-1135 VLLILG
+1135 VLVTLG

-1172 GAMYLITLLFERLS
+1172 GAMYLIMLLFERLS

-1227 ALKLAATVIVM
+1227 ALKLAAAVTVM
-1238 TVAIGVMM
+1238 TVAIGVIMM
-1246 LLFKAM
+1246 LFKAM
-1252 ALLTKSMTVEEIWSA
+1252 ALLTKSMMVEEIWSA
-1267 IGYLFVLGVIIG
+1267 IGYLFVLGAIIG
-1279 ALTLVAGKAAQ
+1279 ALTLVVGKAAQ

-1297 TIIIGVITG
+1297 TIIIGAVAGI
-1306 MVALVLMMIT
+1306 VALALMMIT
-1316 LTSFKLE
+1316 LTSFTWS
-1323 QIGPAILGILG
+1323 QIGPAMAGILG
-1334 IAIALG
+1334 IAVALAGVMVALG
-1340 GVIMAVGYAAQA
+1340 FAAKV

-1358 GAASL
+1358 GSVSL
-1363 FAMMGILLAV
+1363 FAMIGVLLTVGVSLAV
-1373 GISLSLLAKYGWTQ
+1373 LSNMPIDAMMWAAITMVSVI
-1387 LLAAA
+1387 AA
-1392 VSISAVLAVLAGAM
+1392 VSIAVSYLG
-1406 DYMSKAIQAVGGSA
+1406 KAQVNIIN
-1420 GSVVSLFAVIGVL
+1420 AVI
-1433 AAIAGALYFLAPMPW
+1433 
-1448 PQLLAAAGAMAAVL
+1448 AAGL
-1462 FSVAFAM
+1462 
-1469 QILGNATPNIV
+1469 LIV
-1480 NVLLAVL
+1480 
-1487 LLGTIFFGLWA
+1487 IFGGLYA
-1498 IIPAMEALAKVDT
+1498 IIPLMAAFAQADT
-1511 MSLLINMG
+1511 MSLLANMG
-1519 ILLAAVLLLS
+1519 ILLGAVAILVAIAAV
-1529 LIAAGLAVAMA
+1529 LAVAMA
-1540 AFPPL
+1540 NFPPL
-1545 VLAFV
+1545 VL
-1550 VVIGIFLA
+1550 GLL
-1558 IAVMMAAVSLAIY
+1558 AVMGLFLSISVMMLTVSLAIH
-1571 TFADAAERLQGVDL
+1571 TFADAAEKLQGVNL

-1590 GMSTMAGAMA
+1590 GMAAMARAMA
-1600 LVALAGIALLVGN
+1600 LVAITGIALLIGN
-1613 IGIYAFILALT
+1613 IGIYAFALSIP
-1624 ILGVSM
+1624 ILGESM

-1696 GGDQDASGI
+1696 GGESQNAGAM
-1705 LDGLV
+1705 LDNLV
-1710 STSGEKGSQGGSNY
+1710 SASGEKGSKSGSNY
-1724 GQEFTTTASAEISNG
+1724 GQEFTTTASAAISGG
-1739 DILSEVNTDAETKG
+1739 DILSEVNSDSETKG
-1753 VEGAQAYS
+1753 IEGAQAYS

-1769 IEIDNES
+1769 IKIDNES

-1798 QFETDFNAGFDELSP
+1798 QFGANFNAGFDELSP
-1813 DIQSKLGDLFKGGG
+1813 NIQSKLSSLFQGGG
-1827 VDPSQGFSGMG
+1827 TDLSQSFSGIG
-1838 NFGMTGIDFSGTD
+1838 NFGIDFSGTD
-1851 SDAMKNDI
+1851 SDAIKGNI
-1859 SKFANSMVST
+1859 SNFASSMVSI
-1869 DEFNDAGQ
+1869 DEFNGAGQ
-1877 KNTKAF
+1877 ENTKAF
-1883 VAGMVAYLGSGE
+1883 VAGLVSYLGSGE
-1895 ASESAKTAITTWL
+1895 ASATAKVAITSWL
-1908 EENLTPTDEWETMT
+1908 EESFSTEELT
-1922 PIGTDIAT
+1922 PIGTEIAT
-1930 KIEQEINEAFV
+1930 NLVQETN
-1941 STADT
+1941 TALENTTDT
-1946 STTSQS
+1946 SIASQS
-1952 LLTLLGNAVNGT
+1952 IFTLLSNAINGV
-1964 DFTSIGSLIST
+1964 DFASIGNLIST
-1975 NVMGSVSTS
+1975 NVMGSVNTS

-1994 GAIGNFLPL
+1994 GMVGNFLPL
-2003 LTSMVAGTDAT
+2003 LTSMVASTDAT

-2026 KLGASLTSVKNL
+2026 KLGSSLTSVKNL
-2038 NDLNN
+2038 NDLKN
-2043 SGVSMGNEVNSGG
+2043 SGISLGNEVNSGG
-2056 QSVDTTA
+2056 KSVDTTA
-2063 TGSYWGQGLKDGVW
+2063 TGSYWGEGLANGAW
-2077 AWAQRIWQAGYDLA
+2077 GWAQSIWQTGYNLA
-2091 QKLISGTQS
+2091 QKLIAGTKS

-2169 MDALDDFD
+2169 MDALDNFD
-2177 STYRP
+2177 NTYRP

-2208 SRGVEKSQETEP
+2208 NRGVEKSQETKP

-2249 QFSTVKD
+2249 QFSTVKE

>member
-155 MVNALATMSSSGG
+155 MVNALATMSASGG

-194 SRVMYNLNQS
+194 SRIMYNLNQS

-231 FLDTAVAEGKLA
+231 LLDTAVAERKIT

-382 AFQSTPISTIE
+382 AFQSTPIGTIE

-529 TDKNAVSLENAAE
+529 TDKNAASLENAAE

-569 SAIGDRIS
+569 SAIGDRIAI
-577 TVKKAWGDIFP
+577 VKKAWGDIFP

-617 RIYSVASKV
+617 RIYDVASKV

-653 IGKAFFALA
+653 IAKAFFALA
-662 PVQGFISSIRTG
+662 PVQEFISSIRTG

-747 ANFLYTNLVSPFA
+747 ANFLYTNLVSPFG

-770 DPIATLASGVS
+770 DPIATLASGVGR
-781 SFIKKVSTGLSNVVQ
+781 FIKKVSTGLSNVVQ

-814 QEFLDAF
+814 KEFLDAF

-829 NLQDVVDNLKEH
+829 DLQKVVDNLKEH
-841 LDFGQLLAIFTGTA
+841 LDFGQLLAIFTGAA
-855 LVIGVG
+855 LVVGVG
-861 KFAQALSD
+861 KFTKALSD

-983 NASIAAGEGEGSWKK
+983 NVSIAAGEGEGSWKK

-1003 VVIGGLAVEL
+1003 VIIGGLAVEL

-1053 IKLSDDAIKLG
+1053 IKLSDDAIKIG
-1064 WIVAAIMIVGIL
+1064 WIVGVIMAVAIIS
-1076 ASAVTKVGKGM
+1076 SAISKLGKAGKGM
-1087 SGFANAALGI
+1087 SGFTDTCIGV
-1097 LAFVASIYLLTITF
+1097 LAVVGSIYLLTLTI
-1111 EKITS
+1111 EKLTS
-1116 EGMKETWKKFGE
+1116 KGMEITWKKFGTMLAWMIPTLAMVAGLIFAMMVVGKAMGDGAK
-1128 HSSIIIP
+1128 SI
-1135 VLLILG
+1135 LQ
-1141 GLVIAL
+1141 
-1147 IAISKRMGEMSKSL
+1147 IS
-1161 AKLGIGVFAMV
+1161 IGVFALV

-1186 DFADVDHYWAGWLGV
+1186 KFASIDNYWAGWLGV
-1201 FLIGVIVVLMVETL
+1201 LLIGVIVSTMAVAL
-1215 GRAAQMSDGGKG
+1215 GEAAQKSDGGKG
-1227 ALKLAATVIVM
+1227 ALKLAAAVIVM

-1246 LLFKAM
+1246 MLFKAM

-1267 IGYLFVLGVIIG
+1267 IGYLVVLGMIIG
-1279 ALTLVAGKAAQ
+1279 ALTLVVGKAAQ

-1297 TIIIGVITG
+1297 TIIIGI
-1306 MVALVLMMIT
+1306 VALALLMIT
-1316 LTSFKLE
+1316 LTSFTWD
-1323 QIGPAILGILG
+1323 QMGVAIVGI
-1334 IAIALG
+1334 IVCAVALG
-1340 GVIMAVGYAAQA
+1340 AVMLALGFAAQA

-1363 FAMMGILLAV
+1363 FAMMGILFVV
-1373 GISLSLLAKYGWTQ
+1373 GAY
-1387 LLAAA
+1387 
-1392 VSISAVLAVLAGAM
+1392 LAVLSNMPIDAM
-1406 DYMSKAIQAVGGSA
+1406 MWAAVA
-1420 GSVVSLFAVIGVL
+1420 MIAVI
-1433 AAIAGALYFLAPMPW
+1433 
-1448 PQLLAAAGAMAAVL
+1448 AAVA
-1462 FSVAFAM
+1462 VAVSF
-1469 QILGNATPNIV
+1469 LGNAQTNIV
-1480 NVLLAVL
+1480 NAVIAAALLSI
-1487 LLGTIFFGLWA
+1487 IFYGLYK
-1498 IIPAMEALAKVDT
+1498 IIPVMTALAQADT

-1519 ILLAAVLLLS
+1519 ILLGAVAILVI
-1529 LIAAGLAVAMA
+1529 IAVVLAVAMA
-1540 AFPPL
+1540 NFPPL
-1545 VLAFV
+1545 VLGLLAV
-1550 VVIGIFLA
+1550 MGLFLS
-1558 IAVMMAAVSLAIY
+1558 IAVMMLSVSLAIH
-1571 TFADAAERLQGVDL
+1571 TFAAAAEKLQGVDL

-1590 GMSTMAGAMA
+1590 GMSAMAGAMA
-1600 LVALAGIALLVGN
+1600 LVGLTGIVLL
-1613 IGIYAFILALT
+1613 IGSIAIYTFILAVTL
-1624 ILGVSM
+1624 LGVST
-1630 ALATISITAFNF
+1630 ALASVGIIAFNF
-1642 ALIALGNTIS
+1642 ALVALGNTIS

-1813 DIQSKLGDLFKGGG
+1813 DIQSKLGDLFKGGDI
-1827 VDPSQGFSGMG
+1827 DPSQGFSGMG

-2026 KLGASLTSVKNL
+2026 KLGASLTSIKNL

-2100 GINSN
+2100 GINSH

-2169 MDALDDFD
+2169 MDALDNFD

-2208 SRGVEKSQETEP
+2208 NRGVEKSQETEP
-2220 STPASFNFTQ
+2220 STPTSFNFTQ

-2249 QFSTVKD
+2249 QFSTVKE

>member
-155 MVNALATMSSSGG
+155 MVNALATMSASGG

-194 SRVMYNLNQS
+194 SRIMYNLNQS

-231 FLDTAVAEGKLA
+231 LLDTAVAERKIT
-243 KGQADISNFNNLLSK
+243 KRQANISNFTNLLSK

-393 ESLADCG
+393 ENLADCG
-400 IELDAFKEKLVN
+400 IELDAFKEKLVDV
-412 TAKASGKF
+412 AKASGKF

-425 DATAGSAK
+425 DATAGSAE
-433 SIQDLLSLHWVD
+433 SFQDLLSLHWVD

-504 IANAK
+504 IANAR

-555 SGRTIALEGVKNIL
+555 SGRTIAIEGVKNIL
-569 SAIGDRIS
+569 SAIGDRIAM
-577 TVKKAWGDIFP
+577 VKKAWGDIFP
-588 SATAGSIKNAIIAF
+588 SATVGSIKNAIIAF
-602 HQWTETLKM
+602 HRWTETLKM
-611 GEDEGN
+611 GEDAGN

-633 ISVVGRII
+633 ISIVGRII

-653 IGKAFFALA
+653 IAKAFFALA

-770 DPIATLASGVS
+770 DPIGTLVSGVGQ
-781 SFIKKVSTGLSNVVQ
+781 FIKKVSTGLSDLVK

-814 QEFLDAF
+814 KEFLDAF

-829 NLQDVVDNLKEH
+829 NLQKVVDNLKEH
-841 LDFGQLLAIFTGTA
+841 LDFGQLLAIFTGAA

-861 KFAQALSD
+861 KFTKALSD

-915 LLSTIPSEDLSRV
+915 LLSMIPSEDLSRV

-940 VVSAIAAIVATKLP
+940 VVSAVAAIVATKLTAN
-954 EDKLQK
+954 KLQK

-1031 IVLMVVS
+1031 IVLMVIS

-1076 ASAVTKVGKGM
+1076 ASAITKVGKGM
-1087 SGFANAALGI
+1087 SGLTNASLGI
-1097 LAFVASIYLLTITF
+1097 LAFVASIYLLTLTF

-1135 VLLILG
+1135 VLVILG

-1252 ALLTKSMTVEEIWSA
+1252 ALLTKSMAIEEILSA
-1267 IGYLFVLGVIIG
+1267 IGYLVVLGAIIG
-1279 ALTLVAGKAAQ
+1279 ALTIVVGKAAQ

-1297 TIIIGVITG
+1297 TIIIGVVAGI
-1306 MVALVLMMIT
+1306 VALALMMIT
-1316 LTSFKLE
+1316 LTSFGWKKLLKATL
-1323 QIGPAILGILG
+1323 AILGV
-1334 IAIALG
+1334 AAALG
-1340 GVIMAVGYAAQA
+1340 GVIMAVGWAAGQAAQY
-1352 ASKNKG
+1352 KG
-1358 GAASL
+1358 GSASL
-1363 FAMMGILLAV
+1363 FAMMGVLLTV
-1373 GISLSLLAKYGWTQ
+1373 GAS
-1387 LLAAA
+1387 
-1392 VSISAVLAVLAGAM
+1392 LAVLSNMPIDAM
-1406 DYMSKAIQAVGGSA
+1406 MWATGMMV
-1420 GSVVSLFAVIGVL
+1420 AVI
-1433 AAIAGALYFLAPMPW
+1433 AAISIAVSYLGKAQVNIINAVI
-1448 PQLLAAAGAMAAVL
+1448 AAGL
-1462 FSVAFAM
+1462 
-1469 QILGNATPNIV
+1469 LIV
-1480 NVLLAVL
+1480 
-1487 LLGTIFFGLWA
+1487 IFGGLYA
-1498 IIPAMEALAKVDT
+1498 IIPLMTAFAQADT
-1511 MSLLINMG
+1511 MSLLKNMG
-1519 ILLAAVLLLS
+1519 ILLAAIALLVIIAVVL
-1529 LIAAGLAVAMA
+1529 AAAMA
-1540 AFPPL
+1540 KVPELILGLLGVMALFL
-1545 VLAFV
+1545 V
-1550 VVIGIFLA
+1550 IS
-1558 IAVMMAAVSLAIY
+1558 VMMLAVSLAIH
-1571 TFADAAERLQGVDL
+1571 TFAGAAEKLQGVDL

-1590 GMSTMAGAMA
+1590 GMSAMAGAMA
-1600 LVALAGIALLVGN
+1600 LVALAGIALLIGN

-1739 DILSEVNTDAETKG
+1739 DILSEVNSDAETKG

-1869 DEFNDAGQ
+1869 DEFNNAGQ
-1877 KNTKAF
+1877 ENTKAF

-1994 GAIGNFLPL
+1994 GAVGNFLPL
-2003 LTSMVAGTDAT
+2003 LTSMVASTDAT

-2043 SGVSMGNEVNSGG
+2043 SGVSMGNEVNAGG

-2077 AWAQRIWQAGYDLA
+2077 AWAHQIWQAGYDLA

-2100 GINSN
+2100 GINSH

-2110 AYKLGVYFDMGLINA
+2110 AYKLGVNFDMGLINA

-2169 MDALDDFD
+2169 MDTLDNFD

>member
-66 DTVSTRFST
+66 NTVSTRFST

-112 KYEQKTSSIQT
+112 KYEQKTSSVQT

-131 VKEINKYLDQLMWF
+131 VKEINRYLDQLMWF

-155 MVNALATMSSSGG
+155 MVNALATMSASGG
-168 DINSLI
+168 DINRLI

-231 FLDTAVAEGKLA
+231 FLDTAVAERKIT
-243 KGQADISNFNNLLSK
+243 KGQADISNFTNLLSK

-353 QVELWTGLSEG
+353 QVELWTGLSES

-382 AFQSTPISTIE
+382 AFQSTPIGTIE

-400 IELDAFKEKLVN
+400 IELDAFKEKLVDV
-412 TAKASGKF
+412 AKASGRF

-425 DATAGSAK
+425 DATAGSAE

-445 SSMVSSVM
+445 NSMISTIM
-453 AGYSNALESGEK
+453 YGYTKALESGEK
-465 VTKEFTTAAELADR
+465 VTKEFTTAAELANR

-522 IRLLGEL
+522 IRILGEL
-529 TDKNAVSLENAAE
+529 TDKNAISLENAAE
-542 AAKNFNHEFYASN
+542 AAKNFNHEFYDSN

-577 TVKKAWGDIFP
+577 MVKKAWGDIFP
-588 SATAGSIKNAIIAF
+588 SATAGSIKNAIISF

-626 FGALKTG
+626 FGVLKIG

-647 VKSVIR
+647 TKSIIR

-781 SFIKKVSTGLSNVVQ
+781 RFIKKVSTGLSNVIQ

-808 SANTKF
+808 SANAKF
-814 QEFLDAF
+814 NGFLDAF
-821 PELKTAFE
+821 PGLKTAFE
-829 NLQDVVDNLKEH
+829 DLQKVVDNLKEH
-841 LDFGQLLAIFTGTA
+841 LDFGQLLAIFTGAT

-861 KFAQALSD
+861 KFTKALSH
-869 LSGVAVEIKK
+869 LSDVAVEIKK
-879 TLGNLNSIIKRKSGS
+879 TLGSLNSIIKRKSGS
-894 GFAANMKA
+894 GLAANMRA

-915 LLSTIPSEDLSRV
+915 ILSKIPSEDLSRV

-940 VVSAIAAIVATKLP
+940 VVSAIAALVATKLP
-954 EDKLQK
+954 KNKMQK

-1031 IVLMVVS
+1031 IVLMVIS
-1038 VAILKLAQAVKLLEN
+1038 VAILKLAQTVKLLEN

-1076 ASAVTKVGKGM
+1076 ASAITKVGKGM

-1097 LAFVASIYLLTITF
+1097 FAFVASIYLLTITL

-1135 VLLILG
+1135 VLGTLG
-1141 GLVIAL
+1141 GLVIAI

-1186 DFADVDHYWAGWLGV
+1186 NFADIDHYWAGWLGV
-1201 FLIGVIVVLMVETL
+1201 LLIGVIVSTMAVAL
-1215 GRAAQMSDGGKG
+1215 GEAAQMSDGGKG
-1227 ALKLAATVIVM
+1227 ALKLAAAVIVM
-1238 TVAIGVMM
+1238 TVAIGVIMM
-1246 LLFKAM
+1246 LFKAM

-1267 IGYLFVLGVIIG
+1267 IGYLFVLGAIIG
-1279 ALTLVAGKAAQ
+1279 ALTLAVGKAAQ

-1297 TIIIGVITG
+1297 TIIIGAVAGI
-1306 MVALVLMMIT
+1306 VALALMMIV
-1316 LTSFKLE
+1316 LTSFTWS
-1323 QIGPAILGILG
+1323 QIWPAMVGILG
-1334 IAIALG
+1334 IAVALAGVMVALG
-1340 GVIMAVGYAAQA
+1340 FAAKM

-1358 GAASL
+1358 GSVSL
-1363 FAMMGILLAV
+1363 FAMMGVLLTV
-1373 GISLSLLAKYGWTQ
+1373 GAS
-1387 LLAAA
+1387 
-1392 VSISAVLAVLAGAM
+1392 LAVLSNMPIDAM
-1406 DYMSKAIQAVGGSA
+1406 MW
-1420 GSVVSLFAVIGVL
+1420 
-1433 AAIAGALYFLAPMPW
+1433 AAIAMVSVI
-1448 PQLLAAAGAMAAVL
+1448 AAVAIAV
-1462 FSVAFAM
+1462 SY
-1469 QILGNATPNIV
+1469 LGNAKFNLG
-1480 NVLLAVL
+1480 NAVVAGL
-1487 LLGTIFFGLWA
+1487 LLLIVFSSLIAVVPA
-1498 IIPAMEALAKVDT
+1498 IEAFAKVDT
-1511 MSLLINMG
+1511 MALLKNMAILVGAVSLLLVAALIIAKVPMIALG
-1519 ILLAAVLLLS
+1519 ALAIV
-1529 LIAAGLAVAMA
+1529 
-1540 AFPPL
+1540 
-1545 VLAFV
+1545 
-1550 VVIGIFLA
+1550 GIFLA
-1558 IAVMMAAVSLAIY
+1558 IAAVTIALANAIGVFTVSIY
-1571 TFADAAERLQGVDL
+1571 VLQGIDL
-1585 FSIAG
+1585 GSIALG
-1590 GMSTMAGAMA
+1590 LLKLAGSMA
-1600 LVALAGIALLVGN
+1600 LLAAAGILMIVGRAGL
-1613 IGIYAFILALT
+1613 ISGSVAIT
-1624 ILGVSM
+1624 ILGVSASAAAVGIVLFNV
-1630 ALATISITAFNF
+1630 ALVS
-1642 ALIALGNTIS
+1642 LGNTIS
-1652 AIANAFQN
+1652 AIANAFQD
-1660 ANGNILGGLANLRD
+1660 ANGSIIGGLANLRD

-1681 STAGSAKLMWDAIAG
+1681 STSSSAKLMWDSIAG
-1696 GGDQDASGI
+1696 GGESQNAGAM
-1705 LDGLV
+1705 LDDLV
-1710 STSGEKGSQGGSNY
+1710 SASGEKGSQSGSNY
-1724 GQEFTTTASAEISNG
+1724 GQEFTTTASAAISGG
-1739 DILSEVNTDAETKG
+1739 DILSEVNSDSETKG
-1753 VEGAQAYS
+1753 IEGAQAYS
-1761 LAYTENTD
+1761 LAYTENAD

-1776 VFEEST
+1776 AFEEAT
-1782 EASKTAGGDA
+1782 EASKTSGGDA
-1792 ATAYVD
+1792 GTAYVD
-1798 QFETDFNAGFDELSP
+1798 QFGANFNAGFDKLSP
-1813 DIQSKLGDLFKGGG
+1813 DIQSKLSSLIQGGG
-1827 VDPSQGFSGMG
+1827 TDLSQSSSGIG
-1838 NFGMTGIDFSGTD
+1838 NFGIDFSGTD
-1851 SDAMKNDI
+1851 IDEIKADI
-1859 SKFANSMVST
+1859 SNFANSMVST
-1869 DEFNDAGQ
+1869 DEFNGAGQ
-1877 KNTKAF
+1877 ENTKAF
-1883 VAGMVAYLGSGE
+1883 VAGLVSYLGSDE
-1895 ASESAKTAITTWL
+1895 ASATAKAAITSWL
-1908 EENLTPTDEWETMT
+1908 EEWLSTEALT
-1922 PIGTDIAT
+1922 PIGTEIAT
-1930 KIEQEINEAFV
+1930 NLVQETNTALENTTDA
-1941 STADT
+1941 STA
-1946 STTSQS
+1946 SQS
-1952 LLTLLGNAVNGT
+1952 IFTLLSNAINGV
-1964 DFTSIGSLIST
+1964 DFASIGNLIST
-1975 NVMGSVSTS
+1975 NVMGSVNTS

-1994 GAIGNFLPL
+1994 GMVGNFLPL
-2003 LTSMVAGTDAT
+2003 LTSMVASTDAT

-2026 KLGASLTSVKNL
+2026 KLGSSLTSVKNL
-2038 NDLNN
+2038 NDLKNAGT
-2043 SGVSMGNEVNSGG
+2043 SLGNEVNSGG
-2056 QSVDTTA
+2056 KSVDTTA
-2063 TGSYWGQGLKDGVW
+2063 TGSYWGEGLADGAW
-2077 AWAQRIWQAGYDLA
+2077 GWAQRIWQIGYNLA
-2091 QKLISGTQS
+2091 QQLIAGTKS

-2193 DPALSNMNAVASYMG
+2193 NPALSNMNAVASYMG
-2208 SRGVEKSQETEP
+2208 NRGVEKSQETKP

-2249 QFSTVKD
+2249 QFSTVKE

>member
-1 MSTEIENRVVQLEMN
+1 
-16 NKSLEKNSK
+16 
-25 QSIKTLE
+25 
-32 KLDKAL
+32 
-38 EFKNGRKSFEDVEKA
+38 
-53 AEKCNFEPLLKAA
+53 
-66 DTVSTRFST
+66 
-75 MGIIGVRALE
+75 
-85 RITDKALDAG
+85 
-95 AALVKSLT
+95 
-103 IDQITAGYS
+103 
-112 KYEQKTSSIQT
+112 
-123 LVNSTGLS
+123 
-131 VKEINKYLDQLMWF
+131 
-145 SDETSYSFTE
+145 
-155 MVNALATMSSSGG
+155 
-168 DINSLI
+168 
-174 PMIQGVANATA
+174 
-185 FAGKGATEF
+185 
-194 SRVMYNLNQS
+194 
-204 YTAGYLSYMDWK
+204 
-216 SVEQAGAASKQLKQI
+216 
-231 FLDTAVAEGKLA
+231 
-243 KGQADISNFNNLLSK
+243 
-258 KVFTRDI
+258 
-265 MEKSFGYFNEMT
+265 
-277 QKAYEMIGT
+277 
-286 LDDQGNVIETAS
+286 
-298 QAYEILGQQYDTV
+298 
-311 SLRAAKSAQEA
+311 
-322 KSFSEAIN
+322 
-330 ATKDAVSSQ
+330 
-339 WLKMFES
+339 
-346 IFGDYEQ
+346 
-353 QVELWTGLSEG
+353 
-364 LYNIFAAPLSDV
+364 
-376 ADLIDE
+376 
-382 AFQSTPISTIE
+382 
-393 ESLADCG
+393 
-400 IELDAFKEKLVN
+400 
-412 TAKASGKF
+412 
-420 PDELI
+420 
-425 DATAGSAK
+425 
-433 SIQDLLSLHWVD
+433 
-445 SSMVSSVM
+445 
-453 AGYSNALESGEK
+453 
-465 VTKEFTTAAELADR
+465 
-479 MMTGEF
+479 
-485 GNRWNYK
+485 
-492 ELTKN
+492 
-497 LQEAGYD
+497 
-504 IANAK
+504 
-509 DIFKLAKSDPTAQ
+509 
-522 IRLLGEL
+522 
-529 TDKNAVSLENAAE
+529 
-542 AAKNFNHEFYASN
+542 
-555 SGRTIALEGVKNIL
+555 
-569 SAIGDRIS
+569 
-577 TVKKAWGDIFP
+577 
-588 SATAGSIKNAIIAF
+588 
-602 HQWTETLKM
+602 
-611 GEDEGN
+611 
-617 RIYSVASKV
+617 
-626 FGALKTG
+626 
-633 ISVVGRII
+633 
-641 GLAGNL
+641 
-647 VKSVIR
+647 
-653 IGKAFFALA
+653 
-662 PVQGFISSIRTG
+662 
-674 LSDIYHYVGN
+674 
-684 KILNALQWCE
+684 
-694 NFINNKLNPS
+694 
-704 ADDLSDIF
+704 
-712 DRISKKLAPLYKFA
+712 
-726 KRVGSYAL
+726 
-734 GVLGRIWQLLSPY
+734 
-747 ANFLYTNLVSPFA
+747 
-760 QFISEVVNSD
+760 
-770 DPIATLASGVS
+770 
-781 SFIKKVSTGLSNVVQ
+781 
-796 KIKNFSISDLFK
+796 
-808 SANTKF
+808 
-814 QEFLDAF
+814 
-821 PELKTAFE
+821 
-829 NLQDVVDNLKEH
+829 
-841 LDFGQLLAIFTGTA
+841 
-855 LVIGVG
+855 
-861 KFAQALSD
+861 
-869 LSGVAVEIKK
+869 
-879 TLGNLNSIIKRKSGS
+879 
-894 GFAANMKA
+894 
-902 ISIAIGVL
+902 
-910 AASLF
+910 
-915 LLSTIPSEDLSRV
+915 
-928 AKYLGG
+928 
-934 MMAVLI
+934 
-940 VVSAIAAIVATKLP
+940 
-954 EDKLQK
+954 
-960 VRGIIKPLLALSA
+960 
-973 AMLILSIASK
+973 MLILSIASK

-1031 IVLMVVS
+1031 IVLMVIS

-1076 ASAVTKVGKGM
+1076 ASAITKVGKGM
-1087 SGFANAALGI
+1087 SGLTNASLGI
-1097 LAFVASIYLLTITF
+1097 LAFVASIYLLTLTF

-1135 VLLILG
+1135 VLVILG

-1252 ALLTKSMTVEEIWSA
+1252 ALLTKSMAIEEILSA
-1267 IGYLFVLGVIIG
+1267 IGYLVVLGAIIG
-1279 ALTLVAGKAAQ
+1279 ALTIVVGKAAQ

-1297 TIIIGVITG
+1297 TIIIGVVAGI
-1306 MVALVLMMIT
+1306 VALALMMIT
-1316 LTSFKLE
+1316 LTSFGWKKLLKATL
-1323 QIGPAILGILG
+1323 AILGV
-1334 IAIALG
+1334 AAALG
-1340 GVIMAVGYAAQA
+1340 GVIMAVGWAAGQAAQY
-1352 ASKNKG
+1352 KG
-1358 GAASL
+1358 GSASL
-1363 FAMMGILLAV
+1363 FAMMGILLTV
-1373 GISLSLLAKYGWTQ
+1373 GAS
-1387 LLAAA
+1387 
-1392 VSISAVLAVLAGAM
+1392 LAVLSNMPIDAM
-1406 DYMSKAIQAVGGSA
+1406 MWATGMMV
-1420 GSVVSLFAVIGVL
+1420 AVI
-1433 AAIAGALYFLAPMPW
+1433 AAISIAVSYLGKAQVNIINAVI
-1448 PQLLAAAGAMAAVL
+1448 AAGL
-1462 FSVAFAM
+1462 
-1469 QILGNATPNIV
+1469 LIV
-1480 NVLLAVL
+1480 
-1487 LLGTIFFGLWA
+1487 IFGGLYA
-1498 IIPAMEALAKVDT
+1498 IIPLMTAFAQADT
-1511 MSLLINMG
+1511 MSLLKNMG
-1519 ILLAAVLLLS
+1519 ILLAAIALLVIIAVVL
-1529 LIAAGLAVAMA
+1529 AAAMA
-1540 AFPPL
+1540 KVPELILGLLGVMALFL
-1545 VLAFV
+1545 V
-1550 VVIGIFLA
+1550 IS
-1558 IAVMMAAVSLAIY
+1558 VMMLAVSLAIH
-1571 TFADAAERLQGVDL
+1571 TFAGAAEKLQGVDL

-1590 GMSTMAGAMA
+1590 GMSAMAGAMA
-1600 LVALAGIALLVGN
+1600 LVALAGIALLIGN

-1739 DILSEVNTDAETKG
+1739 DILSEVNSDAETKG

-1869 DEFNDAGQ
+1869 DEFNNAGQ
-1877 KNTKAF
+1877 ENTKAF

-1941 STADT
+1941 SNADT

-1994 GAIGNFLPL
+1994 GTVGNFLPL

-2026 KLGASLTSVKNL
+2026 KLGASLTSIKNL

-2043 SGVSMGNEVNSGG
+2043 SGVSMGNEVNAGG

-2077 AWAQRIWQAGYDLA
+2077 AWAHQIWQAGYDLA

-2100 GINSN
+2100 GINSH

-2169 MDALDDFD
+2169 MDTLDNFD

>member
-155 MVNALATMSSSGG
+155 MVNALATMSASGG

-194 SRVMYNLNQS
+194 SRIMYNLNQS

-231 FLDTAVAEGKLA
+231 LLDTAVAERKIT

-382 AFQSTPISTIE
+382 AFQSTPIGTIE

-577 TVKKAWGDIFP
+577 MVKKAWGDIFP

-602 HQWTETLKM
+602 HRWTETLKM
-611 GEDEGN
+611 GEDAGN

-770 DPIATLASGVS
+770 DPIATLASGVGR
-781 SFIKKVSTGLSNVVQ
+781 FVKKVSTGLSNVVQ

-814 QEFLDAF
+814 KEFLDAF

-829 NLQDVVDNLKEH
+829 DLQKVVDNLKEH
-841 LDFGQLLAIFTGTA
+841 LDFGQLLAIFTGAA
-855 LVIGVG
+855 LVVGVG
-861 KFAQALSD
+861 KFTKALSD

-915 LLSTIPSEDLSRV
+915 LLSMIQSEDLSRV

-940 VVSAIAAIVATKLP
+940 VVSAVAAIVATKLP

-1003 VVIGGLAVEL
+1003 VIIGGLAVEL

-1031 IVLMVVS
+1031 IVLMVIS

-1076 ASAVTKVGKGM
+1076 ASAITKVGKGM
-1087 SGFANAALGI
+1087 SGLTNASLGI
-1097 LAFVASIYLLTITF
+1097 LAFVASIYLLTLTF

-1135 VLLILG
+1135 VLVILG

-1252 ALLTKSMTVEEIWSA
+1252 ALLTKSMAIEEILSA
-1267 IGYLFVLGVIIG
+1267 IGYLVVLGAIIG
-1279 ALTLVAGKAAQ
+1279 ALTIVVGKAAQ

-1297 TIIIGVITG
+1297 TIIIGVVAGI
-1306 MVALVLMMIT
+1306 VALALMMIT
-1316 LTSFKLE
+1316 LTSFGWKKLLKATL
-1323 QIGPAILGILG
+1323 AILGV
-1334 IAIALG
+1334 AAALG
-1340 GVIMAVGYAAQA
+1340 GVIMAVGWAAGQAAQY
-1352 ASKNKG
+1352 KG
-1358 GAASL
+1358 GSASL
-1363 FAMMGILLAV
+1363 FAMMGILLTV
-1373 GISLSLLAKYGWTQ
+1373 GAS
-1387 LLAAA
+1387 
-1392 VSISAVLAVLAGAM
+1392 LAVLSNMPIDAM
-1406 DYMSKAIQAVGGSA
+1406 MWATGMMV
-1420 GSVVSLFAVIGVL
+1420 AVI
-1433 AAIAGALYFLAPMPW
+1433 AAISIAVSYLGKAQVNIINAVI
-1448 PQLLAAAGAMAAVL
+1448 AAGL
-1462 FSVAFAM
+1462 
-1469 QILGNATPNIV
+1469 LIV
-1480 NVLLAVL
+1480 
-1487 LLGTIFFGLWA
+1487 IFGGLYA
-1498 IIPAMEALAKVDT
+1498 IIPLMTAFAQADT
-1511 MSLLINMG
+1511 MSLLKNMG
-1519 ILLAAVLLLS
+1519 ILLAAIALLVIIAVVL
-1529 LIAAGLAVAMA
+1529 AAAMA
-1540 AFPPL
+1540 KVPELILGLLGVMALFL
-1545 VLAFV
+1545 V
-1550 VVIGIFLA
+1550 IS
-1558 IAVMMAAVSLAIY
+1558 VMMLAVSLAIH
-1571 TFADAAERLQGVDL
+1571 TFAGAAEKLQGVDL

-1590 GMSTMAGAMA
+1590 GMSAMAGAMA
-1600 LVALAGIALLVGN
+1600 LVALAGIALLIGN

-1739 DILSEVNTDAETKG
+1739 DILSEVNSDAETKG

-1869 DEFNDAGQ
+1869 DEFNNAGQ
-1877 KNTKAF
+1877 ENTKAF

-1994 GAIGNFLPL
+1994 GAVGNFLPL
-2003 LTSMVAGTDAT
+2003 LTSMVASTDAT

-2043 SGVSMGNEVNSGG
+2043 SGVSMGNEVNAGG

-2077 AWAQRIWQAGYDLA
+2077 AWAHQIWQAGYDLA

-2100 GINSN
+2100 GINSH
-2105 SPSKE
+2105 SPSKK
-2110 AYKLGVYFDMGLINA
+2110 AYKLGVNFDMGLINA

-2169 MDALDDFD
+2169 MDTLDNFD

>member
-38 EFKNGRKSFEDVEKA
+38 EFKNGRRSFEDVEKA

-112 KYEQKTSSIQT
+112 KYEQKTSSVQT

-131 VKEINKYLDQLMWF
+131 VKEINRYLDQLMWF

-155 MVNALATMSSSGG
+155 MVNALATMSASGG

-243 KGQADISNFNNLLSK
+243 KGQADISNFTNLLSK

-322 KSFSEAIN
+322 KSFSEAVN

-353 QVELWTGLSEG
+353 QVGLWTGLSES

-382 AFQSTPISTIE
+382 AFQSTPIGTIE

-400 IELDAFKEKLVN
+400 IELDAFKEKLVDV
-412 TAKASGKF
+412 AKASGKF

-425 DATAGSAK
+425 DATAGSAE

-445 SSMVSSVM
+445 SSMISTIM
-453 AGYSNALESGEK
+453 GGYTKALESGEK
-465 VTKEFTTAAELADR
+465 VTKEFTTAAELANR

-504 IANAK
+504 IANAQ

-542 AAKNFNHEFYASN
+542 AAKNFNHEFYTSN

-569 SAIGDRIS
+569 SAIGDRIAM
-577 TVKKAWGDIFP
+577 VKKAWGDIFP
-588 SATAGSIKNAIIAF
+588 SATAKSIKNAIISF
-602 HQWTETLKM
+602 HQWSETLKM
-611 GEDEGN
+611 GEGEGN
-617 RIYSVASKV
+617 RIYDVASKV
-626 FGALKTG
+626 FGVLKAG

-647 VKSVIR
+647 VKSIIR

-662 PVQGFISSIRTG
+662 PVQGFISNIRTG

-704 ADDLSDIF
+704 ADNLSDIL

-726 KRVGSYAL
+726 KRVGGYAL

-781 SFIKKVSTGLSNVVQ
+781 RFVKKVSTGLSNVVQ

-821 PELKTAFE
+821 PELRTAFE
-829 NLQDVVDNLKEH
+829 NLQKVVDNLKEH
-841 LDFGQLLAIFTGTA
+841 LDFGQLLAIFTGAA

-861 KFAQALSD
+861 KFTKALSH
-869 LSGVAVEIKK
+869 LSDVAVEIKK
-879 TLGNLNSIIKRKSGS
+879 TLGSLNSIIKRKSGS

-915 LLSTIPSEDLSRV
+915 LLSKIPSEDLSRV

-940 VVSAIAAIVATKLP
+940 VVSAIAALVATKLP
-954 EDKLQK
+954 ANKLQK
-960 VRGIIKPLLALSA
+960 VKGIIKPLLALSA

-1031 IVLMVVS
+1031 IVLMVIS

-1076 ASAVTKVGKGM
+1076 ASAITKVGKGM

-1097 LAFVASIYLLTITF
+1097 LAFVASIYLLTITI
-1111 EKITS
+1111 EMITS

-1186 DFADVDHYWAGWLGV
+1186 SFANVDNYWAGWLGV
-1201 FLIGVIVVLMVETL
+1201 LLIGTIVVLMVETL

-1238 TVAIGVMM
+1238 TVAIGVMI

-1252 ALLTKSMTVEEIWSA
+1252 SLLTKTMEAEEILSA
-1267 IGYLFVLGVIIG
+1267 IGYLALLGLIIG

-1297 TIIIGVITG
+1297 TIIIGVIAG
-1306 MVALVLMMIT
+1306 MVALVLLMIT
-1316 LTSFKLE
+1316 LTSFKSE
-1323 QIGPAILGILG
+1323 QIGPAMIGILG
-1334 IAIALG
+1334 VALALG
-1340 GVIMAVGYAAQA
+1340 AVIWAVGKAAGQAAQYQ
-1352 ASKNKG
+1352 G
-1358 GAASL
+1358 GSASL

-1373 GISLSLLAKYGWTQ
+1373 GASL
-1387 LLAAA
+1387 A
-1392 VSISAVLAVLAGAM
+1392 VLSNMPIDAMMWATGMMIAVLA
-1406 DYMSKAIQAVGGSA
+1406 AV
-1420 GSVVSLFAVIGVL
+1420 
-1433 AAIAGALYFLAPMPW
+1433 AIAVSYLGKAQVNPGNMLLAIGLLMAVFLGLYFLI
-1448 PQLLAAAGAMAAVL
+1448 PQ
-1462 FSVAFAM
+1462 
-1469 QILGNATPNIV
+1469 
-1480 NVLLAVL
+1480 
-1487 LLGTIFFGLWA
+1487 
-1498 IIPAMEALAKVDT
+1498 MEAFAKVDT
-1511 MSLLINMG
+1511 MALLKNMVVLVG
-1519 ILLAAVLLLS
+1519 AVALLLVAA
-1529 LIAAGLAVAMA
+1529 LIIAKVPMIALGALAIV
-1540 AFPPL
+1540 
-1545 VLAFV
+1545 
-1550 VVIGIFLA
+1550 GIFLA
-1558 IAVMMAAVSLAIY
+1558 IAAVTIALAIAIGVFTVSIY
-1571 TFADAAERLQGVDL
+1571 VLQGIDL
-1585 FSIAG
+1585 GSIALG
-1590 GMSTMAGAMA
+1590 LLKLAGSMA
-1600 LVALAGIALLVGN
+1600 LLALAGILMIVGSAGL
-1613 IGIYAFILALT
+1613 ISGSVAIT
-1624 ILGVSM
+1624 ILGVAASAAAVGIVLFNV
-1630 ALATISITAFNF
+1630 ALVS
-1642 ALIALGNTIS
+1642 LGNTIS
-1652 AIANAFQN
+1652 AIANAFQD
-1660 ANGNILGGLANLRD
+1660 ANGSILGGLANLRD

-1681 STAGSAKLMWDAIAG
+1681 STSSSAKLMWDSIAG
-1696 GGDQDASGI
+1696 GGESQNADAM
-1705 LDGLV
+1705 LDNLV
-1710 STSGEKGSQGGSNY
+1710 SASGEKGSQGGSNY
-1724 GQEFTTTASAEISNG
+1724 GQEFTTTASAAISGG
-1739 DILSEVNTDAETKG
+1739 DILSEVNSDSETKG
-1753 VEGAQAYS
+1753 IEGAQAYS

-1776 VFEEST
+1776 AFEEAT
-1782 EASKTAGGDA
+1782 EASRTSGGDA
-1792 ATAYVD
+1792 GTAYVD
-1798 QFETDFNAGFDELSP
+1798 QFGANFNAGFDELSP
-1813 DIQSKLGDLFKGGG
+1813 DIQSKLSSLFQGGG
-1827 VDPSQGFSGMG
+1827 TDLSQNFSGMG

-1851 SDAMKNDI
+1851 SDAIKGDI
-1859 SKFANSMVST
+1859 SNFASNMVST
-1869 DEFNDAGQ
+1869 DEFNGAGQ
-1877 KNTKAF
+1877 ENTKAF
-1883 VAGMVAYLGSGE
+1883 VAGLVSYLGSGE
-1895 ASESAKTAITTWL
+1895 ASASAKAAITSWL
-1908 EENLTPTDEWETMT
+1908 EESFSTEELT
-1922 PIGTDIAT
+1922 PIGTEIAT
-1930 KIEQEINEAFV
+1930 NLVQETNTALE
-1941 STADT
+1941 STTDT
-1946 STTSQS
+1946 STASQS
-1952 LLTLLGNAVNGT
+1952 IFTLLSNAINGV
-1964 DFTSIGSLIST
+1964 DFASIGSLIST
-1975 NVMGSVSTS
+1975 NVMGSVNTS

-1994 GAIGNFLPL
+1994 GAVGNFLPL
-2003 LTSMVAGTDAT
+2003 LTSMVASTDAT

-2026 KLGASLTSVKNL
+2026 KLGASLTSIKNL
-2038 NDLNN
+2038 NDLKN

-2056 QSVDTTA
+2056 KSVDTTA
-2063 TGSYWGQGLKDGVW
+2063 TGSYWGQGLKNGVW
-2077 AWAQRIWQAGYDLA
+2077 AWAQQIWQAGYDLA
-2091 QKLISGTQS
+2091 RKLVAGTKS

-2169 MDALDDFD
+2169 MDALDNFD

-2208 SRGVEKSQETEP
+2208 NRGVEKSQETEP
-2220 STPASFNFTQ
+2220 TTPASFNFTQ

-2249 QFSTVKD
+2249 QFSTVKE

>member
-53 AEKCNFEPLLKAA
+53 AEKCNFEPLFNAA
-66 DTVSTRFST
+66 NTVSTRFST

-103 IDQITAGYS
+103 IDQITSGYS

-131 VKEINKYLDQLMWF
+131 VKEINRYLDQLMWF

-155 MVNALATMSSSGG
+155 MVNALATMSASGG

-243 KGQADISNFNNLLSK
+243 KSQADISNFTNLLSK

-322 KSFSEAIN
+322 KSFSEAVD

-339 WLKMFES
+339 WLKIFES

-353 QVELWTGLSEG
+353 QVGLWTGLSES
-364 LYNIFAAPLSDV
+364 LYNIFASPLSDV

-382 AFQSTPISTIE
+382 AFQSTSIGTIE

-400 IELDAFKEKLVN
+400 IELDAFKEKLVAV
-412 TAKASGKF
+412 AKESGKF
-420 PDELI
+420 PDKLI
-425 DATAGSAK
+425 DATAGSAE
-433 SIQDLLSLHWVD
+433 SIQDLLSLNWVD
-445 SSMVSSVM
+445 SSMISTIM
-453 AGYSNALESGEK
+453 GGYTKALESGEK
-465 VTKEFTTAAELADR
+465 VTKEFTTAAELANR

-504 IANAK
+504 IANAQ

-555 SGRTIALEGVKNIL
+555 SGRTIAIEGIKNIL
-569 SAIGDRIS
+569 SAIGDRIAM
-577 TVKKAWGDIFP
+577 VKKAWGDIFP
-588 SATAGSIKNAIIAF
+588 SATAGSIKNAIISF

-617 RIYSVASKV
+617 RIYSVASKL
-626 FGALKTG
+626 FGVLKTG
-633 ISVVGRII
+633 ISIVGRII
-641 GLAGNL
+641 GLSGNL
-647 VKSVIR
+647 IKSVIR

-704 ADDLSDIF
+704 ADDLSDIL

-734 GVLGRIWQLLSPY
+734 GILGRIWQLLSPY

-781 SFIKKVSTGLSNVVQ
+781 GFVKKVSTGLSNVAQ

-814 QEFLDAF
+814 QELLDAF
-821 PELKTAFE
+821 PELRTAFE
-829 NLQDVVDNLKEH
+829 NLQKVVDNLKEH
-841 LDFGQLLAIFTGTA
+841 LDFGQLLAIFTGAT

-861 KFAQALSD
+861 KFTKALSH
-869 LSGVAVEIKK
+869 LSDVAVEIKK
-879 TLGNLNSIIKRKSGS
+879 TLGSLNSIIKRKSGS
-894 GFAANMKA
+894 GFAANMRA

-915 LLSTIPSEDLSRV
+915 ILSKIPSEDLSRV

-940 VVSAIAAIVATKLP
+940 VVSAIAALVATKLSAN
-954 EDKLQK
+954 KLKK
-960 VRGIIKPLLALSA
+960 VKGVIKPLLALSA

-1031 IVLMVVS
+1031 IVLMVIS
-1038 VAILKLAQAVKLLEN
+1038 IAILKLAQAVKLLEN

-1076 ASAVTKVGKGM
+1076 ASAITKVGKGM

-1097 LAFVASIYLLTITF
+1097 FAFVASIYLLTITL

-1135 VLLILG
+1135 VLVTLG

-1147 IAISKRMGEMSKSL
+1147 IAISKRMGEMPKSL

-1201 FLIGVIVVLMVETL
+1201 FLIGAIVSTMAAAL
-1215 GRAAQMSDGGKG
+1215 GEAAQKSDGGKG
-1227 ALKLAATVIVM
+1227 ALKLAAAVIVM
-1238 TVAIGVMM
+1238 TVAIGAIMM
-1246 LLFKAM
+1246 LFKAM
-1252 ALLTKSMTVEEIWSA
+1252 ALLTKSMMVEEIWSA
-1267 IGYLFVLGVIIG
+1267 IGYLFVLGAIIG
-1279 ALTLVAGKAAQ
+1279 ALTLVVGKAAQ

-1297 TIIIGVITG
+1297 TIIIGAVAGI
-1306 MVALVLMMIT
+1306 VALALMMIT
-1316 LTSFKLE
+1316 LTSFTWS
-1323 QIGPAILGILG
+1323 QIGPAMVGILG
-1334 IAIALG
+1334 IAVALAGVMVALG
-1340 GVIMAVGYAAQA
+1340 FAAKV

-1358 GAASL
+1358 GSVSL
-1363 FAMMGILLAV
+1363 FAMMGVLLTVGASLAV
-1373 GISLSLLAKYGWTQ
+1373 LSNMPIDAMMWAAITMVSVI
-1387 LLAAA
+1387 AA
-1392 VSISAVLAVLAGAM
+1392 VSIAVSYLG
-1406 DYMSKAIQAVGGSA
+1406 KAQVNIIN
-1420 GSVVSLFAVIGVL
+1420 AVI
-1433 AAIAGALYFLAPMPW
+1433 
-1448 PQLLAAAGAMAAVL
+1448 AAGL
-1462 FSVAFAM
+1462 
-1469 QILGNATPNIV
+1469 LIV
-1480 NVLLAVL
+1480 
-1487 LLGTIFFGLWA
+1487 IFGGLYA
-1498 IIPAMEALAKVDT
+1498 IIPLMAAFAQADT
-1511 MSLLINMG
+1511 MSLLANMG
-1519 ILLAAVLLLS
+1519 ILLGAVAILVAIAAVL
-1529 LIAAGLAVAMA
+1529 AVVMA
-1540 AFPPL
+1540 KFPPL
-1545 VLAFV
+1545 VL
-1550 VVIGIFLA
+1550 GLL
-1558 IAVMMAAVSLAIY
+1558 AVMGLFLSISVMMLTVSLAIH
-1571 TFADAAERLQGVDL
+1571 TFADAAEKLQGVNL

-1590 GMSTMAGAMA
+1590 GMAAMAGAMA
-1600 LVALAGIALLVGN
+1600 LVAITGIALLIGN
-1613 IGIYAFILALT
+1613 IGIYAFASSIT
-1624 ILGVSM
+1624 ILGGSM

-1642 ALIALGNTIS
+1642 ALISLGNTIS

-1696 GGDQDASGI
+1696 GGESQNAGAM
-1705 LDGLV
+1705 LDNLV
-1710 STSGEKGSQGGSNY
+1710 SASGEKGSQSGSNY
-1724 GQEFTTTASAEISNG
+1724 GQEFTTTASAAISGG
-1739 DILSEVNTDAETKG
+1739 DILSEVNSDSETKG
-1753 VEGAQAYS
+1753 IEGAQAYS
-1761 LAYTENTD
+1761 LAYTENAD
-1769 IEIDNES
+1769 IKIDNES

-1798 QFETDFNAGFDELSP
+1798 QFGANFNAGFDELSP
-1813 DIQSKLGDLFKGGG
+1813 DIQSKLSSLFQGGG
-1827 VDPSQGFSGMG
+1827 TDLSQSFSGIG
-1838 NFGMTGIDFSGTD
+1838 NFGIDFSGTD
-1851 SDAMKNDI
+1851 SDAIKGNI
-1859 SKFANSMVST
+1859 SNFASNMVSI
-1869 DEFNDAGQ
+1869 DEFNGAGQ
-1877 KNTKAF
+1877 ENTKAF
-1883 VAGMVAYLGSGE
+1883 VAGLVSYLGSGE
-1895 ASESAKTAITTWL
+1895 ASATAKVAITSWL
-1908 EENLTPTDEWETMT
+1908 EESFSTEELT
-1922 PIGTDIAT
+1922 PIGTEIAT
-1930 KIEQEINEAFV
+1930 NLVQETN
-1941 STADT
+1941 TALGNTTDT
-1946 STTSQS
+1946 STASQS
-1952 LLTLLGNAVNGT
+1952 IFTLLSNAINGV
-1964 DFTSIGSLIST
+1964 DFASIGNLIST
-1975 NVMGSVSTS
+1975 NVMGSVNTS

-1994 GAIGNFLPL
+1994 GMVGNFLPL
-2003 LTSMVAGTDAT
+2003 LTSMVASTDAT

-2026 KLGASLTSVKNL
+2026 KLSSSLTSVKNL
-2038 NDLNN
+2038 NDLKN
-2043 SGVSMGNEVNSGG
+2043 SGISLGNEVNSGG
-2056 QSVDTTA
+2056 KSVDTTA
-2063 TGSYWGQGLKDGVW
+2063 TGSYWGEGLANGAW
-2077 AWAQRIWQAGYDLA
+2077 GWAQSIWQTGHDLA
-2091 QKLISGTQS
+2091 QKLIAGTKS
-2100 GINSN
+2100 GIKSN

-2164 DMSDV
+2164 DMSDA
-2169 MDALDDFD
+2169 MDAIDNFD
-2177 STYRP
+2177 NTYRP

-2193 DPALSNMNAVASYMG
+2193 DPALSNMNAVESYMG
-2208 SRGVEKSQETEP
+2208 NRGVEKSQETKP
-2220 STPASFNFTQ
+2220 STPTSFNFTQ

-2249 QFSTVKD
+2249 QFSTVKE

>member
-103 IDQITAGYS
+103 IDQITTGYS

-155 MVNALATMSSSGG
+155 MVNALATMTASGG

-243 KGQADISNFNNLLSK
+243 KGQADISNFTNLLSK

-298 QAYEILGQQYDTV
+298 QAYEILGQKYDTV

-382 AFQSTPISTIE
+382 AFQSTPIGTIE

-400 IELDAFKEKLVN
+400 IELDAFKEKLVDV
-412 TAKASGKF
+412 AKASGKY

-425 DATAGSAK
+425 DATAGSAE

-445 SSMVSSVM
+445 NSMISTIM
-453 AGYSNALESGEK
+453 WGYTKALVSGEK
-465 VTKEFTTAAELADR
+465 VTKEFTTAAELANR

-509 DIFKLAKSDPTAQ
+509 DIFKLAKNDPTAQ

-529 TDKNAVSLENAAE
+529 TDKNAISLENAAE

-569 SAIGDRIS
+569 SAIGDRIVM
-577 TVKKAWGDIFP
+577 VKKAWGDIFP
-588 SATAGSIKNAIIAF
+588 SATAGSIKNAIISF

-617 RIYSVASKV
+617 RIYGVTSKV
-626 FGALKTG
+626 FGVLKIG
-633 ISVVGRII
+633 ISVVRRII
-641 GLAGNL
+641 GLEGNL
-647 VKSVIR
+647 IKSVVR

-747 ANFLYTNLVSPFA
+747 ENFLYTNLVSPFA

-781 SFIKKVSTGLSNVVQ
+781 RFIKNVSTGLSNVVQ

-808 SANTKF
+808 SANAKF
-814 QEFLDAF
+814 KEFLDAF
-821 PELKTAFE
+821 PGLKTAFE
-829 NLQDVVDNLKEH
+829 DLQKIVDNLKEH
-841 LDFGQLLAIFTGTA
+841 LDFGQLLAIFTGAT

-861 KFAQALSD
+861 KFTKALSY
-869 LSGVAVEIKK
+869 LSDVAVEIKK
-879 TLGNLNSIIKRKSGS
+879 TLGSLNGIIKRKSGS
-894 GFAANMKA
+894 GFAANMRA

-915 LLSTIPSEDLSRV
+915 LLSKIPSEDLSRV

-940 VVSAIAAIVATKLP
+940 AVSAVAAIVATKLP
-954 EDKLQK
+954 EDKMQK
-960 VRGIIKPLLALSA
+960 VMGIIKPLLALSA

-1003 VVIGGLAVEL
+1003 VLIGGLAVEL

-1031 IVLMVVS
+1031 IVLMVIS

-1053 IKLSDDAIKLG
+1053 IELSDDAIKLG

-1076 ASAVTKVGKGM
+1076 ASAITKVGKGM

-1097 LAFVASIYLLTITF
+1097 FAFVASIYLLTITI
-1111 EKITS
+1111 EKLTS

-1135 VLLILG
+1135 VLVTLG

-1201 FLIGVIVVLMVETL
+1201 FLIGAIVVLMVETL

-1227 ALKLAATVIVM
+1227 ALKLAAAVIVM
-1238 TVAIGVMM
+1238 TVAIGVIMM
-1246 LLFKAM
+1246 LFKAM

-1267 IGYLFVLGVIIG
+1267 IGYLFVLGAIIG
-1279 ALTLVAGKAAQ
+1279 ALTLVVGKAAQ

-1297 TIIIGVITG
+1297 TIIIGAVAGIVALALMMIVLTSFTWSQIWPAMVG
-1306 MVALVLMMIT
+1306 ILGVAVALAGVMVALG
-1316 LTSFKLE
+1316 F
-1323 QIGPAILGILG
+1323 
-1334 IAIALG
+1334 
-1340 GVIMAVGYAAQA
+1340 AAKV

-1358 GAASL
+1358 GSVSL
-1363 FAMMGILLAV
+1363 FAMMGILLTVGASLAV
-1373 GISLSLLAKYGWTQ
+1373 LSNMPIDAMMWAAITMVSVI
-1387 LLAAA
+1387 AA
-1392 VSISAVLAVLAGAM
+1392 VSIAVSYLG
-1406 DYMSKAIQAVGGSA
+1406 KAQVNIIN
-1420 GSVVSLFAVIGVL
+1420 AVI
-1433 AAIAGALYFLAPMPW
+1433 
-1448 PQLLAAAGAMAAVL
+1448 AAGL
-1462 FSVAFAM
+1462 
-1469 QILGNATPNIV
+1469 LIV
-1480 NVLLAVL
+1480 
-1487 LLGTIFFGLWA
+1487 IFGGLYA
-1498 IIPAMEALAKVDT
+1498 IIPLMAAFAQADT
-1511 MSLLINMG
+1511 MSLLANMG
-1519 ILLAAVLLLS
+1519 ILLGAVAILVA
-1529 LIAAGLAVAMA
+1529 IAVVLAVAMA
-1540 AFPPL
+1540 SFRPL
-1545 VLAFV
+1545 VL
-1550 VVIGIFLA
+1550 GLL
-1558 IAVMMAAVSLAIY
+1558 AVMGLFLSISVMMLTVSLAIR
-1571 TFADAAERLQGVDL
+1571 TFADAAEKLQGVNL

-1590 GMSTMAGAMA
+1590 GIAAMAGAMA
-1600 LVALAGIALLVGN
+1600 LVAITGIALLIGN
-1613 IGIYAFILALT
+1613 IGIYAFSLAIT
-1624 ILGVSM
+1624 ILGASM

-1681 STAGSAKLMWDAIAG
+1681 STSSSVKLMWDSIAG
-1696 GGDQDASGI
+1696 GGESQNAGAM
-1705 LDGLV
+1705 LDDLV
-1710 STSGEKGSQGGSNY
+1710 SASGEKGSQSGSNY
-1724 GQEFTTTASAEISNG
+1724 GQEFTTTASAAISGG
-1739 DILSEVNTDAETKG
+1739 DILSEVNSDSETKG
-1753 VEGAQAYS
+1753 IEGAQAYS

-1776 VFEEST
+1776 AFEEAT
-1782 EASKTAGGDA
+1782 EASKTSGGDA
-1792 ATAYVD
+1792 GTAYVD
-1798 QFETDFNAGFDELSP
+1798 QFEANFNAGFDKLPP
-1813 DIQSKLGDLFKGGG
+1813 DIQSKLSSLVQGGG
-1827 VDPSQGFSGMG
+1827 TDRSKSFSGIG
-1838 NFGMTGIDFSGTD
+1838 NFGIDFSGTD
-1851 SDAMKNDI
+1851 SDAIKGNI
-1859 SKFANSMVST
+1859 SNFANNMVST
-1869 DEFNDAGQ
+1869 DEFNGAGQ
-1877 KNTKAF
+1877 ENTKAF
-1883 VAGMVAYLGSGE
+1883 VAGLVSYLGSGE
-1895 ASESAKTAITTWL
+1895 ASATAKVAITSWL
-1908 EENLTPTDEWETMT
+1908 EESFSTEELT
-1922 PIGTDIAT
+1922 PIGTEIAT
-1930 KIEQEINEAFV
+1930 NLVQETN
-1941 STADT
+1941 TALENTTDT
-1946 STTSQS
+1946 STASQS
-1952 LLTLLGNAVNGT
+1952 IFTLLSNAINGV
-1964 DFTSIGSLIST
+1964 DFASIGSLIST
-1975 NVMGSVSTS
+1975 NVMGSVNTS

-1994 GAIGNFLPL
+1994 GMAGNFLPL
-2003 LTSMVAGTDAT
+2003 LTSMVASTDAT
-2014 EPANTLGLSFIT
+2014 EPANTLGLNFIT
-2026 KLGASLTSVKNL
+2026 KLGSSLTSVKNL
-2038 NDLNN
+2038 NDLKN
-2043 SGVSMGNEVNSGG
+2043 SGISLGNEVNSGG
-2056 QSVDTTA
+2056 KSVDTTA
-2063 TGSYWGQGLKDGVW
+2063 TGSYWGEGLANGAW
-2077 AWAQRIWQAGYDLA
+2077 GWAQRIWQIGYNLA
-2091 QKLISGTQS
+2091 QQLISGTKS

-2169 MDALDDFD
+2169 MDALDNFD

-2188 DMSDV
+2188 DMSDI
-2193 DPALSNMNAVASYMG
+2193 DPALSNMNAVASYMAN
-2208 SRGVEKSQETEP
+2208 RGVEKSQETKP
-2220 STPASFNFTQ
+2220 STPTSFNFTQ

-2249 QFSTVKD
+2249 QFSTVKE